1 MVKRLFKK
9 SIACLLAAIMIAAS
23 LPLTALADATTD
35 AVIHQTITS
44 KNDRVGIITKDA
56 DGGSR
61 VNGNAYNI
69 VNDGADENFTAAFWK
84 YDSSEVKNLTGT
96 TINSANFTFTIKAG
110 GMGNCQ
116 GFSIYYA
123 TKDSGIANLSAGV
136 NGGGAWNG
144 YNSIYTGS
152 NHIANITEYLGLTY
166 INSVSAEQ
174 LKAAKEGTEFT
185 VDVKDAYNYAIE
197 NGKSMVTLVLMQTA
211 AASGSKNS
219 NWSDTHIFNYTP
231 DIVCNYDENV
241 EVTPGLEG
249 ITREIA
255 AYETKMS
262 QVGTNGLVY
271 KNMKPAYDAYQK
283 AIKYRD
289 AFEFGGQTAPTI
301 DEVTAVAEDLC
312 TKTGEMVPWSDDVT
326 GKMASKQPA
335 FVNNNGVSKVEN
347 DSKYTYYSN
356 ILYTEN
362 CVGKNN
368 GKNGGD
374 SSGMAVSFQKAADCY
389 VQIYYPNTVL
399 LYDGTKPARMPIM
412 FMAKVDTRAA
422 WKDGR
427 TIWQVYASTPSAGDT
442 YKTTK
447 AGFEREFK
455 NMQVTSYKDDLNA
468 SWRGKDGTNNLDFN
482 NCRNNGTKNVS
493 GDPSLNTSFCSD
505 WLGYSLGG
513 YWNAYATSFEVD
525 GKLFEQLHP
534 SDGLVEVGNNW
545 TYYGGMGNPAALTM
559 ASDPTALCGQAS
571 STNKDGATAKNIF
584 VINYKGLVDLINT
597 AENLTTLKDVTKYK
611 EGGLAQL
618 MTLYDEATA
627 YAQKSEISQ
636 INFAN
641 ALEKGREITTIMGK
655 FETILDTATADT
667 GAAVYDELKTAIKE
681 SKKTYQ
687 AGNKD
692 NVNYTAEVWGPFET
706 AYNNAT
712 GYFHALYPNGT
723 LKMADAEQYIQP
735 LRLAKANLKN
745 GMIKTVVNTNT
756 LEIVIA
762 NADMITHNPGY
773 FTAESV
779 NAETLSA
786 LLTQVKTEIWGS
798 EANYGY
804 DTEKLELSTQNQAKV
819 DSYTQQLSTI
829 IAGAVFNFDY
839 VTSTGLSMNSA
850 IEKASKLNPNDWG
863 NYNVVE
869 SAVADCNSFKTTA
882 KDFNGQI
889 ADIISNT
896 ISNYEALVSKV
907 DVSIKGLSK
916 PFDQI
921 SNGAV
926 ANIGEP
932 YTTSFNSSQ
941 NKRGD
946 YFKFSWNYTTGTI
959 LFKTKRE
966 AFTYQI
972 PVSKW
977 GIYSNQTGDDFE
989 AMADCISIN
998 VPNTSTLPTGEI
1010 TATSCAWH
1018 GWPTGNGL
1026 KASQF
1031 KDYAPSNELNG
1042 KFVITVQDEA
1052 KVTQTT
1058 GKAVG
1063 IDKAGNYIKSMD
1075 YNFIDEITTLDGV
1088 EKISKGGIYAK
1099 NGWSYFNTKTVLTT
1113 KYDAANISEATLPS
1127 KWSEFV
1133 DCRDNYVGMVY
1144 FWKLADTAF
1153 ETYAGYG
1160 FDKGRSNFTVGVVNV
1175 VPLFEL
1181 IDQIKAADFQAT
1193 KSKYTKATWDA
1204 LDEAL
1209 GEANK
1214 NFDYGKMTYDKIIEV
1229 VDGRYTNLWNARKN
1243 LQLAA
1248 SNENLKQALAQ
1259 TKNAFEK
1266 DENMVKPEG
1275 WAIFKKAYL
1284 EAQSKILGD
1293 YSDANITTV
1302 AKTDQASVDKY
1313 ATALLDAFS
1322 KLIYQADFS
1331 PVDNA
1336 VRALVNDIADDGDY
1350 VYTAASVGALAESLK
1365 HLTYLPMSESVR
1377 KQHYIDEVDIV
1388 TGEGSIEKGIQR
1400 EADTIRN
1407 MKSQLVK
1414 ASFDD
1419 SAILAAKEDTK
1430 AKLSD
1435 PDAYDKTKVE
1445 AALNGLQT
1453 SEIVTLRSTN
1463 IKCGLYANQDECD
1476 AAIKNALQGL
1486 QLNQYS
1492 VTIVPNGDTSKA
1504 YIYNDQTYD
1513 YGKEITVSLPDNSE
1527 VDWYYEMTSPSGVT
1541 VAQKLYSTTDALT
1554 FIIRGNT
1561 KLTTKSASKSDQC
1574 KISYVNGL
1582 NSAIVATDYYALGST
1597 VTLDSKYVP
1606 VLPYYT
1612 FDSFVVNGQ
1621 EKHIGDTITVS
1632 SDTTITLVYTFQ
1644 EGSPTYTVY
1653 TIGLGAMNSGA
1664 DEKPASFRVDSL
1676 KYNDEISFKVGD
1688 SSNEC
1693 VDGYGGYDLNY
1704 QVSKYNGN
1712 QFVTETV
1719 QVPDAYG
1726 RVNFDPDQCYDAD
1739 VYAWLKVEV
1748 DDWANFEKSPI
1759 WTAATT
1765 LQSDNI
1771 NINIFKVNGTLNDS
1785 KVEDYKNAILN
1796 KDVFTQAGVTT
1807 SVIKYGTDFTFR
1819 VHENCAIIPISKV
1832 MYDQAI
1838 VDGIIQ
1844 SDKLSKD
1851 GVSIN
1856 TKPELVI
1863 AHGQKLSIISSYA
1876 IPTGCTMVE
1885 KGILAKVNKNSK
1897 DVGDGSDLK
1906 LANAGKN
1913 GVKRL
1918 KSNYQTEG
1926 DQFVISINTS
1936 KLDHANIQD
1945 VGLIWVAYVTY
1956 RNSDG
1961 ELITQYTPATTPTN
1975 SGTY

>member
-56 DGGSR
+56 DGGGR
-61 VNGNAYNI
+61 VNGNDYNI
-69 VNDGADENFTAAFWK
+69 VNDGSDANFTAAFWK

-110 GMGNCQ
+110 GMSNCQ

-123 TKDSGIANLSAGV
+123 TKDSGIATLSAGI
-136 NGGGAWNG
+136 NGGGSWTG

-166 INSVSAEQ
+166 INSVSADQ
-174 LKAAKEGTEFT
+174 LKAASQGTEFT

-197 NGKSMVTLVLMQTA
+197 NGKSMVTLVLMQSA

-231 DIVCNYDENV
+231 DIVCNYDEDV
-241 EVTPGLEG
+241 EVIPGLEG
-249 ITREIA
+249 INREIA

-289 AFEFGGQTAPTI
+289 AFEFGGQTAPTA
-301 DEVTAVAEDLC
+301 DEVTAVAEELC
-312 TKTGEMVPWSDDVT
+312 TKTGEMVPWTDDVT
-326 GKMASKQPA
+326 GKMASKQPV
-335 FVNNNGVSKVEN
+335 FVNNNGRSPVEN

-356 ILYTEN
+356 ILYTED

-368 GKNGGD
+368 GKNDGD
-374 SSGMAVSFQKAADCY
+374 RPGAAIRFDKAAD
-389 VQIYYPNTVL
+389 VWLEIYYPNTVL
-399 LYDGTKPARMPIM
+399 LYDGTTPARMPIM
-412 FMAKVDTRAA
+412 FMAKVDTYKA
-422 WKDGR
+422 WNDGR
-427 TIWQVYASTPSAGDT
+427 TIWQVYASTPSPGDT

-505 WLGYSLGG
+505 WLGYSFGS

-525 GKLFEQLHP
+525 GKLFEKYHP
-534 SDGLVEVGNNW
+534 SEGLVEVGNNW
-545 TYYGGMGNPAALTM
+545 TYYGGMGDPAALTM

-571 STNKDGATAKNIF
+571 STDKDGSPAKNIF

-627 YAQKSEISQ
+627 YAQKSKISE

-667 GAAVYDELKTAIKE
+667 GAAVYNELKTAIKE

-687 AGNKD
+687 AGNED
-692 NVNYTAEVWGPFET
+692 NLKYTAEVWGPFET

-723 LKMADAEQYIQP
+723 LNMADAEQYIQP
-735 LRLAKANLKN
+735 LRDAKANLKN
-745 GMIKTVVNTNT
+745 GMIKTVVNTDT

-779 NAETLSA
+779 NEETLSA
-786 LLTQVKTEIWGS
+786 LLTQIKTEIWGS

-804 DTEKLELSTQNQAKV
+804 DTEKIELSTENQQKV

-829 IAGAVFNFDY
+829 IAGAVFDFDY

-850 IEKASKLNPNDWG
+850 IENASKLNPNDWG

-869 SAVADCNSFKTTA
+869 SAVAECNTFKTTA
-882 KDFNGQI
+882 NDFNGQI

-896 ISNYEALVSKV
+896 ISSYEALVSKV
-907 DVSIKGLSK
+907 DVSIKRLSK

-941 NKRGD
+941 NARGNN
-946 YFKFSWNYTTGTI
+946 FKFSWNYTTGTI

-977 GIYSNQTGDDFE
+977 GIYSDQTGEDFE

-998 VPNTSTLPTGEI
+998 IPNTSTLPTGEI
-1010 TATSCAWH
+1010 TAKSAGGF

-1026 KASQF
+1026 SASQL

-1042 KFVITVQDEA
+1042 KFVISVQDEV

-1063 IDKAGNYIKSMD
+1063 IDKAGNYINSMD

-1088 EKISKGGIYAK
+1088 EKISRGGIYAK

-1113 KYDAANISEATLPS
+1113 KYDAANISETTLPS

-1144 FWKLADTAF
+1144 FWKVADTIF
-1153 ETYAGYG
+1153 TTYAGYG
-1160 FDKGRSNFTVGVVNV
+1160 FDRGRSNFTAGVVNV

-1181 IDQIKAADFQAT
+1181 IDQIKADDFQAT
-1193 KSKYTKATWDA
+1193 KSRYTKATWDA
-1204 LDEAL
+1204 LEEAL

-1214 NFDYGKMTYDKIIEV
+1214 NFDYSKMTYDQIIAV
-1229 VDGRYTNLWNARKN
+1229 VDGRYTNLWNAKKN

-1259 TKNAFEK
+1259 TKKAFEE
-1266 DENMVKPEG
+1266 DENKVKPEG
-1275 WAIFKKAYL
+1275 WANFKRAYL
-1284 EAQSKILGD
+1284 EAQSKIRGD

-1302 AKTDQASVDKY
+1302 AKTDQASVDQY
-1313 ATALLDAFS
+1313 ATALLDAF
-1322 KLIYQADFS
+1322 KALIYQIDFT

-1336 VRALVNDIADDGDY
+1336 VRALVDDIADDGDY
-1350 VYTAASVGALAESLK
+1350 VYTAASVNAVNEAIK
-1365 HLTYLPMSESVR
+1365 RLTYFPWSTTERRKHYTDESDVVSGVKTEAEVTIPGLKSLLVR
-1377 KQHYIDEVDIV
+1377 
-1388 TGEGSIEKGIQR
+1388 
-1400 EADTIRN
+1400 AD
-1407 MKSQLVK
+1407 
-1414 ASFDD
+1414 FDD
-1419 SAILAAKEDTK
+1419 QAILAAKEDAK

-1435 PDAYDKTKVE
+1435 PDAYNQTQVE
-1445 AALNGLQT
+1445 AAINALQT
-1453 SEIVTLRSTN
+1453 TQQVFLQNSN
-1463 IKCGLYANQDECD
+1463 INCKMFANQQECD
-1476 AAIKNALQGL
+1476 AAIKKALEGI

-1492 VTIVPNGDTSKA
+1492 VTIVPNGNTNASYVKG
-1504 YIYNDQTYD
+1504 TYD
-1513 YGKEITVSLPDNSE
+1513 YGTEITVSLPDNSE

-1541 VAQKLYSTTDALT
+1541 VAKKLYSTTDALT
-1554 FIIRGNT
+1554 FIVRGNT
-1561 KLTTKSASKSDQC
+1561 TLTTKSASTSDQC

-1582 NSAIVATDYYALGST
+1582 NSAIVATDYYASGST
-1597 VTLDSKYVP
+1597 VTLDSNIAP

-1621 EKHIGDTITVS
+1621 TKKSGDTITVS
-1632 SDTTITLVYTFQ
+1632 SDTTITLVYTFS
-1644 EGSPTYTVY
+1644 GSTTYKVY

-1664 DEKPASFRVDSL
+1664 EVGIPASFIVDSL
-1676 KYNDEISFKVGD
+1676 KYNDEVSFKVGD
-1688 SSNEC
+1688 SSNEF

-1719 QVPDAYG
+1719 QVPNGYG
-1726 RVNFDPDQCYDAD
+1726 RLYNDPDQCYDAD

-1748 DDWANFEKSPI
+1748 DDWANFENSPI

-1765 LQSDNI
+1765 LQSGNI
-1771 NINIFKVNGTLNDS
+1771 NINIFKVNGSGNES
-1785 KVEDYKNAILN
+1785 SVEDFKNAILN

-1807 SVIKYGTDFTFR
+1807 SVLKYGTDFTFR

-1844 SDKLSKD
+1844 SDELSKD

-1856 TKPELVI
+1856 TKSELVI
-1863 AHGQKLSIISSYA
+1863 APGEKLSIISSYA

-1885 KGILAKVNKNSK
+1885 KGILAKVNKNGT

-1906 LANAGKN
+1906 LANAGTN

-1926 DQFVISINTS
+1926 DQFVISINT
-1936 KLDHANIQD
+1936 KTLNHANIQD

-1956 RNSDG
+1956 RNADG

>member
-44 KNDRVGIITKDA
+44 KNDRVGIITKDPN
-56 DGGSR
+56 GGDR

-69 VNDGADENFTAAFWK
+69 VNDGSDANFTAAFWK

-110 GMGNCQ
+110 GMSNCQ

-123 TKDSGIANLSAGV
+123 TKDSGIATLSAGV
-136 NGGGAWNG
+136 NGGGSWTG
-144 YNSIYTGS
+144 YNSIYTNNGS

-166 INSVSAEQ
+166 INSVSADQ
-174 LKAAKEGTEFT
+174 LKAATEGTEFT
-185 VDVKDAYNYAIE
+185 VDVKDAYNYAIQ
-197 NGKSMVTLVLMQTA
+197 NGKSMVTLVLMQSN
-211 AASGSKNS
+211 AASGSSGN

-241 EVTPGLEG
+241 EVIPGLEG
-249 ITREIA
+249 INREIA

-289 AFEFGGQTAPTI
+289 AFEFGGQTAPTA
-301 DEVTAVAEDLC
+301 DEVTAVAEELC
-312 TKTGEMVPWSDDVT
+312 TKTGEMVPWTDDVT
-326 GKMASKQPA
+326 GKMASKQPV
-335 FVNNNGVSKVEN
+335 FVNNNGRSPVEN

-356 ILYTEN
+356 ILYTED
-362 CVGKNN
+362 CVGKNH
-368 GKNGGD
+368 GD
-374 SSGMAVSFQKAADCY
+374 TDGDRPGAAIRFDKAAD
-389 VQIYYPNTVL
+389 VWVEIYYPNTVL
-399 LYDGTKPARMPIM
+399 LYDGVTPARMPIM
-412 FMAKVDTRAA
+412 FMAKCETHAA
-422 WKDGR
+422 WKNGR
-427 TIWQVYASTPSAGDT
+427 TIWQVYASSPSPGDT

-455 NMQVTSYKDDLNA
+455 NMQVTSYKDDKYA
-468 SWRGKDGTNNLDFN
+468 SWRGDSNQNNLDFN
-482 NCRNNGTKNVS
+482 KCRNNGQYLVS
-493 GDPSLNTSFCSD
+493 GDPALNTEFRSD
-505 WLGYSLGG
+505 WLGTGQIIWQF
-513 YWNAYATSFEVD
+513 YWSAFASSFEVD
-525 GKLFEQLHP
+525 GKYFEQLHP
-534 SDGLVEVGNNW
+534 GEGLVEVGNNW

-571 STNKDGATAKNIF
+571 STDKDGSPAKNIF

-597 AENLTTLKDVTKYK
+597 AANLTTLKDVTKYK

-627 YAQKSEISQ
+627 YAQKSKISE

-667 GAAVYDELKTAIKE
+667 GAAVYNELKTAIKE

-692 NVNYTAEVWGPFET
+692 NLKYTAEVWGPFET

-723 LKMADAEQYIQP
+723 LNMADAEQYIQP
-735 LRLAKANLKN
+735 LRDAKANLKN
-745 GMIKTVVNTNT
+745 GMIKTVVNTDT

-762 NADMITHNPGY
+762 NAEMITHNPGY

-779 NAETLSA
+779 NEETLSA

-804 DTEKLELSTQNQAKV
+804 DTEKIELSPQNQEKV

-829 IAGAVFNFDY
+829 IAGAVFDFDY

-850 IEKASKLNPNDWG
+850 IGEASKLNPNDWG

-869 SAVADCNSFKTTA
+869 SAVAECNTFKTTA
-882 KDFNGQI
+882 NDFNGQI

-896 ISNYEALVSKV
+896 ISSYEALVSKV

-941 NKRGD
+941 NARGNN
-946 YFKFSWNYTTGTI
+946 FKFSWNYTTGTI

-977 GIYSNQTGDDFE
+977 GIYSDQTGEDFE

-998 VPNTSTLPTGEI
+998 IPNTSTLPTGEI
-1010 TATSCAWH
+1010 TAKSAGGF

-1026 KASQF
+1026 SASQL

-1042 KFVITVQDEA
+1042 KFVISVQDEV

-1063 IDKAGNYIKSMD
+1063 IDKAGNYINSMD

-1088 EKISKGGIYAK
+1088 EKISRGGIYAK

-1113 KYDAANISEATLPS
+1113 KYDAANISETTLPS
-1127 KWSEFV
+1127 RWSEFV

-1144 FWKLADTAF
+1144 FWKVADTIF
-1153 ETYAGYG
+1153 TTYAGYG
-1160 FDKGRSNFTVGVVNV
+1160 FDRGRSNFTAGVVNV

-1181 IDQIKAADFQAT
+1181 IDQIKADDFQAT
-1193 KSKYTKATWDA
+1193 KSRYTKATWDA
-1204 LDEAL
+1204 LEEAL

-1214 NFDYGKMTYDKIIEV
+1214 NFDYSKMTYDQIIAV
-1229 VDGRYTNLWNARKN
+1229 VDGRYTNLWNAKKN

-1259 TKNAFEK
+1259 TKKAFEE
-1266 DENMVKPEG
+1266 DENKVKPEG
-1275 WAIFKKAYL
+1275 WANFKRAYL
-1284 EAQSKILGD
+1284 EAQSKIRGD

-1302 AKTDQASVDKY
+1302 AKTDQASVDQY
-1313 ATALLDAFS
+1313 ATALLDAFRA
-1322 KLIYQADFS
+1322 LIYQIDFT

-1336 VRALVNDIADDGDY
+1336 VRALVDDIADDGDY
-1350 VYTAASVGALAESLK
+1350 VYTAASVNAVNEAIK
-1365 HLTYLPMSESVR
+1365 RLTYFPWSTTERRRHYTDETDVVSGVKTEAEVTIPGLKSLLVR
-1377 KQHYIDEVDIV
+1377 
-1388 TGEGSIEKGIQR
+1388 
-1400 EADTIRN
+1400 AD
-1407 MKSQLVK
+1407 
-1414 ASFDD
+1414 FDD
-1419 SAILAAKEDTK
+1419 QAILAAKEDAK

-1435 PDAYDKTKVE
+1435 SDAYNQTQVE
-1445 AALNGLQT
+1445 AAINALQT
-1453 SEIVTLRSTN
+1453 TQQVFLQNSN
-1463 IKCGLYANQDECD
+1463 INCKMFANQQECD
-1476 AAIKNALQGL
+1476 AAIKKALEGI

-1492 VTIVPNGDTSKA
+1492 VTIVPNGNTNASYLKG
-1504 YIYNDQTYD
+1504 TYD
-1513 YGKEITVSLPDNSE
+1513 YGTEITVSLPDNSE
-1527 VDWYYEMTSPSGVT
+1527 VDWYYEMESPSGVK
-1541 VAQKLYSTTDALT
+1541 VAKKLYSTTDALT
-1554 FIIRGNT
+1554 FIVRGNT
-1561 KLTTKSASKSDQC
+1561 TLTTKSASTSDQC

-1582 NSAIVATDYYALGST
+1582 NSAIVATDYVASGST
-1597 VTLDSKYVP
+1597 VTLDSNIAP

-1621 EKHIGDTITVS
+1621 TKKSGDTIAVS
-1632 SDTTITLVYTFQ
+1632 SDTTITLVYTFS
-1644 EGSPTYTVY
+1644 GSTTYKVY

-1664 DEKPASFRVDSL
+1664 EDDVPASFIVDSL
-1676 KYNDEISFKVGD
+1676 KYNDEVSFKVGD
-1688 SSNEC
+1688 SSNEF
-1693 VDGYGGYDLNY
+1693 VDGYGGDYLNY

-1719 QVPDAYG
+1719 QVPNAYG
-1726 RVNFDPDQCYDAD
+1726 RYYNNPDQCYDAD

-1748 DDWANFEKSPI
+1748 DDWANFENSPI

-1771 NINIFKVNGTLNDS
+1771 NINIFKVNGSNI
-1785 KVEDYKNAILN
+1785 EDYKNAILN

-1807 SVIKYGTDFTFR
+1807 SVLKYGTDFTFR
-1819 VHENCAIIPISKV
+1819 VHENCGIIPISKT

-1856 TKPELVI
+1856 TKSELVI
-1863 AHGQKLSIISSYA
+1863 APGEKLSIISSYA

-1885 KGILAKVNKNSK
+1885 KGILAKVNKNST

-1906 LANAGKN
+1906 LANAGTN

-1926 DQFVISINTS
+1926 DQFVISINT
-1936 KLDHANIQD
+1936 KTLNHANIQD

-1956 RNSDG
+1956 RNADG
-1961 ELITQYTPATTPTN
+1961 ELVTQYTPAITPTN

>member
-44 KNDRVGIITKDA
+44 KNNRVGIITKDP
-56 DGGSR
+56 DGGGR
-61 VNGNAYNI
+61 VNGNDYNI
-69 VNDGADENFTAAFWK
+69 VNDGSDANFTAAFWK

-110 GMGNCQ
+110 GMSNCQ

-123 TKDSGIANLSAGV
+123 TKDSGIANLSAGI
-136 NGGGAWNG
+136 NGGGSWTG

-166 INSVSAEQ
+166 INSVSADQ
-174 LKAAKEGTEFT
+174 LKAASQGTEFT
-185 VDVKDAYNYAIE
+185 VDVKDAYNYAIQ
-197 NGKSMVTLVLMQTA
+197 NGKSMVTLVLMQSN
-211 AASGSKNS
+211 AASGSSGN

-241 EVTPGLEG
+241 EVIPGLEG
-249 ITREIA
+249 INREIA

-289 AFEFGGQTAPTI
+289 AFEFGGQTAPTA
-301 DEVTAVAEDLC
+301 DEITAVAEELC

-326 GKMASKQPA
+326 GKMPSKQPV
-335 FVNNNGVSKVEN
+335 FVNNKGESKVEN

-368 GKNGGD
+368 GDKDGD
-374 SSGMAVSFQKAADCY
+374 RPGAAIRFDKAAD
-389 VQIYYPNTVL
+389 VWVEIYYPNTVL
-399 LYDGTKPARMPIM
+399 LYDGTTPARMPIM
-412 FMAKVDTRAA
+412 FMAKCDTYKA
-422 WKDGR
+422 WDDGR

-455 NMQVTSYKDDLNA
+455 NMQVTSYKDDKYA
-468 SWRGKDGTNNLDFN
+468 SWRGDSNQNNLDFN
-482 NCRNNGTKNVS
+482 KCRNNGQYLVS
-493 GDPSLNTSFCSD
+493 GDPALNTEFRSD
-505 WLGYSLGG
+505 WLGTGNLIYRF
-513 YWNAYATSFEVD
+513 YWSAFASSFEVD
-525 GKLFEQLHP
+525 GKLFEELHP
-534 SDGLVEVGNNW
+534 RDGLVEVGNNW
-545 TYYGGMGNPAALTM
+545 TYYGGMGDPAALTM

-571 STNKDGATAKNIF
+571 STDKDGSPAKNIF

-597 AENLTTLKDVTKYK
+597 AANLTTLKDVTKYK

-627 YAQKSEISQ
+627 YAQKSKISE

-667 GAAVYDELKTAIKE
+667 GAAVYNELKTAIKE

-692 NVNYTAEVWGPFET
+692 NLKYTAEVWGPFET

-723 LKMADAEQYIQP
+723 LNMADAEQYIQP
-735 LRLAKANLKN
+735 LRDAKANLKN
-745 GMIKTVVNTNT
+745 GMIKTVVNTDT

-779 NAETLSA
+779 NEETLSA
-786 LLTQVKTEIWGS
+786 LLTQIKTEIWGS

-804 DTEKLELSTQNQAKV
+804 DTEKIELSTQNQEKV
-819 DSYTQQLSTI
+819 DSYTQQLSAI
-829 IAGAVFNFDY
+829 IAGAVFDFDY

-869 SAVADCNSFKTTA
+869 SAVAECNTFKTTA

-896 ISNYEALVSKV
+896 ISSYEALVSKV

-941 NKRGD
+941 NARGNN
-946 YFKFSWNYTTGTI
+946 FKFSWNYTTGTI

-977 GIYSNQTGDDFE
+977 GIYSDQTGEDFE

-998 VPNTSTLPTGEI
+998 IPNTSTLPTGEI
-1010 TATSCAWH
+1010 TAKSAAGF

-1026 KASQF
+1026 SPSQL

-1042 KFVITVQDEA
+1042 KFVISVQDEV

-1063 IDKAGNYIKSMD
+1063 IDKAGNYINSMD

-1088 EKISKGGIYAK
+1088 EKISRGGIYAK

-1113 KYDAANISEATLPS
+1113 KYDAANISETTLPS

-1144 FWKLADTAF
+1144 FWKVADTIF
-1153 ETYAGYG
+1153 TTYAGYG
-1160 FDKGRSNFTVGVVNV
+1160 FDRGRSNFTAGVVNV

-1193 KSKYTKATWDA
+1193 KSRYTKATWDA
-1204 LDEAL
+1204 LEEAL

-1214 NFDYGKMTYDKIIEV
+1214 NFDYSKMTYDQIIAV
-1229 VDGRYTNLWNARKN
+1229 VDGRYTNLWNAKKN

-1259 TKNAFEK
+1259 TKKAFEE
-1266 DENMVKPEG
+1266 DENKVKPEG
-1275 WAIFKKAYL
+1275 WANFKKAYL
-1284 EAQSKILGD
+1284 EAQSKIRGD

-1302 AKTDQASVDKY
+1302 AKTDQASVDQY
-1313 ATALLDAFS
+1313 ATALLDAFN
-1322 KLIYQADFS
+1322 KLIYQIDFT

-1336 VRALVNDIADDGDY
+1336 VRALVDDIADDGDY
-1350 VYTAASVGALAESLK
+1350 VYTAASVNAVNEAIK
-1365 HLTYLPMSESVR
+1365 RLTYFPWPTTERRKHYTDESDVVSGVKTEAEVTIPGLKSLLVR
-1377 KQHYIDEVDIV
+1377 
-1388 TGEGSIEKGIQR
+1388 
-1400 EADTIRN
+1400 AD
-1407 MKSQLVK
+1407 
-1414 ASFDD
+1414 FDD
-1419 SAILAAKEDTK
+1419 QAILAAKEDAK

-1435 PDAYDKTKVE
+1435 PDAYNQTQVE
-1445 AALNGLQT
+1445 AAINALQT
-1453 SEIVTLRSTN
+1453 TQQVFLQNSN
-1463 IKCGLYANQDECD
+1463 INCKMFANQQECD
-1476 AAIKNALQGL
+1476 AAIKKALEGI
-1486 QLNQYS
+1486 QLNRYS
-1492 VTIVPNGDTSKA
+1492 VTIVPNGNTNASYVKG
-1504 YIYNDQTYD
+1504 TYD
-1513 YGKEITVSLPDNSE
+1513 YGTEITVSLPDNSE

-1541 VAQKLYSTTDALT
+1541 VANKLYSTTDALT
-1554 FIIRGNT
+1554 FIVRGNT
-1561 KLTTKSASKSDQC
+1561 TLTTKSASTSDQC

-1582 NSAIVATDYYALGST
+1582 NSAIVATDYVASGST
-1597 VTLDSKYVP
+1597 VTLDSNIAP

-1621 EKHIGDTITVS
+1621 TKKSGDTIAVS
-1632 SDTTITLVYTFQ
+1632 SDTTITLVYTFS
-1644 EGSPTYTVY
+1644 GSTTYKVY
-1653 TIGLGAMNSGA
+1653 TIGLGAKNSGA
-1664 DEKPASFRVDSL
+1664 EVGIPASFIVDSL
-1676 KYNDEISFKVGD
+1676 KYNDEVSFKVGD
-1688 SSNEC
+1688 SSNER
-1693 VDGYGGYDLNY
+1693 VDGYGGYELNY

-1719 QVPDAYG
+1719 TVPNGYG
-1726 RVNFDPDQCYDAD
+1726 RAYDYPDLCYDAD

-1748 DDWANFEKSPI
+1748 DDWANFENSPI

-1765 LQSDNI
+1765 LQPDNI
-1771 NINIFKVNGTLNDS
+1771 NINIFKVNGSRNES
-1785 KVEDYKNAILN
+1785 SVEDFKNAILN

-1807 SVIKYGTDFTFR
+1807 SVLKYGTDFTFR

-1844 SDKLSKD
+1844 SDELSKD

-1856 TKPELVI
+1856 TKSELVI
-1863 AHGQKLSIISSYA
+1863 APGEKLSIISSYA

-1885 KGILAKVNKNSK
+1885 KGILAKVNKNGT

-1906 LANAGKN
+1906 LANAGTN

-1926 DQFVISINTS
+1926 DQFVISINT
-1936 KLDHANIQD
+1936 KTLNHANIQD

-1956 RNSDG
+1956 RNADG

>member
-56 DGGSR
+56 DGGDR
-61 VNGNAYNI
+61 VNGNSYNI
-69 VNDGADENFTAAFWK
+69 VNDGTDASFTAAFWK

-110 GMGNCQ
+110 GMSNCQ

-136 NGGGAWNG
+136 NGGGSWTG

-166 INSVSAEQ
+166 INSVSADQ
-174 LKAAKEGTEFT
+174 LKAASEGTEFT

-197 NGKSMVTLVLMQTA
+197 NGKSMVTLVLMQSN
-211 AASGSKNS
+211 AASNSKNS

-241 EVTPGLEG
+241 EVIPGLEG
-249 ITREIA
+249 INREIA

-289 AFEFGGQTAPTI
+289 AFEFGGQTAPTA
-301 DEVTAVAEDLC
+301 DEVTAVAEELC

-326 GKMASKQPA
+326 GKMPSKQPV
-335 FVNNNGVSKVEN
+335 FVNNKGESKVEN

-368 GKNGGD
+368 GGTDGD
-374 SSGMAVSFQKAADCY
+374 RPGAAIRFDKAAD
-389 VQIYYPNTVL
+389 VWVEIYYPNTVL
-399 LYDGTKPARMPIM
+399 LYDGVTPARMPIM
-412 FMAKVDTRAA
+412 FMAKCETHAA

-455 NMQVTSYKDDLNA
+455 NMQVTSYKDDKYA
-468 SWRGKDGTNNLDFN
+468 SWRGDSNQNNLDFN
-482 NCRNNGTKNVS
+482 KCRNNGEYLVS
-493 GDPSLNTSFCSD
+493 GDPALNTEFRSD
-505 WLGYSLGG
+505 WLGTGNLIYQF
-513 YWNAYATSFEVD
+513 YWSAFASSFEVD

-534 SDGLVEVGNNW
+534 GEGLVEVGNNW
-545 TYYGGMGNPAALTM
+545 TYYGGTGNPAALTM

-571 STNKDGATAKNIF
+571 STDKDGSPAKNIF

-597 AENLTTLKDVTKYK
+597 AGNLTTLKDVTKYK

-627 YAQKSEISQ
+627 YAQKSKISE

-655 FETILDTATADT
+655 FETILNTATADT
-667 GAAVYDELKTAIKE
+667 GAAVYNELKTAIKE
-681 SKKTYQ
+681 SKKIYQ

-692 NVNYTAEVWGPFET
+692 NVNYTAEVWAPFET

-723 LKMADAEQYIQP
+723 LNMADAEQYIQP

-745 GMIKTVVNTNT
+745 GMIKTVVNTDT

-762 NADMITHNPGY
+762 NAEMITHNPGH

-829 IAGAVFNFDY
+829 IAGAVFDFDY

-850 IEKASKLNPNDWG
+850 IERASKLNPNDWG

-869 SAVADCNSFKTTA
+869 SAVAECNTFKTTA

-896 ISNYEALVSKV
+896 ISSYEALVSKV

-926 ANIGEP
+926 ANIGES

-998 VPNTSTLPTGEI
+998 IPNTSTLPTGEI
-1010 TATSCAWH
+1010 TAKRTAGW
-1018 GWPTGNGL
+1018 GWPTGNAL
-1026 KASQF
+1026 NASQL

-1088 EKISKGGIYAK
+1088 EKISRGGIYAK

-1127 KWSEFV
+1127 TWSEFR
-1133 DCRDNYVGMVY
+1133 DTRDNYVGMVY
-1144 FWKLADTAF
+1144 FWKLADTVF

-1160 FDKGRSNFTVGVVNV
+1160 FDRGRSNFTAAVVNV

-1181 IDQIKAADFQAT
+1181 IDQIKADDFQAT
-1193 KSKYTKATWDA
+1193 KSRYTKATWDA
-1204 LDEAL
+1204 LEEAL

-1214 NFDYGKMTYDKIIEV
+1214 NFDYGKMTYDQIISV
-1229 VDGRYTNLWNARKN
+1229 VDGRYTNLWNAKKN

-1259 TKNAFEK
+1259 TKKAFEN
-1266 DENMVKPEG
+1266 DENKVKPEG
-1275 WAIFKKAYL
+1275 WAIFKRAYL

-1302 AKTDQASVDKY
+1302 AKTDQASVDQY
-1313 ATALLDAFS
+1313 ATALLDAFN
-1322 KLIYQADFS
+1322 KLIYQIDFT

-1336 VRALVNDIADDGDY
+1336 VRALVDDIADDGDY
-1350 VYTAASVGALAESLK
+1350 VYTAASVNAVNEAIK
-1365 HLTYLPMSESVR
+1365 RLTYFPWSTTERRRHYTDEPDVVSGVETEAEVTIPGLKSLLVR
-1377 KQHYIDEVDIV
+1377 
-1388 TGEGSIEKGIQR
+1388 
-1400 EADTIRN
+1400 AD
-1407 MKSQLVK
+1407 
-1414 ASFDD
+1414 FDD
-1419 SAILAAKEDTK
+1419 QAILAAKEDAK

-1435 PDAYDKTKVE
+1435 SDAYNQTQVE
-1445 AALNGLQT
+1445 AAINALQT
-1453 SEIVTLRSTN
+1453 TQQVFLQNSN
-1463 IKCGLYANQDECD
+1463 INCKMFANQQECD
-1476 AAIKNALQGL
+1476 AAIKKALEGI
-1486 QLNQYS
+1486 QLNRYS
-1492 VTIVPNGDTSKA
+1492 VTIVPNGNTNASYLKG
-1504 YIYNDQTYD
+1504 TYD
-1513 YGKEITVSLPDNSE
+1513 YGTEITVSLADNSE

-1541 VAQKLYSTTDALT
+1541 VAKKLYSTTDALT
-1554 FIIRGNT
+1554 FIVRGNT
-1561 KLTTKSASKSDQC
+1561 TLTTKSASTSDQC

-1582 NSAIVATDYYALGST
+1582 NSAIVATDYVASGTT
-1597 VTLDSKYVP
+1597 VTLDSNIAP

-1621 EKHIGDTITVS
+1621 TKKSGDTITVS
-1632 SDTTITLVYTFQ
+1632 SDTTITLVYTFS
-1644 EGSPTYTVY
+1644 GSTTYKVY
-1653 TIGLGAMNSGA
+1653 TIGLGAKNSGA
-1664 DEKPASFRVDSL
+1664 EDDVPASFIVDSL
-1676 KYNDEISFKVGD
+1676 KYNDEVSFKVGD

-1693 VDGYGGYDLNY
+1693 ADGYGGFDLNY

-1719 QVPDAYG
+1719 QVPNAYG
-1726 RVNFDPDQCYDAD
+1726 RAYNDPDFCYDAD

-1748 DDWANFEKSPI
+1748 DDWANFENSPI

-1771 NINIFKVNGTLNDS
+1771 NINIFKVNGSRNES
-1785 KVEDYKNAILN
+1785 SVEDFKNAILN

-1807 SVIKYGTDFTFR
+1807 SVLKYGTDFTFR

-1856 TKPELVI
+1856 TKSELVI
-1863 AHGQKLSIISSYA
+1863 APGEKLSIISSYA

-1885 KGILAKVNKNSK
+1885 KGILAKVNKNGT

-1906 LANAGKN
+1906 LANAGTN

-1926 DQFVISINTS
+1926 DQFVISINT
-1936 KLDHANIQD
+1936 KTLNHANIQD

-1956 RNSDG
+1956 RNADG
-1961 ELITQYTPATTPTN
+1961 ELVTQYTPAITPTN

>member
-1 MVKRLFKK
+1 
-9 SIACLLAAIMIAAS
+9 
-23 LPLTALADATTD
+23 
-35 AVIHQTITS
+35 
-44 KNDRVGIITKDA
+44 
-56 DGGSR
+56 
-61 VNGNAYNI
+61 
-69 VNDGADENFTAAFWK
+69 
-84 YDSSEVKNLTGT
+84 
-96 TINSANFTFTIKAG
+96 
-110 GMGNCQ
+110 
-116 GFSIYYA
+116 
-123 TKDSGIANLSAGV
+123 
-136 NGGGAWNG
+136 
-144 YNSIYTGS
+144 
-152 NHIANITEYLGLTY
+152 
-166 INSVSAEQ
+166 
-174 LKAAKEGTEFT
+174 
-185 VDVKDAYNYAIE
+185 
-197 NGKSMVTLVLMQTA
+197 
-211 AASGSKNS
+211 
-219 NWSDTHIFNYTP
+219 
-231 DIVCNYDENV
+231 
-241 EVTPGLEG
+241 
-249 ITREIA
+249 
-255 AYETKMS
+255 
-262 QVGTNGLVY
+262 
-271 KNMKPAYDAYQK
+271 
-283 AIKYRD
+283 
-289 AFEFGGQTAPTI
+289 
-301 DEVTAVAEDLC
+301 
-312 TKTGEMVPWSDDVT
+312 
-326 GKMASKQPA
+326 
-335 FVNNNGVSKVEN
+335 
-347 DSKYTYYSN
+347 
-356 ILYTEN
+356 
-362 CVGKNN
+362 
-368 GKNGGD
+368 
-374 SSGMAVSFQKAADCY
+374 
-389 VQIYYPNTVL
+389 
-399 LYDGTKPARMPIM
+399 
-412 FMAKVDTRAA
+412 
-422 WKDGR
+422 
-427 TIWQVYASTPSAGDT
+427 
-442 YKTTK
+442 
-447 AGFEREFK
+447 
-455 NMQVTSYKDDLNA
+455 
-468 SWRGKDGTNNLDFN
+468 
-482 NCRNNGTKNVS
+482 
-493 GDPSLNTSFCSD
+493 
-505 WLGYSLGG
+505 
-513 YWNAYATSFEVD
+513 
-525 GKLFEQLHP
+525 
-534 SDGLVEVGNNW
+534 
-545 TYYGGMGNPAALTM
+545 MGNPAALTM
-559 ASDPTALCGQAS
+559 ADTPTALCGQAS
-571 STNKDGATAKNIF
+571 STDKDGSPAKNIF

-597 AENLTTLKDVTKYK
+597 AANLTTLKDVTKYK

-627 YAQKSEISQ
+627 YAQKSKISE

-667 GAAVYDELKTAIKE
+667 GAAVYNELKTAIKE

-692 NVNYTAEVWGPFET
+692 NLKYTAEVWGPFET

-735 LRLAKANLKN
+735 LRDAKADLKN
-745 GMIKTVVNTNT
+745 GMIKTVVNTDT

-762 NADMITHNPGY
+762 NAEMITHNPGY

-779 NAETLSA
+779 NEETLSA

-804 DTEKLELSTQNQAKV
+804 DTEKLELSTQNQEKV

-829 IAGAVFNFDY
+829 IAGAVFDFDY

-869 SAVADCNSFKTTA
+869 SAVAECNTFKTTA

-896 ISNYEALVSKV
+896 ISSYEALVSKV

-941 NKRGD
+941 NARGNN
-946 YFKFSWNYTTGTI
+946 FKFSWNYTTGTI

-977 GIYSNQTGDDFE
+977 GIYSDQTGEDFE

-998 VPNTSTLPTGEI
+998 IPNTSTLPTGEI
-1010 TATSCAWH
+1010 TATSAAGF
-1018 GWPTGNGL
+1018 GWPTGNAL
-1026 KASQF
+1026 SASQL

-1042 KFVITVQDEA
+1042 KFVISVQDEV

-1063 IDKAGNYIKSMD
+1063 IDKAGNYINSMD

-1088 EKISKGGIYAK
+1088 EKISRGGIYAK

-1144 FWKLADTAF
+1144 FWKVADTIF
-1153 ETYAGYG
+1153 TTYAGYG
-1160 FDKGRSNFTVGVVNV
+1160 FDRGRSNFTAGVVNV

-1181 IDQIKAADFQAT
+1181 IDQIKADDFQAT
-1193 KSKYTKATWDA
+1193 KSRYTKATWDA

-1214 NFDYGKMTYDKIIEV
+1214 NFDYSKMTYDQIIAV
-1229 VDGRYTNLWNARKN
+1229 VDGRYTNLWNAKKN

-1259 TKNAFEK
+1259 TKEAFEK
-1266 DENMVKPEG
+1266 DENKVKPEG
-1275 WAIFKKAYL
+1275 WAVFKRAYL

-1293 YSDANITTV
+1293 YSHANITTV
-1302 AKTDQASVDKY
+1302 AKTDQASVDQY
-1313 ATALLDAFS
+1313 ATALLDAFN
-1322 KLIYQADFS
+1322 KLIYQIDFT

-1336 VRALVNDIADDGDY
+1336 VRALVDDIADDGDY
-1350 VYTAASVGALAESLK
+1350 VYTAASVNAVNEAIK
-1365 HLTYLPMSESVR
+1365 RLTYFPWSTTERRKHYTDEPDVVSGVKTEAEVTIPGLKSLLVR
-1377 KQHYIDEVDIV
+1377 
-1388 TGEGSIEKGIQR
+1388 
-1400 EADTIRN
+1400 AD
-1407 MKSQLVK
+1407 
-1414 ASFDD
+1414 FDD
-1419 SAILAAKEDTK
+1419 QAILAAKEDAK

-1435 PDAYDKTKVE
+1435 PDAYNQTQVE
-1445 AALNGLQT
+1445 AAINALQT
-1453 SEIVTLRSTN
+1453 TQQVFLQNSN
-1463 IKCGLYANQDECD
+1463 INCKMFANQQECD
-1476 AAIKNALQGL
+1476 AAIKKALEGI
-1486 QLNQYS
+1486 QLNRYS
-1492 VTIVPNGDTSKA
+1492 VTIVPNGNTNASYVKG
-1504 YIYNDQTYD
+1504 TYD
-1513 YGKEITVSLPDNSE
+1513 YGTEITVSLPDNSE

-1541 VAQKLYSTTDALT
+1541 VAKKLYSTTDALT
-1554 FIIRGNT
+1554 FIVRGNT
-1561 KLTTKSASKSDQC
+1561 TLTTKSASTSDQC

-1582 NSAIVATDYYALGST
+1582 NSAIVATDYYASGST
-1597 VTLDSKYVP
+1597 VTLDSNIAP
-1606 VLPYYT
+1606 VLSYYT

-1621 EKHIGDTITVS
+1621 TKKSGDTITVS
-1632 SDTTITLVYTFQ
+1632 SDTTITLVYTFS
-1644 EGSPTYTVY
+1644 GSTTYKVY
-1653 TIGLGAMNSGA
+1653 TIGLGAKNSGA
-1664 DEKPASFRVDSL
+1664 EDDVPASFIVDSL
-1676 KYNDEISFKVGD
+1676 KYNDEVSFKVGD
-1688 SSNEC
+1688 SSNER

-1719 QVPDAYG
+1719 TVPNAYG
-1726 RVNFDPDQCYDAD
+1726 RAYDYPDLCYDAD

-1748 DDWANFEKSPI
+1748 DDWANFENSPI

-1765 LQSDNI
+1765 LQSGNI
-1771 NINIFKVNGTLNDS
+1771 NINIFKVNG
-1785 KVEDYKNAILN
+1785 KGVEDFKNAILN

-1807 SVIKYGTDFTFR
+1807 SVLKYGTDFTFR

-1856 TKPELVI
+1856 TKSELVI
-1863 AHGQKLSIISSYA
+1863 APGEKLSIISNYA

-1885 KGILAKVNKNSK
+1885 KGILAKVNKNGT

-1906 LANAGKN
+1906 LANAGTN

-1926 DQFVISINTS
+1926 DQFVISINT
-1936 KLDHANIQD
+1936 KTLNHANIQD

-1956 RNSDG
+1956 RNADG
-1961 ELITQYTPATTPTN
+1961 ELITQYTPAITPTN

>member
-44 KNDRVGIITKDA
+44 KNNRVGIITKDP
-56 DGGSR
+56 DGGGR
-61 VNGNAYNI
+61 VNGNDYNI
-69 VNDGADENFTAAFWK
+69 VNDGTNDNFTAAFWK

-96 TINSANFTFTIKAG
+96 TINSANFTFTITAG

-123 TKDSGIANLSAGV
+123 TKDSGIATLSAGI
-136 NGGGAWNG
+136 NGGGSWTG

-166 INSVSAEQ
+166 INSVSADQ
-174 LKAAKEGTEFT
+174 LKAASEGTEFT

-211 AASGSKNS
+211 AASNS
-219 NWSDTHIFNYTP
+219 MDPDRWSDTHIFNYTP

-241 EVTPGLEG
+241 EVIPGLEG
-249 ITREIA
+249 INREIA

-262 QVGTNGLVY
+262 QVGKNGLVY

-289 AFEFGGQTAPTI
+289 AFEFGGQTAPTA
-301 DEVTAVAEDLC
+301 DEVTAVAEELC

-326 GKMASKQPA
+326 GKMPSKQPV
-335 FVNNNGVSKVEN
+335 FVNNKSDSKVEN

-356 ILYTEN
+356 ILYTEK

-368 GKNGGD
+368 GDKDGD
-374 SSGMAVSFQKAADCY
+374 RPGAAIRFDKAAD
-389 VQIYYPNTVL
+389 VWVEIYYPNTVL
-399 LYDGTKPARMPIM
+399 LYDGVTPARMPIM
-412 FMAKVDTRAA
+412 FMAKCDTYKA
-422 WKDGR
+422 WDDGR
-427 TIWQVYASTPSAGDT
+427 TIWQVYASSPSPGDT

-455 NMQVTSYKDDLNA
+455 NMQVTSYKDDKYA
-468 SWRGKDGTNNLDFN
+468 SWRGDSNQNNLDFN
-482 NCRNNGTKNVS
+482 KCRNNGQYLVS
-493 GDPSLNTSFCSD
+493 GDPALNTEFRSD
-505 WLGYSLGG
+505 WLGTGNLIYRF
-513 YWNAYATSFEVD
+513 YWSAFASSFEVD
-525 GKLFEQLHP
+525 GKLFEELHP
-534 SDGLVEVGNNW
+534 RDGLVEVGNNW
-545 TYYGGMGNPAALTM
+545 TYYGGMGDPAALTM

-571 STNKDGATAKNIF
+571 STDKDGSPAKNIF

-627 YAQKSEISQ
+627 YAQKSKISE

-667 GAAVYDELKTAIKE
+667 GAAVYNELKTAIKE

-692 NVNYTAEVWGPFET
+692 NLKYTAEVWGPFET

-723 LKMADAEQYIQP
+723 LNMADAEQYIQP
-735 LRLAKANLKN
+735 LRDAKANLKN
-745 GMIKTVVNTNT
+745 GMIKTVVNTDT

-779 NAETLSA
+779 NEETLSP
-786 LLTQVKTEIWGS
+786 LLTQIKTEIWGS
-798 EANYGY
+798 EATYGY
-804 DTEKLELSTQNQAKV
+804 DTEKIELSPQNQEKV

-829 IAGAVFNFDY
+829 IAGAVFDFDY

-869 SAVADCNSFKTTA
+869 SAVAECNTFKTTA

-896 ISNYEALVSKV
+896 ISSYEALVSKM

-941 NKRGD
+941 NARGNN
-946 YFKFSWNYTTGTI
+946 FKFSWNYTTGTI

-977 GIYSNQTGDDFE
+977 GIYSDQTGEDFE

-998 VPNTSTLPTGEI
+998 IPNTSTLPTGEI
-1010 TATSCAWH
+1010 TAKSAAGF

-1026 KASQF
+1026 SPSQL

-1042 KFVITVQDEA
+1042 KFVISVQDEV

-1063 IDKAGNYIKSMD
+1063 IDKAGNYINSMD

-1088 EKISKGGIYAK
+1088 EKISRGGIYAK

-1144 FWKLADTAF
+1144 FWKVADTIF
-1153 ETYAGYG
+1153 TTYAGYG
-1160 FDKGRSNFTVGVVNV
+1160 FDRGRSNFTAGVVNV

-1193 KSKYTKATWDA
+1193 KSRYTKATWDA
-1204 LDEAL
+1204 LEEAL

-1214 NFDYGKMTYDKIIEV
+1214 NFDYSKMTYDQIIAV
-1229 VDGRYTNLWNARKN
+1229 VDGRYTNLWNAKKN
-1243 LQLAA
+1243 LQPAA

-1259 TKNAFEK
+1259 TKKAFEE
-1266 DENMVKPEG
+1266 DENKVKPEG
-1275 WAIFKKAYL
+1275 WANFKKAYL

-1293 YSDANITTV
+1293 YSDANITKV
-1302 AKTDQASVDKY
+1302 AKTDQASVDQY
-1313 ATALLDAFS
+1313 ATALLDAFN
-1322 KLIYQADFS
+1322 KLIYQIDFT

-1336 VRALVNDIADDGDY
+1336 VRALVDDIADDGDY
-1350 VYTAASVGALAESLK
+1350 VYTAASVNAVNEAIK
-1365 HLTYLPMSESVR
+1365 RLTYFPWPTTERRKHYTDESDVVSGVKTEAEVTIPGLKSLLVR
-1377 KQHYIDEVDIV
+1377 
-1388 TGEGSIEKGIQR
+1388 
-1400 EADTIRN
+1400 AD
-1407 MKSQLVK
+1407 
-1414 ASFDD
+1414 FDD
-1419 SAILAAKEDTK
+1419 QAILAAKEDAK

-1435 PDAYDKTKVE
+1435 PDAYNQTQVE
-1445 AALNGLQT
+1445 AAINALQT
-1453 SEIVTLRSTN
+1453 TQQVFLQNSN
-1463 IKCGLYANQDECD
+1463 INCKMFANQQECD
-1476 AAIKNALQGL
+1476 AAIKKALEGI

-1492 VTIVPNGDTSKA
+1492 VTIVPNGNKNASYLKG
-1504 YIYNDQTYD
+1504 TYD
-1513 YGKEITVSLPDNSE
+1513 YGTEITVSLPDNSE
-1527 VDWYYEMTSPSGVT
+1527 VDWYYEMTSPSGVK
-1541 VAQKLYSTTDALT
+1541 VANKLYSTTDALT
-1554 FIIRGNT
+1554 FIVRGNT
-1561 KLTTKSASKSDQC
+1561 TLTTKSASKSDQC

-1582 NSAIVATDYYALGST
+1582 NSAIVATDYYASGST
-1597 VTLDSKYVP
+1597 VTLDSNIAP

-1612 FDSFVVNGQ
+1612 FESFVVNGQ
-1621 EKHIGDTITVS
+1621 TKKSGDTITVS
-1632 SDTTITLVYTFQ
+1632 SDTTITLVYTFS
-1644 EGSPTYTVY
+1644 GSTTYKVY
-1653 TIGLGAMNSGA
+1653 TIGLGGMNSGA
-1664 DEKPASFRVDSL
+1664 EDDVPASFIVDSL
-1676 KYNDEISFKVGD
+1676 KYNDEVSFKVGD
-1688 SSNEC
+1688 SSNER
-1693 VDGYGGYDLNY
+1693 VDGYGGYELNY

-1719 QVPDAYG
+1719 TVPNGYG
-1726 RVNFDPDQCYDAD
+1726 RAYDYPNFCYDAD

-1748 DDWANFEKSPI
+1748 DDWANFENSPI

-1765 LQSDNI
+1765 LQPGNI
-1771 NINIFKVNGTLNDS
+1771 NINIFKVNGS
-1785 KVEDYKNAILN
+1785 SVEDFKNAILN

-1807 SVIKYGTDFTFR
+1807 SVLKYGTDFTFR

-1844 SDKLSKD
+1844 SDELSKD

-1856 TKPELVI
+1856 TKSELVI
-1863 AHGQKLSIISSYA
+1863 APGEKLSIISSYA

-1885 KGILAKVNKNSK
+1885 KGILAKVNKNST

-1913 GVKRL
+1913 GVNRL

-1926 DQFVISINTS
+1926 NQFVISINT
-1936 KLDHANIQD
+1936 KTLNHANIQD

-1956 RNSDG
+1956 RNADG

>member
-44 KNDRVGIITKDA
+44 KNDRVGIITKEA
-56 DGGSR
+56 DGGGR
-61 VNGNAYNI
+61 VNGNDYNI
-69 VNDGADENFTAAFWK
+69 VNDGSDANFTAAFWK

-110 GMGNCQ
+110 GMSNCQ

-123 TKDSGIANLSAGV
+123 TKDSGIANLSAGI
-136 NGGGAWNG
+136 NGGGSWTG
-144 YNSIYTGS
+144 YNSIYTSS

-166 INSVSAEQ
+166 INSVSADQ
-174 LKAAKEGTEFT
+174 LKAASQGTEFT
-185 VDVKDAYNYAIE
+185 VDVKDAYNYAIQ
-197 NGKSMVTLVLMQTA
+197 NGKSMVTLVLMQSN
-211 AASGSKNS
+211 AASGSSGN

-241 EVTPGLEG
+241 EVIPGLEG
-249 ITREIA
+249 INREIA

-289 AFEFGGQTAPTI
+289 AFEFGGQTAPTA
-301 DEVTAVAEDLC
+301 DEVTAVAEELC
-312 TKTGEMVPWSDDVT
+312 TKTGEMVPWTDDVT
-326 GKMASKQPA
+326 GKMASKQPV
-335 FVNNNGVSKVEN
+335 FVNNNGRSPVEN

-356 ILYTEN
+356 ILYTED
-362 CVGKNN
+362 CVGKNH
-368 GKNGGD
+368 GD
-374 SSGMAVSFQKAADCY
+374 KDGDRPGAAIRFDKAAD
-389 VQIYYPNTVL
+389 VWVEIYYPNTVL
-399 LYDGTKPARMPIM
+399 LYDGVTPARMPIM
-412 FMAKVDTRAA
+412 FMAKCDTYNA

-455 NMQVTSYKDDLNA
+455 NMQVTSYKNDKYA
-468 SWRGKDGTNNLDFN
+468 SWRGDSNQNNLDFN
-482 NCRNNGTKNVS
+482 KCRNNGQYLVS
-493 GDPSLNTSFCSD
+493 GDPALNTEFRSD
-505 WLGYSLGG
+505 WLGTGNLIYRF
-513 YWNAYATSFEVD
+513 YWSAFASSFEVD

-534 SDGLVEVGNNW
+534 GEGLVEVGNNW

-571 STNKDGATAKNIF
+571 STDKDGSPAKNIF

-597 AENLTTLKDVTKYK
+597 AGNLTTLKDVTKYK

-627 YAQKSEISQ
+627 YAQKSKISE

-667 GAAVYDELKTAIKE
+667 GAAVYNELKTAIKE

-692 NVNYTAEVWGPFET
+692 NLKYTAEVWGPFET

-723 LKMADAEQYIQP
+723 LNMAYAEQYIQP
-735 LRLAKANLKN
+735 LRDAKANLKN
-745 GMIKTVVNTNT
+745 GMIKTVVNTDT

-762 NADMITHNPGY
+762 NAEMITHNPGY

-779 NAETLSA
+779 NEETLSA

-804 DTEKLELSTQNQAKV
+804 DTEKIELSTQNQEKV

-829 IAGAVFNFDY
+829 IAGAVFDFDY

-869 SAVADCNSFKTTA
+869 SAVAECNTFKTTA

-896 ISNYEALVSKV
+896 ISSYEALVSKM

-941 NKRGD
+941 NARGNN
-946 YFKFSWNYTTGTI
+946 FKFSWNYTTGTI

-977 GIYSNQTGDDFE
+977 GIYSDQTGTDFE

-998 VPNTSTLPTGEI
+998 IPNTSTLPTGEI
-1010 TATSCAWH
+1010 TAKSAAGF

-1026 KASQF
+1026 SASQL

-1042 KFVITVQDEA
+1042 KFVISVQDEV

-1063 IDKAGNYIKSMD
+1063 IDKAGNLINSMD

-1088 EKISKGGIYAK
+1088 EKISRGGIYAK

-1113 KYDAANISEATLPS
+1113 KYDAANISETTLPS

-1144 FWKLADTAF
+1144 FWKVADTVF
-1153 ETYAGYG
+1153 TTYAGYG
-1160 FDKGRSNFTVGVVNV
+1160 FDKGRSNFTAGVVNV

-1193 KSKYTKATWDA
+1193 KSRYTKATWDA

-1214 NFDYGKMTYDKIIEV
+1214 NFDYSKMTYDQIIAV
-1229 VDGRYTNLWNARKN
+1229 VDGRYTNLWNAKKN

-1259 TKNAFEK
+1259 TKKAFEE
-1266 DENMVKPEG
+1266 DENKVKPEG
-1275 WAIFKKAYL
+1275 WAVFKKAYL

-1302 AKTDQASVDKY
+1302 AKTDQASVDQY
-1313 ATALLDAFS
+1313 ATALLDAFN
-1322 KLIYQADFS
+1322 KLIYQIDFT

-1336 VRALVNDIADDGDY
+1336 VRALVDDIADDGDY
-1350 VYTAASVGALAESLK
+1350 VYTAASVNAVNEAIK
-1365 HLTYLPMSESVR
+1365 RLTYFPWSTTERRKHYTDEPDVVSGVKTEAEVTIPGLKSLLVR
-1377 KQHYIDEVDIV
+1377 
-1388 TGEGSIEKGIQR
+1388 
-1400 EADTIRN
+1400 AD
-1407 MKSQLVK
+1407 
-1414 ASFDD
+1414 FDD
-1419 SAILAAKEDTK
+1419 QAILAAKEDAK

-1435 PDAYDKTKVE
+1435 PDAYNQTQVE
-1445 AALNGLQT
+1445 AAINALQT
-1453 SEIVTLRSTN
+1453 TQQVFLQNSN
-1463 IKCGLYANQDECD
+1463 INCKMFANQQECD
-1476 AAIKNALQGL
+1476 AAIKKALEGI

-1492 VTIVPNGDTSKA
+1492 VTIVPNGNTNASYLKG
-1504 YIYNDQTYD
+1504 TYD
-1513 YGKEITVSLPDNSE
+1513 YGTEITVSLPDNSE

-1541 VAQKLYSTTDALT
+1541 VAKKLYSTTDALT
-1554 FIIRGNT
+1554 FIVRGNT
-1561 KLTTKSASKSDQC
+1561 TLTTKSASTSDQC

-1582 NSAIVATDYYALGST
+1582 NSAIVASDYVASGST
-1597 VTLDSKYVP
+1597 VTLDSNIAP

-1621 EKHIGDTITVS
+1621 TKKSGDTIAVS
-1632 SDTTITLVYTFQ
+1632 SDTTITLVYTFS
-1644 EGSPTYTVY
+1644 GSTTYKVY

-1664 DEKPASFRVDSL
+1664 EVGIPASFIVDSL
-1676 KYNDEISFKVGD
+1676 KYNDEVSFKVGD
-1688 SSNEC
+1688 SSNER

-1719 QVPDAYG
+1719 QVPNAYG
-1726 RVNFDPDQCYDAD
+1726 RAYDYPDLCYDAD

-1748 DDWANFEKSPI
+1748 DDWANFENSPI

-1765 LQSDNI
+1765 LQSGNI
-1771 NINIFKVNGTLNDS
+1771 NINIFKVNGS
-1785 KVEDYKNAILN
+1785 SVEDFKNAILN

-1807 SVIKYGTDFTFR
+1807 SVLKYGTDFTFR

-1856 TKPELVI
+1856 TKSELVI
-1863 AHGQKLSIISSYA
+1863 APGEKLSIISSYA

-1885 KGILAKVNKNSK
+1885 KGILAKVNKNGT

-1906 LANAGKN
+1906 LANAGTN

-1926 DQFVISINTS
+1926 DQFVISINT
-1936 KLDHANIQD
+1936 KTLNHANIQD

-1956 RNSDG
+1956 RNADG

>member
-44 KNDRVGIITKDA
+44 TNDRVGIITYDQ

-69 VNDGADENFTAAFWK
+69 VNDGADTNFTAAFWK

-110 GMGNCQ
+110 GMDNCQ

-123 TKDSGIANLSAGV
+123 TKDSGIASLSAGV
-136 NGGGAWNG
+136 NGGSSWTGF
-144 YNSIYTGS
+144 NSIYTGS
-152 NHIANITEYLGLTY
+152 NHIANITDYLGLTY
-166 INSVSAEQ
+166 INSVSADQ
-174 LKAAKEGTEFT
+174 LKAATEGTEFT

-197 NGKSMVTLVLMQTA
+197 NGKSMVTLVLMQSN
-211 AASGSKNS
+211 AASNSKNP
-219 NWSDTHIFNYTP
+219 NYWSDTHIFNYTP

-271 KNMKPAYDAYQK
+271 KNMKPAYEAYQK

-289 AFEFGGQTAPTI
+289 AFEFGGQTAPTV

-326 GKMASKQPA
+326 GKIASKQPV
-335 FVNNNGVSKVEN
+335 FVNNNGESKVEN

-399 LYDGTKPARMPIM
+399 LYDGTTPARMPIM
-412 FMAKVDTRAA
+412 FMAKVDTWKA
-422 WKDGR
+422 WNDGR
-427 TIWQVYASTPSAGDT
+427 TIWQVYASTPSSGDT

-513 YWNAYATSFEVD
+513 WWNAYATSYEVD
-525 GKLFEQLHP
+525 GKLFEYLHP
-534 SDGLVEVGNNW
+534 SDGLVEVANNW
-545 TYYGGMGNPAALTM
+545 TYYGGVGNPAALTM
-559 ASDPTALCGQAS
+559 ADTPTSLCGQAS
-571 STNKDGATAKNIF
+571 SATKDGATEKHVF

-597 AENLTTLKDVTKYK
+597 TDNLTALKDVTKYK

-618 MTLYDEATA
+618 MTLYDEATTF
-627 YAQKSEISQ
+627 AQKSEISK

-641 ALEKGREITTIMGK
+641 ATEKGNEITTMMGK
-655 FETILDTATADT
+655 FDTILDTVTADT
-667 GAAVYDELKTAIKE
+667 GAAVYAELKTAIKE
-681 SKKTYQ
+681 SKKTIQ
-687 AGNKD
+687 AGNTD
-692 NVNYTAEVWGPFET
+692 YANYTAEVWDPFKT
-706 AYNNAT
+706 AYDNAT

-723 LKMADAEQYIQP
+723 LKMADAEQYIEP
-735 LRLAKANLKN
+735 LRLAKADLKN
-745 GMIKTVVNTNT
+745 GMIKKVVNTDT

-779 NAETLSA
+779 NVETLSA
-786 LLTQVKTEIWGS
+786 LLTEAKTTIWGS
-798 EANYGY
+798 EDNYGY
-804 DTEKLELSTQNQAKV
+804 DTEKLELSTQHQATV
-819 DSYTQQLSTI
+819 DSYTQQLTTI

-850 IEKASKLNPNDWG
+850 IDKASKLNPNDWG

-869 SAVADCNSFKTTA
+869 SAVADCNTFKTTA

-896 ISNYEALVSKV
+896 ISSYEALVSKV

-959 LFKTKRE
+959 LFKTERE
-966 AFTYQI
+966 AFTYQL

-977 GIYSNQTGDDFE
+977 GIYSNQTGTDFE

-998 VPNTSTLPTGEI
+998 VSNTSTVPTGEI
-1010 TATSCAWH
+1010 TATSTGGH

-1031 KDYAPSNELNG
+1031 TDYAPKNELNG
-1042 KFVITVQDEA
+1042 KFVVSVQDEA

-1063 IDKAGNYIKSMD
+1063 IDSAGNLIKSMD
-1075 YNFIDEITTLDGV
+1075 YNFINEITTLDGV
-1088 EKISKGGIYAK
+1088 EKISRGGIYAK
-1099 NGWSYFNTKTVLTT
+1099 NGWSYFNTKTVFTT

-1127 KWSEFV
+1127 KWSEFK
-1133 DCRDNYVGMVY
+1133 DTRDNYVGMVY

-1153 ETYAGYG
+1153 KTYAGYG
-1160 FDKGRSNFTVGVVNV
+1160 FDKGRSNFTAAVVNV

-1181 IDQIKAADFQAT
+1181 IDQIKAPAYQDT

-1214 NFDYGKMTYDKIIEV
+1214 NFDYGNMTYDKIIEV

-1259 TKNAFEK
+1259 TKNAFEN
-1266 DENMVKPEG
+1266 DENKVKPEG
-1275 WAIFKKAYL
+1275 WATFKKAYL
-1284 EAQSKILGD
+1284 DAQSKFLGD
-1293 YSDANITTV
+1293 YSDENITTV
-1302 AKTDQASVDKY
+1302 AKTDQASVDQW
-1313 ATALLDAFS
+1313 ATALLDAYN
-1322 KLIYQADFS
+1322 KLIYQIDFT
-1331 PVDNA
+1331 PVDKA
-1336 VRALVNDIADDGDY
+1336 VTALVDDIADDGDY
-1350 VYTAASVGALAESLK
+1350 IYTAASVNAVNEAIK
-1365 HLTYLPMSESVR
+1365 KLTYFPWSNTERRKHYTDETDVVSGVKTEAEVTIPGLKSLLVR
-1377 KQHYIDEVDIV
+1377 
-1388 TGEGSIEKGIQR
+1388 
-1400 EADTIRN
+1400 AD
-1407 MKSQLVK
+1407 
-1414 ASFDD
+1414 FDD
-1419 SAILAAKEDTK
+1419 QAIVAAKEDAK

-1435 PDAYDKTKVE
+1435 PDAYNQTNVE
-1445 AALNGLQT
+1445 AAINALQT
-1453 SEIVTLRSTN
+1453 TQQVFLQNSN
-1463 IKCGLYANQDECD
+1463 INCKMFANQEECD
-1476 AAIKNALQGL
+1476 AAIKKALEGIK
-1486 QLNQYS
+1486 LNQYT
-1492 VTIVPNGDTSKA
+1492 VTIVPNGNKNASYLKG
-1504 YIYNDQTYD
+1504 TYD
-1513 YGKEITVSLPDNSE
+1513 YGTEITVSLADNSE
-1527 VDWYYEMTSPSGVT
+1527 VDWYYEMESPSGVT
-1541 VAQKLYSTTDALT
+1541 VAKKLYSTTDALT
-1554 FIIRGNT
+1554 FIVRGT
-1561 KLTTKSASKSDQC
+1561 TTLTTKSASASASQQR
-1574 KISYVNGL
+1574 KISYVNGV
-1582 NSAIVATDYYALGST
+1582 NSAIVATDYVASGST
-1597 VTLDSKYVP
+1597 VTLDSTIAP

-1621 EKHIGDTITVS
+1621 TKKAGDTITVS
-1632 SDTTITLVYTFQ
+1632 SDTTITLVYTFS
-1644 EGSPTYTVY
+1644 GSTTYKVY

-1664 DEKPASFRVDSL
+1664 DKLPASFIVDSL
-1676 KYNDEISFKVGD
+1676 KYNDEVSFKVGD

-1693 VDGYGGYDLNY
+1693 ADGYGGYDLNY

-1719 QVPDAYG
+1719 QVPSAYG
-1726 RVNFDPDQCYDAD
+1726 RVNFDPSQCYDAD

-1748 DDWANFEKSPI
+1748 DDWANFESSPI

-1765 LQSDNI
+1765 YQSGNI
-1771 NINIFKVNGTLNDS
+1771 NIDIFKVNGSD
-1785 KVEDYKNAILN
+1785 VEDFKNAILN

-1807 SVIKYGTDFTFR
+1807 SVLKYGTDFTFR

-1838 VDGIIQ
+1838 ADGIIQ

-1856 TKPELVI
+1856 TKSELVI
-1863 AHGQKLSIISSYA
+1863 APGEKLSIISSYA
-1876 IPTGCTMVE
+1876 IPEGCTMVE
-1885 KGILAKVNKNSK
+1885 KGVLAKVNKNSN

-1906 LANAGKN
+1906 LANAGSN

-1936 KLDHANIQD
+1936 KLNHANIQD

-1956 RNSDG
+1956 RNADG

>member
-69 VNDGADENFTAAFWK
+69 VNDGADDNFTAAFWK
-84 YDSSEVKNLTGT
+84 YDSSEIKNLTDT

-110 GMGNCQ
+110 GMSNCQ

-152 NHIANITEYLGLTY
+152 NHIANITSYLGLTY
-166 INSVSAEQ
+166 INSVSADQ
-174 LKAAKEGTEFT
+174 LKAATEGTEFT

-197 NGKSMVTLVLMQTA
+197 NGKSMVTIVLMQTA

-289 AFEFGGQTAPTI
+289 AFEFGGKTAPTI

-326 GKMASKQPA
+326 GKMASKQPV
-335 FVNNNGVSKVEN
+335 FVNNNGESKVEN

-399 LYDGTKPARMPIM
+399 LYDGTTPARMPIM

-545 TYYGGMGNPAALTM
+545 TYYGGMGDPAALTM
-559 ASDPTALCGQAS
+559 ADTPTALCGQAS
-571 STNKDGATAKNIF
+571 SATKDGATAKNIF

-597 AENLTTLKDVTKYK
+597 ADNLTTLKDVTKYK

-627 YAQKSEISQ
+627 YAQKSKISE

-641 ALEKGREITTIMGK
+641 ALEKGGEITTIMGK

-681 SKKTYQ
+681 SKKTYE

-692 NVNYTAEVWGPFET
+692 NVNYTADVWGPFET

-745 GMIKTVVNTNT
+745 GMIKTVVNTDT

-869 SAVADCNSFKTTA
+869 SAVADCNTFKTTA

-889 ADIISNT
+889 ADIIANT
-896 ISNYEALVSKV
+896 ISNYEALVSKL

-921 SNGAV
+921 SNGAI

-946 YFKFSWNYTTGTI
+946 YFKFSWNYTTGTV

-989 AMADCISIN
+989 AMADCININ

-1010 TATSCAWH
+1010 TATSCGGL
-1018 GWPTGNGL
+1018 GWPTGNAL
-1026 KASQF
+1026 KASQL
-1031 KDYAPSNELNG
+1031 KDYAPSLMLNG
-1042 KFVITVQDEA
+1042 KIVVEVKDEA

-1088 EKISKGGIYAK
+1088 DKISKGGIYAK
-1099 NGWSYFNTKTVLTT
+1099 NGWSYFNTKTVITT
-1113 KYDAANISEATLPS
+1113 KYDAANISETTLPS
-1127 KWSEFV
+1127 KWSEQL
-1133 DCRDNYVGMVY
+1133 DTRDNYVGMVY
-1144 FWKLADTAF
+1144 FWKLADTVF
-1153 ETYAGYG
+1153 TTYAGYG
-1160 FDKGRSNFTVGVVNV
+1160 FDKGRSNFTAGVVNV

-1181 IDQIKAADFQAT
+1181 IDQIKADNFQAT

-1214 NFDYGKMTYDKIIEV
+1214 NFDYSKMTYDKIIEV
-1229 VDGRYTNLWNARKN
+1229 VDGRYTKLWNARKN

-1259 TKNAFEK
+1259 TKNAFEN
-1266 DENMVKPEG
+1266 DENKVKPEG
-1275 WAIFKKAYL
+1275 WATFQKAYL

-1302 AKTDQASVDKY
+1302 AKTDQASVDQY
-1313 ATALLDAFS
+1313 ATALLDAFN
-1322 KLIYQADFS
+1322 KLIYQIDFT
-1331 PVDNA
+1331 PVDKA
-1336 VRALVNDIADDGDY
+1336 VKALVDDIADDGDY
-1350 VYTAASVGALAESLK
+1350 IYTAASVDAVNEAIK
-1365 HLTYLPMSESVR
+1365 KLTYFPWSNAERRKHYTDEPDVVSGVKTEAEVTIPGLKSLLVR
-1377 KQHYIDEVDIV
+1377 
-1388 TGEGSIEKGIQR
+1388 
-1400 EADTIRN
+1400 AD
-1407 MKSQLVK
+1407 
-1414 ASFDD
+1414 FDD
-1419 SAILAAKEDTK
+1419 QAILAAKEDAK

-1435 PDAYDKTKVE
+1435 SDAYNQSQVE
-1445 AALNGLQT
+1445 AAINALQT
-1453 SEIVTLRSTN
+1453 TQQVFLQNTN
-1463 IKCGLYANQDECD
+1463 INCKMFANQEECD
-1476 AAIKNALQGL
+1476 AKIKEALEGI

-1492 VTIVPNGDTSKA
+1492 VTIVPNGDTDKA
-1504 YIYNDQTYD
+1504 YIYNNRTYA
-1513 YGKEITVSLPDNSE
+1513 YGDPITVSLPDNSE
-1527 VDWYYEMTSPSGVT
+1527 VDWYYEMESPSGVK
-1541 VAQKLYSTTDALT
+1541 VAKKLYSTTDALT
-1554 FIIRGNT
+1554 FIVRGKT
-1561 KLTTKSASKSDQC
+1561 TLTTKSASTSDQC

-1582 NSAIVATDYYALGST
+1582 NSAIVATDYVASGTT
-1597 VTLDSKYVP
+1597 VTLDSTIAP

-1621 EKHIGDTITVS
+1621 TKKAGDTITVS
-1632 SDTTITLVYTFQ
+1632 SDTTITLVYTFS
-1644 EGSPTYTVY
+1644 GSTTYTVY

-1664 DEKPASFRVDSL
+1664 DQVPASFTVDSL
-1676 KYNDEISFKVGD
+1676 KYNDEVSFKVGD

-1693 VDGYGGYDLNY
+1693 ADGYGGYDLNY

-1719 QVPDAYG
+1719 KVPDAYG
-1726 RVNFDPDQCYDAD
+1726 RVNFDPSQCYDAD

-1759 WTAATT
+1759 WTSATT
-1765 LQSDNI
+1765 LQSGNI
-1771 NINIFKVNGTLNDS
+1771 NINIFKVNGSN
-1785 KVEDYKNAILN
+1785 VEDYKNAILN

-1844 SDKLSKD
+1844 SDKLTKD

-1856 TKPELVI
+1856 TKSELVI
-1863 AHGQKLSIISSYA
+1863 APGEKLSIISSYA

-1885 KGILAKVNKNSK
+1885 KGILAKVNKNGT

-1906 LANAGKN
+1906 LANAGTN

-1936 KLDHANIQD
+1936 KLNHANIQD

-1956 RNSDG
+1956 RNADG

>member
-44 KNDRVGIITKDA
+44 KNDRVGIITKDP
-56 DGGSR
+56 DGGGR

-69 VNDGADENFTAAFWK
+69 VNDGADANFTAAFWK

-110 GMGNCQ
+110 GMSNCQ

-123 TKDSGIANLSAGV
+123 TKDSGIANLSAGI
-136 NGGGAWNG
+136 NGGGSWTG

-152 NHIANITEYLGLTY
+152 NHIANITEYLGLNY
-166 INSVSAEQ
+166 INSVSADQ
-174 LKAAKEGTEFT
+174 LKAASQGTEFT

-197 NGKSMVTLVLMQTA
+197 NGKSMVTLVLMQSN
-211 AASGSKNS
+211 AASGSSGN

-241 EVTPGLEG
+241 EVIPGLEG
-249 ITREIA
+249 INREIA

-289 AFEFGGQTAPTI
+289 AFEFGGQTAPTA
-301 DEVTAVAEDLC
+301 DEVTAVAEELC
-312 TKTGEMVPWSDDVT
+312 TKTGEMVPWTDDVT
-326 GKMASKQPA
+326 GKMASKQPV
-335 FVNNNGVSKVEN
+335 FVNNNGRSPVEN

-356 ILYTEN
+356 ILYTED

-368 GKNGGD
+368 GKNDGD
-374 SSGMAVSFQKAADCY
+374 RPGAAIRFDKAAD
-389 VQIYYPNTVL
+389 VWVEIYYPNTVL
-399 LYDGTKPARMPIM
+399 LYDGTTPARMPIM
-412 FMAKVDTRAA
+412 FMAKVDTYKA
-422 WKDGR
+422 WNDGR

-482 NCRNNGTKNVS
+482 NCRNKGTKNVS

-505 WLGYSLGG
+505 WLGYSFGS
-513 YWNAYATSFEVD
+513 YWNAYASSFEVD
-525 GKLFEQLHP
+525 GKLFEELHP
-534 SDGLVEVGNNW
+534 RDGLVEVGNNW
-545 TYYGGMGNPAALTM
+545 TYYGGMGDPAALTM

-571 STNKDGATAKNIF
+571 STDKDGSPAKNIF

-597 AENLTTLKDVTKYK
+597 AGNLTTLKDVTKYK

-627 YAQKSEISQ
+627 YAQKSKISE

-667 GAAVYDELKTAIKE
+667 GAAVYNELKTAIKE

-687 AGNKD
+687 AGNED
-692 NVNYTAEVWGPFET
+692 NLKYTAEVWGPFET

-723 LKMADAEQYIQP
+723 LNMADAEQYIQP
-735 LRLAKANLKN
+735 LRDAKANLKN
-745 GMIKTVVNTNT
+745 GMIKTVVNTDT

-779 NAETLSA
+779 NEETLSA
-786 LLTQVKTEIWGS
+786 LLTQIKTEIWGS

-804 DTEKLELSTQNQAKV
+804 DTEKIELSTENQQKV

-829 IAGAVFNFDY
+829 IAGAVFDFDY

-869 SAVADCNSFKTTA
+869 SAVAECNTFKTTA

-896 ISNYEALVSKV
+896 ISSYEALVSKV

-926 ANIGEP
+926 ANIGES

-941 NKRGD
+941 NARGD
-946 YFKFSWNYTTGTI
+946 NFKFSWNYTTGTI

-977 GIYSNQTGDDFE
+977 GIYSDQTGEDFE

-998 VPNTSTLPTGEI
+998 IPNTSTLPTGEI
-1010 TATSCAWH
+1010 TAKSAAGF
-1018 GWPTGNGL
+1018 GWPTGNAL
-1026 KASQF
+1026 SASQL

-1042 KFVITVQDEA
+1042 KFVISVQDEV

-1063 IDKAGNYIKSMD
+1063 IDKAGNYINSMD

-1088 EKISKGGIYAK
+1088 EKISRGGIYAK

-1113 KYDAANISEATLPS
+1113 KYDAANISETTLPS

-1144 FWKLADTAF
+1144 FWKVADTIF
-1153 ETYAGYG
+1153 TTYAGYG
-1160 FDKGRSNFTVGVVNV
+1160 FDKGRSNFTAGVVNV

-1181 IDQIKAADFQAT
+1181 IDQIKADDFQAT
-1193 KSKYTKATWDA
+1193 KSRYTKATWDA
-1204 LDEAL
+1204 LEEAL

-1214 NFDYGKMTYDKIIEV
+1214 NFDYSKMTYDQIIAV
-1229 VDGRYTNLWNARKN
+1229 VDGRYTNLWNAKKN

-1259 TKNAFEK
+1259 TKKAFEE
-1266 DENMVKPEG
+1266 DENKVKPEG
-1275 WAIFKKAYL
+1275 WANFKRAYL
-1284 EAQSKILGD
+1284 EAQSKIRGD

-1302 AKTDQASVDKY
+1302 AKTDQASVDQY
-1313 ATALLDAFS
+1313 ATALLDAFN
-1322 KLIYQADFS
+1322 KLIYQIDFT

-1336 VRALVNDIADDGDY
+1336 VRALVDDIADDGDY
-1350 VYTAASVGALAESLK
+1350 VYTAASVNAVNEAIK
-1365 HLTYLPMSESVR
+1365 RLTYFPWSTTERKRHYTDETDVVSGVKTEAEVTIPGLKSLLVR
-1377 KQHYIDEVDIV
+1377 
-1388 TGEGSIEKGIQR
+1388 
-1400 EADTIRN
+1400 AD
-1407 MKSQLVK
+1407 
-1414 ASFDD
+1414 FDD
-1419 SAILAAKEDTK
+1419 QAILAAKEDAK

-1435 PDAYDKTKVE
+1435 PDAYNQTQVE
-1445 AALNGLQT
+1445 AAINALQT
-1453 SEIVTLRSTN
+1453 TQQVFLQNSN
-1463 IKCGLYANQDECD
+1463 INCKMFANQQECD
-1476 AAIKNALQGL
+1476 AAIKKALEGI

-1492 VTIVPNGDTSKA
+1492 VTIVPNGNTNASYLKG
-1504 YIYNDQTYD
+1504 TYD
-1513 YGKEITVSLPDNSE
+1513 YGTEITVSLPDNSE

-1541 VAQKLYSTTDALT
+1541 VANKLYSTTDALT
-1554 FIIRGNT
+1554 FIVRGNT
-1561 KLTTKSASKSDQC
+1561 TLTTKSASTSDQC

-1582 NSAIVATDYYALGST
+1582 NSAIVATDYVASGST
-1597 VTLDSKYVP
+1597 VTLDSNIAP

-1621 EKHIGDTITVS
+1621 TKKSGDTINVS
-1632 SDTTITLVYTFQ
+1632 SDTTITLVYTFS
-1644 EGSPTYTVY
+1644 GSTTYKVY

-1664 DEKPASFRVDSL
+1664 EDDVPASFIVDSL
-1676 KYNDEISFKVGD
+1676 KYNDEVSFKVGD

-1693 VDGYGGYDLNY
+1693 ADGYGGYDLNY

-1719 QVPDAYG
+1719 QVPNAYG
-1726 RVNFDPDQCYDAD
+1726 RAYDDPDLCYDAD

-1748 DDWANFEKSPI
+1748 DDWANFENSQI

-1765 LQSDNI
+1765 LQSGNI
-1771 NINIFKVNGTLNDS
+1771 NINIFKVNGSGNES
-1785 KVEDYKNAILN
+1785 SVEDFKNAILN

-1807 SVIKYGTDFTFR
+1807 SVLKYGTDFTFR
-1819 VHENCAIIPISKV
+1819 VHENCAIIPISKT

-1856 TKPELVI
+1856 TKSELVI
-1863 AHGQKLSIISSYA
+1863 APGEKLSIISSYA

-1885 KGILAKVNKNSK
+1885 KGILAKVNKNGT

-1926 DQFVISINTS
+1926 DQFVISINT
-1936 KLDHANIQD
+1936 KTLNHANIQD

-1956 RNSDG
+1956 RNADG
-1961 ELITQYTPATTPTN
+1961 ELITQYTPAITPTN

>member
-1 MVKRLFKK
+1 MIKRLFKK

-44 KNDRVGIITKDA
+44 KNDRVGIITKEA
-56 DGGSR
+56 DGGDR

-69 VNDGADENFTAAFWK
+69 VNDGADANFTAAFWK

-110 GMGNCQ
+110 GMSNCQ

-123 TKDSGIANLSAGV
+123 TKDSGIANLYAGI
-136 NGGGAWNG
+136 NGGGSWTG

-152 NHIANITEYLGLTY
+152 NHIANITGYLGLTY
-166 INSVSAEQ
+166 INSVSADQ
-174 LKAAKEGTEFT
+174 LKAASEGTEFT

-197 NGKSMVTLVLMQTA
+197 NGKSMVTLVLMQSA
-211 AASGSKNS
+211 AASGSKDS

-241 EVTPGLEG
+241 EVIPGLEG
-249 ITREIA
+249 IDREIA

-289 AFEFGGQTAPTI
+289 AFEFGGQTAPTA
-301 DEVTAVAEDLC
+301 DEVTAVAEELC

-326 GKMASKQPA
+326 GKMPSKQPV
-335 FVNNNGVSKVEN
+335 FVNNKGESKVEN

-368 GKNGGD
+368 GKNDGERPG
-374 SSGMAVSFQKAADCY
+374 AAIRFNKAAD
-389 VQIYYPNTVL
+389 VWVEIYYPNTVL
-399 LYDGTKPARMPIM
+399 LYDGTTPARMPIM
-412 FMAKVDTRAA
+412 FMAKVDTYKA

-468 SWRGKDGTNNLDFN
+468 SWRGKDGTNNLNFN

-505 WLGYSLGG
+505 WLGYSFGG
-513 YWNAYATSFEVD
+513 YWNTYATSFEVD

-534 SDGLVEVGNNW
+534 SEGLVEVGNNW
-545 TYYGGMGNPAALTM
+545 TYYGGMGDPAALTM
-559 ASDPTALCGQAS
+559 ADTPTALCGQAS
-571 STNKDGATAKNIF
+571 STDKDGSPAKNIF

-627 YAQKSEISQ
+627 YAQKSKISE

-681 SKKTYQ
+681 SKKIYQ

-706 AYNNAT
+706 AYNNAI

-723 LKMADAEQYIQP
+723 LKMADAQQYIQP

-745 GMIKTVVNTNT
+745 GMIKTVVNTDT

-819 DSYTQQLSTI
+819 DSYTQQLFSI

-869 SAVADCNSFKTTA
+869 SAVADCNTFKTTA

-921 SNGAV
+921 SNGAI

-989 AMADCISIN
+989 AMADCININ

-1010 TATSCAWH
+1010 TATSAAGF
-1018 GWPTGNGL
+1018 GWPTGNAL
-1026 KASQF
+1026 KASQL
-1031 KDYAPSNELNG
+1031 KDYAPSLKLNG
-1042 KFVITVQDEA
+1042 KIVVEVKDEA

-1088 EKISKGGIYAK
+1088 EKISRGGIYAK
-1099 NGWSYFNTKTVLTT
+1099 GGWSYFNTKTVLTT

-1127 KWSEFV
+1127 KWSEQL
-1133 DCRDNYVGMVY
+1133 DTCDNYVGMVY
-1144 FWKLADTAF
+1144 FWKLADTVF
-1153 ETYAGYG
+1153 TTYAGYG
-1160 FDKGRSNFTVGVVNV
+1160 FDKGRSNFTAAVVNV

-1181 IDQIKAADFQAT
+1181 IDQIKADDFQAT

-1214 NFDYGKMTYDKIIEV
+1214 NFDYGKMTYDQIISV
-1229 VDGRYTNLWNARKN
+1229 VDGRYTKLWNARKN
-1243 LQLAA
+1243 LQPAA

-1259 TKNAFEK
+1259 TKNAFEN
-1266 DENMVKPEG
+1266 DENKVKPEG
-1275 WAIFKKAYL
+1275 WATFQKAYL

-1302 AKTDQASVDKY
+1302 AKTDQASVDQY

-1322 KLIYQADFS
+1322 KLIYQIDFT
-1331 PVDNA
+1331 PVDKA
-1336 VRALVNDIADDGDY
+1336 VKALVDDIADDGDY
-1350 VYTAASVGALAESLK
+1350 IYTAASVNAVNEAIK
-1365 HLTYLPMSESVR
+1365 KLTYFPWSNAERRKHYTDEPDVVSGVKTEAEVTIPGLKSLLVR
-1377 KQHYIDEVDIV
+1377 
-1388 TGEGSIEKGIQR
+1388 
-1400 EADTIRN
+1400 AD
-1407 MKSQLVK
+1407 
-1414 ASFDD
+1414 FDD
-1419 SAILAAKEDTK
+1419 QAILAAKEDAK

-1435 PDAYDKTKVE
+1435 PDAYNQTQVE
-1445 AALNGLQT
+1445 AAINALQT
-1453 SEIVTLRSTN
+1453 TQQVFLQNSN
-1463 IKCGLYANQDECD
+1463 INCKMFANQDECD
-1476 AAIKNALQGL
+1476 AAIKKALEGI
-1486 QLNQYS
+1486 QLNRYS
-1492 VTIVPNGDTSKA
+1492 VTIVPNGNTNASYVKG
-1504 YIYNDQTYD
+1504 TYD
-1513 YGKEITVSLPDNSE
+1513 YGTEITVSLADNSE
-1527 VDWYYEMTSPSGVT
+1527 VDWYYEMESPSGVT
-1541 VAQKLYSTTDALT
+1541 VAKKLYSTTDALT
-1554 FIIRGNT
+1554 FIVRGTT
-1561 KLTTKSASKSDQC
+1561 KLTTKSATTSSQQR
-1574 KISYVNGL
+1574 KISYVNGI
-1582 NSAIVATDYYALGST
+1582 NSAIVATDYVASGTT
-1597 VTLDSKYVP
+1597 VTLDSNIAP

-1621 EKHIGDTITVS
+1621 TKKSGDTITVS
-1632 SDTTITLVYTFQ
+1632 SDTTITLVYTFS
-1644 EGSPTYTVY
+1644 GSTTYKVY
-1653 TIGLGAMNSGA
+1653 TIGLGAKNSGA
-1664 DEKPASFRVDSL
+1664 EDDVPASFIVDSL
-1676 KYNDEISFKVGD
+1676 KYNDEVSFKVGD

-1693 VDGYGGYDLNY
+1693 ADGYGGYDLNY

-1719 QVPDAYG
+1719 QVPNAYG
-1726 RVNFDPDQCYDAD
+1726 RAYDDPDLCYDAD

-1748 DDWANFEKSPI
+1748 DDWANFENSQI

-1765 LQSDNI
+1765 LQSGNI
-1771 NINIFKVNGTLNDS
+1771 NINIFKVNGSGNES
-1785 KVEDYKNAILN
+1785 SVEDFKNAILN

-1807 SVIKYGTDFTFR
+1807 SVLKYGTDFTFR
-1819 VHENCAIIPISKV
+1819 VHENCAIIPISKT

-1856 TKPELVI
+1856 TKSELVI
-1863 AHGQKLSIISSYA
+1863 APGEKLSIISSYA

-1885 KGILAKVNKNSK
+1885 KGILAKVNKNGT

-1926 DQFVISINTS
+1926 DQFVISINT
-1936 KLDHANIQD
+1936 KTLNHANIQD

-1956 RNSDG
+1956 RNADG

>member
-1 MVKRLFKK
+1 
-9 SIACLLAAIMIAAS
+9 
-23 LPLTALADATTD
+23 
-35 AVIHQTITS
+35 
-44 KNDRVGIITKDA
+44 
-56 DGGSR
+56 
-61 VNGNAYNI
+61 
-69 VNDGADENFTAAFWK
+69 
-84 YDSSEVKNLTGT
+84 
-96 TINSANFTFTIKAG
+96 
-110 GMGNCQ
+110 
-116 GFSIYYA
+116 
-123 TKDSGIANLSAGV
+123 
-136 NGGGAWNG
+136 
-144 YNSIYTGS
+144 
-152 NHIANITEYLGLTY
+152 
-166 INSVSAEQ
+166 
-174 LKAAKEGTEFT
+174 
-185 VDVKDAYNYAIE
+185 
-197 NGKSMVTLVLMQTA
+197 
-211 AASGSKNS
+211 
-219 NWSDTHIFNYTP
+219 
-231 DIVCNYDENV
+231 
-241 EVTPGLEG
+241 
-249 ITREIA
+249 
-255 AYETKMS
+255 
-262 QVGTNGLVY
+262 
-271 KNMKPAYDAYQK
+271 
-283 AIKYRD
+283 
-289 AFEFGGQTAPTI
+289 
-301 DEVTAVAEDLC
+301 
-312 TKTGEMVPWSDDVT
+312 
-326 GKMASKQPA
+326 
-335 FVNNNGVSKVEN
+335 
-347 DSKYTYYSN
+347 
-356 ILYTEN
+356 
-362 CVGKNN
+362 
-368 GKNGGD
+368 
-374 SSGMAVSFQKAADCY
+374 
-389 VQIYYPNTVL
+389 
-399 LYDGTKPARMPIM
+399 
-412 FMAKVDTRAA
+412 
-422 WKDGR
+422 
-427 TIWQVYASTPSAGDT
+427 
-442 YKTTK
+442 
-447 AGFEREFK
+447 
-455 NMQVTSYKDDLNA
+455 
-468 SWRGKDGTNNLDFN
+468 
-482 NCRNNGTKNVS
+482 
-493 GDPSLNTSFCSD
+493 
-505 WLGYSLGG
+505 
-513 YWNAYATSFEVD
+513 
-525 GKLFEQLHP
+525 
-534 SDGLVEVGNNW
+534 
-545 TYYGGMGNPAALTM
+545 M

-571 STNKDGATAKNIF
+571 STDKDGSPAKNIF

-597 AENLTTLKDVTKYK
+597 AANLTTLKDVTKYK

-627 YAQKSEISQ
+627 YAQKSKISE

-667 GAAVYDELKTAIKE
+667 GAAVYNELKTAIKE

-692 NVNYTAEVWGPFET
+692 NLKYTAEVWGPFET

-735 LRLAKANLKN
+735 LRDAKADLKN
-745 GMIKTVVNTNT
+745 GMIKTVVNTDT

-762 NADMITHNPGY
+762 NAEMITHNPGY

-779 NAETLSA
+779 NEETLSA

-804 DTEKLELSTQNQAKV
+804 DTEKLELSTQNQEKV

-829 IAGAVFNFDY
+829 IAGAVFDFDY

-869 SAVADCNSFKTTA
+869 SAVAECNTFKTTA

-896 ISNYEALVSKV
+896 ISSYEALVSKV

-941 NKRGD
+941 NARGNN
-946 YFKFSWNYTTGTI
+946 FKFSWNYTTGTI

-977 GIYSNQTGDDFE
+977 GIYSDQTGEDFE

-998 VPNTSTLPTGEI
+998 IPNTSTLPTGEI
-1010 TATSCAWH
+1010 TATSAAGF
-1018 GWPTGNGL
+1018 GWPTGNAL
-1026 KASQF
+1026 SASQL

-1042 KFVITVQDEA
+1042 KFVISVQDEV

-1063 IDKAGNYIKSMD
+1063 IDKAGNYINSMD

-1088 EKISKGGIYAK
+1088 EKISRGGIYAK

-1113 KYDAANISEATLPS
+1113 KYDAANISETTLPS
-1127 KWSEFV
+1127 TWSEFR
-1133 DCRDNYVGMVY
+1133 DTRDNYVGMVY
-1144 FWKLADTAF
+1144 FWKVADTVF
-1153 ETYAGYG
+1153 RTYAGYG
-1160 FDKGRSNFTVGVVNV
+1160 FDKGRSNFTAGVVNV

-1193 KSKYTKATWDA
+1193 KSRYTKATWDA
-1204 LDEAL
+1204 LEEAL

-1214 NFDYGKMTYDKIIEV
+1214 NFDYSKMTYDQIIAV
-1229 VDGRYTNLWNARKN
+1229 VDGRYTNLWNAKKN

-1259 TKNAFEK
+1259 TKKAFEE
-1266 DENMVKPEG
+1266 DENKVKPEG
-1275 WAIFKKAYL
+1275 WAVFKRAYL

-1302 AKTDQASVDKY
+1302 AKTDQASVDQY
-1313 ATALLDAFS
+1313 ATALLDAFN
-1322 KLIYQADFS
+1322 KLIYQIDFT

-1336 VRALVNDIADDGDY
+1336 VRALVDDIADDGDY
-1350 VYTAASVGALAESLK
+1350 VYTAASVNAVNEAIK
-1365 HLTYLPMSESVR
+1365 RLTYFPWSTTERRKHYTDEPDVVSGVKTEAEVTIPGLKSLLVR
-1377 KQHYIDEVDIV
+1377 
-1388 TGEGSIEKGIQR
+1388 
-1400 EADTIRN
+1400 AD
-1407 MKSQLVK
+1407 
-1414 ASFDD
+1414 FDD
-1419 SAILAAKEDTK
+1419 QAILAAKEDAK

-1435 PDAYDKTKVE
+1435 PDAYNQTQVE
-1445 AALNGLQT
+1445 AAINALQT
-1453 SEIVTLRSTN
+1453 TQQVFLQNSN
-1463 IKCGLYANQDECD
+1463 INCKMFANQQECD
-1476 AAIKNALQGL
+1476 AAIKKALEGI
-1486 QLNQYS
+1486 QLNRYS
-1492 VTIVPNGDTSKA
+1492 VTIVPNGNTNASYVKG
-1504 YIYNDQTYD
+1504 TYD
-1513 YGKEITVSLPDNSE
+1513 YGTEITVSLPDNSE

-1541 VAQKLYSTTDALT
+1541 VAKKLYSTTDALT
-1554 FIIRGNT
+1554 FIVRGNT
-1561 KLTTKSASKSDQC
+1561 TLTTKSASTSDQC

-1582 NSAIVATDYYALGST
+1582 NSAIVATDYYASGST
-1597 VTLDSKYVP
+1597 VTLDSNIAP
-1606 VLPYYT
+1606 VLSYYT

-1621 EKHIGDTITVS
+1621 TKKSGDTITVS
-1632 SDTTITLVYTFQ
+1632 SDTTITLVYTFS
-1644 EGSPTYTVY
+1644 GSTTYKVY

-1664 DEKPASFRVDSL
+1664 EVGIPASFIVDSL
-1676 KYNDEISFKVGD
+1676 KYNDEVSFKVGD
-1688 SSNEC
+1688 SSNER

-1719 QVPDAYG
+1719 TVPNAYG
-1726 RVNFDPDQCYDAD
+1726 RAYDYPDLCYDAD

-1748 DDWANFEKSPI
+1748 DDWANFENSPI

-1765 LQSDNI
+1765 LQSGNI
-1771 NINIFKVNGTLNDS
+1771 NINIFKVNG
-1785 KVEDYKNAILN
+1785 KGVEDFKNAILN

-1807 SVIKYGTDFTFR
+1807 SVLKYGTDFTFR

-1856 TKPELVI
+1856 TKSELVI
-1863 AHGQKLSIISSYA
+1863 APGEKLSIISSYA

-1885 KGILAKVNKNSK
+1885 KGILAKVNKNGT

-1906 LANAGKN
+1906 LANAGTN

-1926 DQFVISINTS
+1926 DQFVISINT
-1936 KLDHANIQD
+1936 KTLNHANIQD

-1956 RNSDG
+1956 RNADG
-1961 ELITQYTPATTPTN
+1961 ELITQYTPAITPTN

>member
-110 GMGNCQ
+110 GMSNCQ

-123 TKDSGIANLSAGV
+123 TKDSGIANLSAGI
-136 NGGGAWNG
+136 NGGGSWTG

-152 NHIANITEYLGLTY
+152 NHIANITEYLGLNY
-166 INSVSAEQ
+166 INSVSADQ
-174 LKAAKEGTEFT
+174 LKAASQGTEFT

-197 NGKSMVTLVLMQTA
+197 NGKSMVTLVLMQSN
-211 AASGSKNS
+211 AASGSSGN

-241 EVTPGLEG
+241 EVIPGLEG
-249 ITREIA
+249 INREIA

-289 AFEFGGQTAPTI
+289 AFEFGGQTAPTA
-301 DEVTAVAEDLC
+301 DEVTAVAEELC
-312 TKTGEMVPWSDDVT
+312 TKTGEMVPWTDDVT
-326 GKMASKQPA
+326 GKMASKQPV
-335 FVNNNGVSKVEN
+335 FVNNNGRSPVEN

-356 ILYTEN
+356 ILYTED

-368 GKNGGD
+368 GKNDGD
-374 SSGMAVSFQKAADCY
+374 RPGAAIRFDKAAD
-389 VQIYYPNTVL
+389 VWVEIYYPNTVL
-399 LYDGTKPARMPIM
+399 LYDGTTPARMPIM
-412 FMAKVDTRAA
+412 FMAKVDTYKA
-422 WKDGR
+422 WNDGR

-482 NCRNNGTKNVS
+482 NCRNKGTKNVS

-505 WLGYSLGG
+505 WLGYSFGS
-513 YWNAYATSFEVD
+513 YWNAYASSFEVD
-525 GKLFEQLHP
+525 GKLFEELHP
-534 SDGLVEVGNNW
+534 RDGLVEVGNNW
-545 TYYGGMGNPAALTM
+545 TYYGGMGDPAALTM

-571 STNKDGATAKNIF
+571 STDKDGSPAKNIF

-597 AENLTTLKDVTKYK
+597 AGNLTTLKDVTKYK

-627 YAQKSEISQ
+627 YAQKSKISE

-667 GAAVYDELKTAIKE
+667 GAAVYNELKTAIKE

-687 AGNKD
+687 AGNED
-692 NVNYTAEVWGPFET
+692 NLKYTAEVWGPFET

-723 LKMADAEQYIQP
+723 LNMADAEQYIQP
-735 LRLAKANLKN
+735 LRDAKANLKN
-745 GMIKTVVNTNT
+745 GMIKTVVNTDT

-762 NADMITHNPGY
+762 NADMIAHNPGY

-779 NAETLSA
+779 NEETLSA
-786 LLTQVKTEIWGS
+786 LLTQIKTEIWGS

-804 DTEKLELSTQNQAKV
+804 DTEKLELSTENQQKV

-829 IAGAVFNFDY
+829 IAGAVFDFDY

-869 SAVADCNSFKTTA
+869 SAVAECNTFKTTA

-896 ISNYEALVSKV
+896 ISSYEALVSKV

-926 ANIGEP
+926 ANIGES

-941 NKRGD
+941 NARGD
-946 YFKFSWNYTTGTI
+946 NFKFSWNYTTGTI

-977 GIYSNQTGDDFE
+977 GIYSDQTGEDFE

-998 VPNTSTLPTGEI
+998 IPNTSTLPTGEI
-1010 TATSCAWH
+1010 TAKSAAGF
-1018 GWPTGNGL
+1018 GWPTGNAL
-1026 KASQF
+1026 SASQL

-1042 KFVITVQDEA
+1042 KFVISVQDEV

-1063 IDKAGNYIKSMD
+1063 IDKAGNYINSMD

-1113 KYDAANISEATLPS
+1113 KYDAANISETTLPS

-1144 FWKLADTAF
+1144 FWKVADTIF
-1153 ETYAGYG
+1153 TTYAGYG
-1160 FDKGRSNFTVGVVNV
+1160 FDRGRSNFTAGVVNV

-1181 IDQIKAADFQAT
+1181 IDQIKADDFQAT
-1193 KSKYTKATWDA
+1193 KSRYTKATWDA
-1204 LDEAL
+1204 LEEAL

-1214 NFDYGKMTYDKIIEV
+1214 NFDYSKMTYDQIIAV
-1229 VDGRYTNLWNARKN
+1229 VDGRYTNLWNAKKN

-1259 TKNAFEK
+1259 TKKAFEE
-1266 DENMVKPEG
+1266 DENKVKPEG
-1275 WAIFKKAYL
+1275 WANFKRAYL
-1284 EAQSKILGD
+1284 EAQSKIRGD

-1302 AKTDQASVDKY
+1302 AKTDQASVDQY
-1313 ATALLDAFS
+1313 ATALLDAF
-1322 KLIYQADFS
+1322 KALIYQIDFT

-1336 VRALVNDIADDGDY
+1336 VRALVDDIADDGDY
-1350 VYTAASVGALAESLK
+1350 VYTAASVNAVNEAIK
-1365 HLTYLPMSESVR
+1365 RLTYFPWSTTERRKHYTDESDVVSGVKTEAEVTIPGLKSLLVR
-1377 KQHYIDEVDIV
+1377 
-1388 TGEGSIEKGIQR
+1388 
-1400 EADTIRN
+1400 AD
-1407 MKSQLVK
+1407 
-1414 ASFDD
+1414 FDD
-1419 SAILAAKEDTK
+1419 QAILAAKEDAK

-1435 PDAYDKTKVE
+1435 SDAYNQTQVE
-1445 AALNGLQT
+1445 AAINALQT
-1453 SEIVTLRSTN
+1453 TQQVFLQNSN
-1463 IKCGLYANQDECD
+1463 INCKMFANQQECD
-1476 AAIKNALQGL
+1476 AAIKKALEGI

-1492 VTIVPNGDTSKA
+1492 VTIVPNGNTNASYLKG
-1504 YIYNDQTYD
+1504 TYD
-1513 YGKEITVSLPDNSE
+1513 YGTEITVSLPDNSE

-1541 VAQKLYSTTDALT
+1541 VAKKLYSTTDALT
-1554 FIIRGNT
+1554 FIVRGNT
-1561 KLTTKSASKSDQC
+1561 TLTTKSASTSDQC

-1582 NSAIVATDYYALGST
+1582 NSAIVATDYVASGST
-1597 VTLDSKYVP
+1597 VTLDSNIAP

-1621 EKHIGDTITVS
+1621 TKKSGDTINVS
-1632 SDTTITLVYTFQ
+1632 SDTTITLVYTFS
-1644 EGSPTYTVY
+1644 GSTTYKVY
-1653 TIGLGAMNSGA
+1653 TIGLGAKNSGA
-1664 DEKPASFRVDSL
+1664 EDGIPASFIVDSL
-1676 KYNDEISFKVGD
+1676 KYNDEVSFKVGD
-1688 SSNEC
+1688 SSNEF

-1719 QVPDAYG
+1719 QVPNGYG
-1726 RVNFDPDQCYDAD
+1726 RLYNDPDQCYDAD

-1748 DDWANFEKSPI
+1748 DDWANFENSPI

-1765 LQSDNI
+1765 LQSGNI
-1771 NINIFKVNGTLNDS
+1771 NINIFKVNGSNI
-1785 KVEDYKNAILN
+1785 EDYKNAILN

-1807 SVIKYGTDFTFR
+1807 SVLKYGTDFTFR

-1844 SDKLSKD
+1844 SDELSKD

-1856 TKPELVI
+1856 TKSELVI
-1863 AHGQKLSIISSYA
+1863 APGEKLSIISSYA

-1885 KGILAKVNKNSK
+1885 KGILAKVNKNGT

-1906 LANAGKN
+1906 LANAGTN

-1926 DQFVISINTS
+1926 DQFVISINT
-1936 KLDHANIQD
+1936 KTLNHANIQD

-1956 RNSDG
+1956 RNADG
-1961 ELITQYTPATTPTN
+1961 ELVTQYTPAITPTN

>member
-56 DGGSR
+56 DGGGR
-61 VNGNAYNI
+61 VNGNDYNI
-69 VNDGADENFTAAFWK
+69 VNDGSDANFTAAFWK

-110 GMGNCQ
+110 GMSNCQ

-123 TKDSGIANLSAGV
+123 TKDSGIANLSAGI
-136 NGGGAWNG
+136 NGGGSWTG

-152 NHIANITEYLGLTY
+152 DHIAKITEYLGLTY
-166 INSVSAEQ
+166 INSVSADQ
-174 LKAAKEGTEFT
+174 LKAASQGTEFT
-185 VDVKDAYNYAIE
+185 VDVKDAYNYAIQ
-197 NGKSMVTLVLMQTA
+197 NGKSMVTLVLMQSN
-211 AASGSKNS
+211 AASGSSGN

-241 EVTPGLEG
+241 EVIPGLEG
-249 ITREIA
+249 INREIA

-289 AFEFGGQTAPTI
+289 AFEFGGQTAPTA
-301 DEVTAVAEDLC
+301 DEVTAVAEELC

-326 GKMASKQPA
+326 GKMPSKQPV
-335 FVNNNGVSKVEN
+335 FVNNKGESKVEN

-362 CVGKNN
+362 CIGKSH
-368 GKNGGD
+368 GD
-374 SSGMAVSFQKAADCY
+374 TDGERPGAAIRFDRAAD
-389 VQIYYPNTVL
+389 VWVEIYYPNTVL
-399 LYDGTKPARMPIM
+399 LYDGVTPARMPIM
-412 FMAKVDTRAA
+412 FMAKCETHAA
-422 WKDGR
+422 WKNGR

-455 NMQVTSYKDDLNA
+455 NMQVTSYKDDKYA
-468 SWRGKDGTNNLDFN
+468 SWRGDSNQNNLDFN
-482 NCRNNGTKNVS
+482 KCRNNGKYLVS
-493 GDPSLNTSFCSD
+493 GDPALNTEFRSD
-505 WLGYSLGG
+505 WLGTGQIIYQF
-513 YWNAYATSFEVD
+513 YWSAFASSFEVD

-534 SDGLVEVGNNW
+534 GEGLVEVGNNW

-571 STNKDGATAKNIF
+571 STDKDGSPAKNIF

-597 AENLTTLKDVTKYK
+597 AGNLTTLKDVTKYK

-627 YAQKSEISQ
+627 YAQKSKISE

-667 GAAVYDELKTAIKE
+667 GAAVYNELKTAIKE

-692 NVNYTAEVWGPFET
+692 NLKYTAEVWGPFET

-723 LKMADAEQYIQP
+723 LNMADAEQYIQP
-735 LRLAKANLKN
+735 LRDAKANLKN
-745 GMIKTVVNTNT
+745 GMIKTVVNTDT

-762 NADMITHNPGY
+762 NAEMITHNPGY

-779 NAETLSA
+779 NEETLSA

-804 DTEKLELSTQNQAKV
+804 DTEKIELSTQNQEKV

-829 IAGAVFNFDY
+829 IAGAVFDFDY

-869 SAVADCNSFKTTA
+869 SAVAECNTFKTTA

-896 ISNYEALVSKV
+896 ISSYEALVSKM

-941 NKRGD
+941 NARGNN
-946 YFKFSWNYTTGTI
+946 FKFSWNYTTGTI

-977 GIYSNQTGDDFE
+977 GIYSDQTGTDFE

-998 VPNTSTLPTGEI
+998 IPNTSTLPTGEI
-1010 TATSCAWH
+1010 TAKSAAGF

-1026 KASQF
+1026 SASQL

-1042 KFVITVQDEA
+1042 KFVISVQDEV

-1063 IDKAGNYIKSMD
+1063 IDKAGNLINSMD

-1088 EKISKGGIYAK
+1088 EKISRGGIYAK

-1113 KYDAANISEATLPS
+1113 KYDAANISETTLPS

-1144 FWKLADTAF
+1144 FWKVADTVF
-1153 ETYAGYG
+1153 TTYAGYG
-1160 FDKGRSNFTVGVVNV
+1160 FDKGRSNFTAGVVNV

-1193 KSKYTKATWDA
+1193 KSRYTKATWDA

-1214 NFDYGKMTYDKIIEV
+1214 NFDYSKMTYDQIIAV
-1229 VDGRYTNLWNARKN
+1229 VDGRYTNLWNAKKN

-1259 TKNAFEK
+1259 TKKAFEE
-1266 DENMVKPEG
+1266 DENKVKPEG
-1275 WAIFKKAYL
+1275 WAVFKKAYL

-1302 AKTDQASVDKY
+1302 AKTDQASVDQY
-1313 ATALLDAFS
+1313 ATALLDAF
-1322 KLIYQADFS
+1322 KALIYQIDFT

-1336 VRALVNDIADDGDY
+1336 VRALVDDIADDGDY
-1350 VYTAASVGALAESLK
+1350 VYTAASVNAVNEAIK
-1365 HLTYLPMSESVR
+1365 RLTYFPWSTTERRKHYTDETDVVSGVKTEAEVTIPGLKSLLVR
-1377 KQHYIDEVDIV
+1377 
-1388 TGEGSIEKGIQR
+1388 
-1400 EADTIRN
+1400 AD
-1407 MKSQLVK
+1407 
-1414 ASFDD
+1414 FDD
-1419 SAILAAKEDTK
+1419 QAILAAKEDAK

-1435 PDAYDKTKVE
+1435 PDAYNQTQVE
-1445 AALNGLQT
+1445 AAINALQT
-1453 SEIVTLRSTN
+1453 TQQVFLQNSN
-1463 IKCGLYANQDECD
+1463 INCKMFANQQECD
-1476 AAIKNALQGL
+1476 AAIKKALEGI

-1492 VTIVPNGDTSKA
+1492 VTIVPNGNTNASYLKG
-1504 YIYNDQTYD
+1504 TYD
-1513 YGKEITVSLPDNSE
+1513 YGTEITVSLADNSE

-1541 VAQKLYSTTDALT
+1541 VAKKLYSTTDALT
-1554 FIIRGNT
+1554 FIVRGNT
-1561 KLTTKSASKSDQC
+1561 TLTTKSASTSDQC

-1582 NSAIVATDYYALGST
+1582 NSAIVATDYVASGST
-1597 VTLDSKYVP
+1597 VTLDSNIAP

-1621 EKHIGDTITVS
+1621 TKKSGDTIAVS
-1632 SDTTITLVYTFQ
+1632 SDTTITLVYTFS
-1644 EGSPTYTVY
+1644 GSTTYKVY

-1664 DEKPASFRVDSL
+1664 EVGIPASFIVDSL
-1676 KYNDEISFKVGD
+1676 KYNDEVSFKVGD
-1688 SSNEC
+1688 SSNER

-1719 QVPDAYG
+1719 TVPNAYG
-1726 RVNFDPDQCYDAD
+1726 RAYDYPDLCYDAD

-1748 DDWANFEKSPI
+1748 DDWANFENSPI

-1765 LQSDNI
+1765 LQSGNI
-1771 NINIFKVNGTLNDS
+1771 NINIFKVNGS
-1785 KVEDYKNAILN
+1785 SVEDFKNAILN

-1807 SVIKYGTDFTFR
+1807 SVLKYGTDFTFR

-1856 TKPELVI
+1856 TKSELVI
-1863 AHGQKLSIISSYA
+1863 APGEKLSIISSYA

-1885 KGILAKVNKNSK
+1885 KGILAKVNKNGT

-1906 LANAGKN
+1906 LANAGTN

-1926 DQFVISINTS
+1926 DQFVISINT
-1936 KLDHANIQD
+1936 KTLNHANIQD

-1956 RNSDG
+1956 RNADG

>member
-1 MVKRLFKK
+1 
-9 SIACLLAAIMIAAS
+9 
-23 LPLTALADATTD
+23 
-35 AVIHQTITS
+35 
-44 KNDRVGIITKDA
+44 
-56 DGGSR
+56 
-61 VNGNAYNI
+61 
-69 VNDGADENFTAAFWK
+69 
-84 YDSSEVKNLTGT
+84 
-96 TINSANFTFTIKAG
+96 
-110 GMGNCQ
+110 
-116 GFSIYYA
+116 
-123 TKDSGIANLSAGV
+123 
-136 NGGGAWNG
+136 
-144 YNSIYTGS
+144 
-152 NHIANITEYLGLTY
+152 
-166 INSVSAEQ
+166 
-174 LKAAKEGTEFT
+174 
-185 VDVKDAYNYAIE
+185 
-197 NGKSMVTLVLMQTA
+197 
-211 AASGSKNS
+211 
-219 NWSDTHIFNYTP
+219 
-231 DIVCNYDENV
+231 
-241 EVTPGLEG
+241 
-249 ITREIA
+249 
-255 AYETKMS
+255 
-262 QVGTNGLVY
+262 
-271 KNMKPAYDAYQK
+271 
-283 AIKYRD
+283 
-289 AFEFGGQTAPTI
+289 
-301 DEVTAVAEDLC
+301 
-312 TKTGEMVPWSDDVT
+312 
-326 GKMASKQPA
+326 
-335 FVNNNGVSKVEN
+335 
-347 DSKYTYYSN
+347 
-356 ILYTEN
+356 
-362 CVGKNN
+362 
-368 GKNGGD
+368 
-374 SSGMAVSFQKAADCY
+374 
-389 VQIYYPNTVL
+389 
-399 LYDGTKPARMPIM
+399 
-412 FMAKVDTRAA
+412 
-422 WKDGR
+422 
-427 TIWQVYASTPSAGDT
+427 
-442 YKTTK
+442 
-447 AGFEREFK
+447 
-455 NMQVTSYKDDLNA
+455 
-468 SWRGKDGTNNLDFN
+468 
-482 NCRNNGTKNVS
+482 
-493 GDPSLNTSFCSD
+493 
-505 WLGYSLGG
+505 
-513 YWNAYATSFEVD
+513 
-525 GKLFEQLHP
+525 
-534 SDGLVEVGNNW
+534 
-545 TYYGGMGNPAALTM
+545 MGNPAALTM
-559 ASDPTALCGQAS
+559 AGDPTALCGQAS
-571 STNKDGATAKNIF
+571 STDKDGSPAKNIF

-597 AENLTTLKDVTKYK
+597 AANLTTLKDVTKYK

-627 YAQKSEISQ
+627 YAQKSKISE

-667 GAAVYDELKTAIKE
+667 GAAVYNELKTAIKE

-692 NVNYTAEVWGPFET
+692 NLKYTAEVWGPFET

-723 LKMADAEQYIQP
+723 LNMADAEQYIQP

-745 GMIKTVVNTNT
+745 GMIKTVVNTDT

-762 NADMITHNPGY
+762 NAEMITHNPGY

-779 NAETLSA
+779 NEETLSA
-786 LLTQVKTEIWGS
+786 LLTQIKTEIWGS

-804 DTEKLELSTQNQAKV
+804 DTEKIELSTQNQEKV

-829 IAGAVFNFDY
+829 IAGAVFDFDY

-869 SAVADCNSFKTTA
+869 SAVAECNTFKTTA

-896 ISNYEALVSKV
+896 ISSYEALVSKV

-941 NKRGD
+941 NARGNN
-946 YFKFSWNYTTGTI
+946 FKFSWNYTTGTI

-977 GIYSNQTGDDFE
+977 GIYSDQTGEDFE

-998 VPNTSTLPTGEI
+998 IPNTSTLPTGEI
-1010 TATSCAWH
+1010 TATSAAGF
-1018 GWPTGNGL
+1018 GWPTGNAL
-1026 KASQF
+1026 SASQL

-1042 KFVITVQDEA
+1042 KFVISVQDEV

-1063 IDKAGNYIKSMD
+1063 IDKAGNYINSMD

-1088 EKISKGGIYAK
+1088 EKISRGGIYAK

-1113 KYDAANISEATLPS
+1113 KYDAANISETTLPS
-1127 KWSEFV
+1127 TWSEFR
-1133 DCRDNYVGMVY
+1133 DTRDNYVGMVY
-1144 FWKLADTAF
+1144 FWKVADTVF
-1153 ETYAGYG
+1153 RTYAGYG
-1160 FDKGRSNFTVGVVNV
+1160 FDKGRSNFTAGVVNV

-1181 IDQIKAADFQAT
+1181 IDQIKADDFQAT
-1193 KSKYTKATWDA
+1193 KSRYTKATWDA

-1214 NFDYGKMTYDKIIEV
+1214 NFDYSKMTYDQIIAV
-1229 VDGRYTNLWNARKN
+1229 VDSRYTNLWNAKKN

-1259 TKNAFEK
+1259 TKKAFEE
-1266 DENMVKPEG
+1266 DENKVKPEG
-1275 WAIFKKAYL
+1275 WAVFKRAYL

-1302 AKTDQASVDKY
+1302 AKTDQASVDQY
-1313 ATALLDAFS
+1313 ATALLDAFN
-1322 KLIYQADFS
+1322 KLIYQIDFT

-1336 VRALVNDIADDGDY
+1336 VRALVDDIADDGDY
-1350 VYTAASVGALAESLK
+1350 VYTAASVNAVNEAIK
-1365 HLTYLPMSESVR
+1365 RLTYFPWSTTERRKHYTDEPDVVSGVKTEAEVTIPGLKSLLVR
-1377 KQHYIDEVDIV
+1377 
-1388 TGEGSIEKGIQR
+1388 
-1400 EADTIRN
+1400 AD
-1407 MKSQLVK
+1407 
-1414 ASFDD
+1414 FDD
-1419 SAILAAKEDTK
+1419 QAILAAKEDAK

-1435 PDAYDKTKVE
+1435 PDAYNQTQVE
-1445 AALNGLQT
+1445 AAINALQT
-1453 SEIVTLRSTN
+1453 TQQVFLQNSN
-1463 IKCGLYANQDECD
+1463 INCKMFANQQECD
-1476 AAIKNALQGL
+1476 AAIKKALEGI
-1486 QLNQYS
+1486 QLNRYS
-1492 VTIVPNGDTSKA
+1492 VTIVPNGNTNASYVKG
-1504 YIYNDQTYD
+1504 TYD
-1513 YGKEITVSLPDNSE
+1513 YGTEITVSLPDNSE

-1541 VAQKLYSTTDALT
+1541 VAKKLYSTTDALT
-1554 FIIRGNT
+1554 FIVRGNT
-1561 KLTTKSASKSDQC
+1561 TLTTKSASTSDQC

-1582 NSAIVATDYYALGST
+1582 NSAIVATDYYASGST
-1597 VTLDSKYVP
+1597 VTLDSNIAP
-1606 VLPYYT
+1606 VLSYYT

-1621 EKHIGDTITVS
+1621 TKKSGDTITVS
-1632 SDTTITLVYTFQ
+1632 SDTTITLVYTFS
-1644 EGSPTYTVY
+1644 GSTTYKVY
-1653 TIGLGAMNSGA
+1653 TIGLGAKNSGA
-1664 DEKPASFRVDSL
+1664 EDDVPASFIVDSL
-1676 KYNDEISFKVGD
+1676 KYNDEVSFKVGD
-1688 SSNEC
+1688 SSNER

-1719 QVPDAYG
+1719 TVPNAYG
-1726 RVNFDPDQCYDAD
+1726 RAYDYPDLCYDAD

-1748 DDWANFEKSPI
+1748 DDWANFENSPI

-1765 LQSDNI
+1765 LQSGNI
-1771 NINIFKVNGTLNDS
+1771 NINIFKVNG
-1785 KVEDYKNAILN
+1785 KGVEDFKNAILN

-1807 SVIKYGTDFTFR
+1807 SVLKYGTDFTFR

-1856 TKPELVI
+1856 TKSELVI
-1863 AHGQKLSIISSYA
+1863 APGEKLSIISNYA

-1885 KGILAKVNKNSK
+1885 KGILAKVNKNGT

-1906 LANAGKN
+1906 LANAGTN

-1926 DQFVISINTS
+1926 DQFVISINT
-1936 KLDHANIQD
+1936 KTLNHANIQD

-1956 RNSDG
+1956 RNADG
-1961 ELITQYTPATTPTN
+1961 ELITQYTPAITPTN

>member
-56 DGGSR
+56 DGGGR

-69 VNDGADENFTAAFWK
+69 VNDGADANFTAAFWK

-123 TKDSGIANLSAGV
+123 TKDSGIANLSAGI
-136 NGGGAWNG
+136 NGGGSWTG

-152 NHIANITEYLGLTY
+152 NHIANITEYLGLNY
-166 INSVSAEQ
+166 INSVSADQ
-174 LKAAKEGTEFT
+174 LKAASEGTEFT

-197 NGKSMVTLVLMQTA
+197 NGKSMVTLVLMQSN
-211 AASGSKNS
+211 AASGSSGN

-241 EVTPGLEG
+241 EVIPGLEG
-249 ITREIA
+249 INREIA

-289 AFEFGGQTAPTI
+289 AFEFGGQTAPTA
-301 DEVTAVAEDLC
+301 DEVTAVAEELC

-326 GKMASKQPA
+326 GKMPSKQPV
-335 FVNNNGVSKVEN
+335 FVNNKGESKVEN

-368 GKNGGD
+368 GQNDGERPGAAIRFD
-374 SSGMAVSFQKAADCY
+374 KAAD
-389 VQIYYPNTVL
+389 VWVEIYYPNTVL
-399 LYDGTKPARMPIM
+399 LYDGVTPARMPIM
-412 FMAKVDTRAA
+412 FMAKCETHAA

-455 NMQVTSYKDDLNA
+455 NMQVTSYKDDKYA
-468 SWRGKDGTNNLDFN
+468 SWRGDSNQNNLDFN
-482 NCRNNGTKNVS
+482 KCRNNGEYLVS
-493 GDPSLNTSFCSD
+493 GDPALNTEFRSD
-505 WLGYSLGG
+505 WLGTGNLIYQF
-513 YWNAYATSFEVD
+513 YWSAFASSFEVD

-534 SDGLVEVGNNW
+534 GEGLVEVGNNW
-545 TYYGGMGNPAALTM
+545 TYYGGMGDPAALTM

-571 STNKDGATAKNIF
+571 STDKDGSPAKNIF

-597 AENLTTLKDVTKYK
+597 AANLTTLKDVTKYK

-627 YAQKSEISQ
+627 YAQKSKISE

-655 FETILDTATADT
+655 FETILNTATADT
-667 GAAVYDELKTAIKE
+667 GAAVYNELKTAIKE

-687 AGNKD
+687 AGNED
-692 NVNYTAEVWGPFET
+692 NLKYTAEVWAPFET

-723 LKMADAEQYIQP
+723 LNMADAEQYIQP

-745 GMIKTVVNTNT
+745 GMIKTVVNTDT

-762 NADMITHNPGY
+762 NAEMITHNPGY

-779 NAETLSA
+779 NEETLSA
-786 LLTQVKTEIWGS
+786 LLTQIKTEIWGS

-804 DTEKLELSTQNQAKV
+804 DTEKIELSTQNQEKV

-829 IAGAVFNFDY
+829 IAGAVFDFDY

-869 SAVADCNSFKTTA
+869 SAVAECNTFKTTA

-896 ISNYEALVSKV
+896 ISSYEALVSKV

-926 ANIGEP
+926 ANIGES

-977 GIYSNQTGDDFE
+977 GIYSNQTGEDFE

-998 VPNTSTLPTGEI
+998 IPNTSTLPTGEI
-1010 TATSCAWH
+1010 TAKRTAGW
-1018 GWPTGNGL
+1018 GWPTGNAL
-1026 KASQF
+1026 NASQL

-1042 KFVITVQDEA
+1042 KFVISVQDEA

-1063 IDKAGNYIKSMD
+1063 IDKAGNYINSMD

-1088 EKISKGGIYAK
+1088 EKISRGGIYAK

-1127 KWSEFV
+1127 TWSEFR
-1133 DCRDNYVGMVY
+1133 DTRDNYVGMVY
-1144 FWKLADTAF
+1144 FWKLADTVF

-1160 FDKGRSNFTVGVVNV
+1160 FDKGRSNFTAGVVNV

-1181 IDQIKAADFQAT
+1181 IDQIKADDFQAT
-1193 KSKYTKATWDA
+1193 KSRYTKATWDA

-1214 NFDYGKMTYDKIIEV
+1214 NFDYGKMTYDQIISV
-1229 VDGRYTNLWNARKN
+1229 VDGRYTNLWNAKKN
-1243 LQLAA
+1243 LQPAA

-1259 TKNAFEK
+1259 TKKAFEN
-1266 DENMVKPEG
+1266 DENKVKPEG
-1275 WAIFKKAYL
+1275 WAIFKRAYL

-1302 AKTDQASVDKY
+1302 AKTDQASVDQY
-1313 ATALLDAFS
+1313 ATALLDAF
-1322 KLIYQADFS
+1322 KALIYQIDFT

-1336 VRALVNDIADDGDY
+1336 VRALVDDIADDGDY
-1350 VYTAASVGALAESLK
+1350 VYTAASVNAVNEAIK
-1365 HLTYLPMSESVR
+1365 KLTYFPWPTTERRKHYTDESNVVSGVKTEAEVTIPGLKSLLVR
-1377 KQHYIDEVDIV
+1377 
-1388 TGEGSIEKGIQR
+1388 
-1400 EADTIRN
+1400 AD
-1407 MKSQLVK
+1407 
-1414 ASFDD
+1414 FDD
-1419 SAILAAKEDTK
+1419 QAILAAKEDAK

-1435 PDAYDKTKVE
+1435 SDAYNQTQVE
-1445 AALNGLQT
+1445 AAINALQT
-1453 SEIVTLRSTN
+1453 TQQVFLQNSN
-1463 IKCGLYANQDECD
+1463 INCKMFANQQECD
-1476 AAIKNALQGL
+1476 AAIKKALEGI

-1492 VTIVPNGDTSKA
+1492 VTIVPNGNTNASYLKG
-1504 YIYNDQTYD
+1504 TYD
-1513 YGKEITVSLPDNSE
+1513 YGTEITVSLPDNSE

-1541 VAQKLYSTTDALT
+1541 VAKKLYSTTDALT
-1554 FIIRGNT
+1554 FIVRGNT
-1561 KLTTKSASKSDQC
+1561 TLTTKSASTSDQC

-1582 NSAIVATDYYALGST
+1582 NSAIVATDYVASGST
-1597 VTLDSKYVP
+1597 VTLDSNIAP

-1621 EKHIGDTITVS
+1621 TKKSGDTITVS
-1632 SDTTITLVYTFQ
+1632 SDTTITLVYTFS
-1644 EGSPTYTVY
+1644 GSTTYKVY

-1664 DEKPASFRVDSL
+1664 EVDVPASFIVDSL
-1676 KYNDEISFKVGD
+1676 KYNDEVSFKVGD

-1719 QVPDAYG
+1719 QVPNAYG
-1726 RVNFDPDQCYDAD
+1726 RAYDDPDLCYDAD

-1748 DDWANFEKSPI
+1748 DDWANFENSQI

-1765 LQSDNI
+1765 LQSGNI
-1771 NINIFKVNGTLNDS
+1771 NINIFKVNGSGNES
-1785 KVEDYKNAILN
+1785 SVEDFKNAILN

-1856 TKPELVI
+1856 TKSELVI
-1863 AHGQKLSIISSYA
+1863 APGEKLSIISSYA

-1885 KGILAKVNKNSK
+1885 KGILAKVNKNGT

-1906 LANAGKN
+1906 LANAGTN

-1926 DQFVISINTS
+1926 DQFVISINT
-1936 KLDHANIQD
+1936 KTLNHANIQD

-1956 RNSDG
+1956 RNADG

>member
-44 KNDRVGIITKDA
+44 KNDRVGIITKDP
-56 DGGSR
+56 DGGGR
-61 VNGNAYNI
+61 VNGNDYNI
-69 VNDGADENFTAAFWK
+69 VNDGSDANFTAAFWK

-110 GMGNCQ
+110 GMSNCQ

-123 TKDSGIANLSAGV
+123 TKDSGIATLSAGV
-136 NGGGAWNG
+136 NGGGSWTG

-166 INSVSAEQ
+166 INSVSADQ
-174 LKAAKEGTEFT
+174 LKAASEGTEFT

-197 NGKSMVTLVLMQTA
+197 NGKSMVTLVLMQSA

-241 EVTPGLEG
+241 EVIPGLEG
-249 ITREIA
+249 INREIA

-289 AFEFGGQTAPTI
+289 AFEFGGQTAPTA
-301 DEVTAVAEDLC
+301 DEVTAVAEELC
-312 TKTGEMVPWSDDVT
+312 AKTGEMVPWTDDVT
-326 GKMASKQPA
+326 GKMASKQPV
-335 FVNNNGVSKVEN
+335 FVNNNGRSPVEN

-356 ILYTEN
+356 ILYTED

-368 GKNGGD
+368 GDTDGD
-374 SSGMAVSFQKAADCY
+374 RPGAAIRFDKAAD
-389 VQIYYPNTVL
+389 VWVEIYYPNTVL
-399 LYDGTKPARMPIM
+399 LYDGVTPARMPIM
-412 FMAKVDTRAA
+412 FMAKCETRAA

-455 NMQVTSYKDDLNA
+455 NMQVTSYKNDKYA
-468 SWRGKDGTNNLDFN
+468 SWRGDSNQNNLDFN
-482 NCRNNGTKNVS
+482 KCRNNGQYLVS
-493 GDPSLNTSFCSD
+493 GDPALNTEFRSD
-505 WLGYSLGG
+505 WLGTGNYVYRF
-513 YWNAYATSFEVD
+513 YWSAFASSFEVD
-525 GKLFEQLHP
+525 GKLFEELHP
-534 SDGLVEVGNNW
+534 GEGLVEVGNNW
-545 TYYGGMGNPAALTM
+545 TYYGGTGNPAALTM

-571 STNKDGATAKNIF
+571 STDKDGSPAKNIF
-584 VINYKGLVDLINT
+584 VINYKGLVDLIKT
-597 AENLTTLKDVTKYK
+597 AGNLTTLKDVTKYK

-627 YAQKSEISQ
+627 YAQKSKISE

-667 GAAVYDELKTAIKE
+667 GAAVYNELKTAIKE

-692 NVNYTAEVWGPFET
+692 NLKYTAEVWGPFET

-723 LKMADAEQYIQP
+723 LNMADAEQYIQP
-735 LRLAKANLKN
+735 LRDAKANLKN
-745 GMIKTVVNTNT
+745 GMIKTVVNTDT

-779 NAETLSA
+779 NEETLSA

-804 DTEKLELSTQNQAKV
+804 DTEKIELSTENQQKV

-829 IAGAVFNFDY
+829 IAGAVFDFDY

-850 IEKASKLNPNDWG
+850 IENASKLNPNDWG

-869 SAVADCNSFKTTA
+869 SAVAECNTFKTTA
-882 KDFNGQI
+882 NDFNGQI

-896 ISNYEALVSKV
+896 ISSYEALVSKV

-941 NKRGD
+941 NARGNN
-946 YFKFSWNYTTGTI
+946 FKFSWNYTTGTI

-977 GIYSNQTGDDFE
+977 GIYSDQTGEDFE

-998 VPNTSTLPTGEI
+998 IPNTSTLPTGEI
-1010 TATSCAWH
+1010 TAKSAGGF

-1026 KASQF
+1026 SASQL

-1042 KFVITVQDEA
+1042 KFVISVQDEV

-1063 IDKAGNYIKSMD
+1063 IDKAGNYINSMD

-1088 EKISKGGIYAK
+1088 EKISRGGIYAK

-1113 KYDAANISEATLPS
+1113 KYDAANISETTLPS

-1144 FWKLADTAF
+1144 FWKVADTIF
-1153 ETYAGYG
+1153 TTYAGYG
-1160 FDKGRSNFTVGVVNV
+1160 FDRGRSNFTAGVVNV

-1181 IDQIKAADFQAT
+1181 IDQIKADDFQAT
-1193 KSKYTKATWDA
+1193 KSRYTKATWDA
-1204 LDEAL
+1204 LEEAL

-1214 NFDYGKMTYDKIIEV
+1214 NFDYSKMTYDQIIAV
-1229 VDGRYTNLWNARKN
+1229 VDGRYTNLWNAKKN

-1259 TKNAFEK
+1259 TKKAFEE
-1266 DENMVKPEG
+1266 DENKVKPEG
-1275 WAIFKKAYL
+1275 WANFKRAYL
-1284 EAQSKILGD
+1284 EAQSKIRGD

-1302 AKTDQASVDKY
+1302 AKTDQASVDQY
-1313 ATALLDAFS
+1313 ATALLDAF
-1322 KLIYQADFS
+1322 KALIYQIDFT

-1336 VRALVNDIADDGDY
+1336 VRALVDDIADDGDY
-1350 VYTAASVGALAESLK
+1350 VYTAASVNAVNEAIK
-1365 HLTYLPMSESVR
+1365 RLTYFPWSTTERRKHYTDESDVVSGVKTEAEVTIPGLKSLLVR
-1377 KQHYIDEVDIV
+1377 
-1388 TGEGSIEKGIQR
+1388 
-1400 EADTIRN
+1400 AD
-1407 MKSQLVK
+1407 
-1414 ASFDD
+1414 FDD
-1419 SAILAAKEDTK
+1419 QAILAAKDK
-1430 AKLSD
+1430 AKAALSD
-1435 PDAYDKTKVE
+1435 PDAYNQTQVE
-1445 AALNGLQT
+1445 AAINALQT
-1453 SEIVTLRSTN
+1453 TQQVFLQNSN
-1463 IKCGLYANQDECD
+1463 INCKMFANQDECD
-1476 AAIKNALQGL
+1476 AAIKKALEGL

-1492 VTIVPNGDTSKA
+1492 VTIVPNGNTNASYVKG
-1504 YIYNDQTYD
+1504 TYD
-1513 YGKEITVSLPDNSE
+1513 YGTEITVSLPDNSE
-1527 VDWYYEMTSPSGVT
+1527 VDWYYEMTSPSGVK
-1541 VAQKLYSTTDALT
+1541 VAKKLYSTTDALT
-1554 FIIRGNT
+1554 FIVRGNT
-1561 KLTTKSASKSDQC
+1561 TLTTKSASKSDQC

-1582 NSAIVATDYYALGST
+1582 NSAIVATDYYASGST
-1597 VTLDSKYVP
+1597 VTLDSNIAP

-1612 FDSFVVNGQ
+1612 FESFVVNGQ
-1621 EKHIGDTITVS
+1621 TKKSGDTITVS
-1632 SDTTITLVYTFQ
+1632 SDTTITLVYTFS
-1644 EGSPTYTVY
+1644 GSTTYKVY

-1664 DEKPASFRVDSL
+1664 EVGIPASFIVDSL
-1676 KYNDEISFKVGD
+1676 KYNDEVSFKVGD
-1688 SSNEC
+1688 SSNER
-1693 VDGYGGYDLNY
+1693 VDGYGGYDLYY

-1719 QVPDAYG
+1719 QVPNAYG
-1726 RVNFDPDQCYDAD
+1726 RAYDDPDLCYDAD

-1748 DDWANFEKSPI
+1748 DDWDKFEKSPI

-1765 LQSDNI
+1765 LQSGNI
-1771 NINIFKVNGTLNDS
+1771 NINIFKVNGSGNES
-1785 KVEDYKNAILN
+1785 SVEDFKNAILN
-1796 KDVFTQAGVTT
+1796 KDVFTQAGVKT

-1844 SDKLSKD
+1844 TEKLSKD
-1851 GVSIN
+1851 GVSVT

-1863 AHGQKLSIISSYA
+1863 APGEKLSIISSYA

-1885 KGILAKVNKNSK
+1885 KGILVKVNKNGT
-1897 DVGDGSDLK
+1897 DVGDGYDLK

-1913 GVKRL
+1913 GVNRL

-1926 DQFVISINTS
+1926 NQFVISINT
-1936 KLDHANIQD
+1936 KTLNHANIQD

-1956 RNSDG
+1956 RNADG
-1961 ELITQYTPATTPTN
+1961 ELVTQYTLPTTPTN

>member
-44 KNDRVGIITKDA
+44 KNNRVGIITKDP
-56 DGGSR
+56 DGGGR
-61 VNGNAYNI
+61 VNGNDYNI
-69 VNDGADENFTAAFWK
+69 VNDGSDANFTAAFWK

-110 GMGNCQ
+110 GMSNCQ

-123 TKDSGIANLSAGV
+123 TKDSGIANLSAGI
-136 NGGGAWNG
+136 NGGGSWTG

-166 INSVSAEQ
+166 INSVSADQ
-174 LKAAKEGTEFT
+174 LKAASQGTEFT
-185 VDVKDAYNYAIE
+185 VDVKDAYNYAIQ
-197 NGKSMVTLVLMQTA
+197 NGKSMVTLVLMQSN
-211 AASGSKNS
+211 AASGSSGN

-241 EVTPGLEG
+241 EVIPGLEG
-249 ITREIA
+249 INREIA

-289 AFEFGGQTAPTI
+289 AFEFGGQTAPTA
-301 DEVTAVAEDLC
+301 DEITAVAEELC

-326 GKMASKQPA
+326 GKMPSKQPV
-335 FVNNNGVSKVEN
+335 FVNNKGESKVEN

-368 GKNGGD
+368 GDKDGD
-374 SSGMAVSFQKAADCY
+374 RPGAAIRFDKAAD
-389 VQIYYPNTVL
+389 VWVEIYYPNTVL
-399 LYDGTKPARMPIM
+399 LYDGTTPARMPIM
-412 FMAKVDTRAA
+412 FMAKCDTYKA
-422 WKDGR
+422 WDDGR

-455 NMQVTSYKDDLNA
+455 NMQVTSYKDDKYA
-468 SWRGKDGTNNLDFN
+468 SWRGDSNQNNLDFN
-482 NCRNNGTKNVS
+482 KCRNNGQYLVS
-493 GDPSLNTSFCSD
+493 GDPALNTEFRSD
-505 WLGYSLGG
+505 WLGTGNLIYRF
-513 YWNAYATSFEVD
+513 YWSAFASSFEVD
-525 GKLFEQLHP
+525 GKLFEELHP
-534 SDGLVEVGNNW
+534 RDGLVEVGNNW
-545 TYYGGMGNPAALTM
+545 TYYGGMGDPAALTM

-571 STNKDGATAKNIF
+571 STDKDGSPAKNIF

-597 AENLTTLKDVTKYK
+597 AANLTTLKDVTKYK

-627 YAQKSEISQ
+627 YAQKSKISE

-667 GAAVYDELKTAIKE
+667 GAAVYNELKTAIKE

-692 NVNYTAEVWGPFET
+692 NLKYTAEVWGPFET

-723 LKMADAEQYIQP
+723 LNMADAEQYIQP
-735 LRLAKANLKN
+735 LRDAKANLKN
-745 GMIKTVVNTNT
+745 GMIKTVVNTDT

-779 NAETLSA
+779 NEETLSA
-786 LLTQVKTEIWGS
+786 LLTQIKTEIWGS

-804 DTEKLELSTQNQAKV
+804 DTEKIELSTQNQEKV
-819 DSYTQQLSTI
+819 DSYTQQLSAI
-829 IAGAVFNFDY
+829 IAGAVFDFDY

-869 SAVADCNSFKTTA
+869 SAVAECNTFKTTA

-896 ISNYEALVSKV
+896 ISSYEALVSKV

-941 NKRGD
+941 NARGNN
-946 YFKFSWNYTTGTI
+946 FKFSWNYTTGTI

-977 GIYSNQTGDDFE
+977 GIYSDQTGEDFE

-998 VPNTSTLPTGEI
+998 IPNTSTLPTGEI
-1010 TATSCAWH
+1010 TAKSAAGF

-1026 KASQF
+1026 SPSQL

-1042 KFVITVQDEA
+1042 KFVISVQDEV

-1063 IDKAGNYIKSMD
+1063 IDKAGNYINSMD

-1088 EKISKGGIYAK
+1088 EKISRGGIYAK

-1113 KYDAANISEATLPS
+1113 KYDAANISETTLPS

-1144 FWKLADTAF
+1144 FWKVADTVF
-1153 ETYAGYG
+1153 TTYAGYG
-1160 FDKGRSNFTVGVVNV
+1160 FDRGRSNFTAGVVNV

-1193 KSKYTKATWDA
+1193 KSRYTKATWDA
-1204 LDEAL
+1204 LEEAL

-1214 NFDYGKMTYDKIIEV
+1214 NFDYSKMTYDQIIAV
-1229 VDGRYTNLWNARKN
+1229 VDGRYTNLWNAKKN

-1259 TKNAFEK
+1259 TKKAFEE
-1266 DENMVKPEG
+1266 DENKVKPEG
-1275 WAIFKKAYL
+1275 WANFKKAYL
-1284 EAQSKILGD
+1284 EAQSKIRGD

-1302 AKTDQASVDKY
+1302 AKTDQASVDQY
-1313 ATALLDAFS
+1313 ATALLDAFN
-1322 KLIYQADFS
+1322 KLIYQIDFT

-1336 VRALVNDIADDGDY
+1336 VRALVDDIADDGDY
-1350 VYTAASVGALAESLK
+1350 VYTAASVNAVNEAIK
-1365 HLTYLPMSESVR
+1365 RLTYFPWPTTERRKHYTDESDVVSGVKTEAEVTIPGLKSLLVR
-1377 KQHYIDEVDIV
+1377 
-1388 TGEGSIEKGIQR
+1388 
-1400 EADTIRN
+1400 AD
-1407 MKSQLVK
+1407 
-1414 ASFDD
+1414 FDD
-1419 SAILAAKEDTK
+1419 QAILAAKEDAK

-1435 PDAYDKTKVE
+1435 PDAYNQTQVE
-1445 AALNGLQT
+1445 AAINALQT
-1453 SEIVTLRSTN
+1453 TQQVFLQNSN
-1463 IKCGLYANQDECD
+1463 INCKMFANQQECD
-1476 AAIKNALQGL
+1476 AAIKKALEGI
-1486 QLNQYS
+1486 QLNRYS
-1492 VTIVPNGDTSKA
+1492 VTIVPNGNTNASYVKG
-1504 YIYNDQTYD
+1504 TYD
-1513 YGKEITVSLPDNSE
+1513 YGTEITVSLPDNSE

-1541 VAQKLYSTTDALT
+1541 VANKLYSTTDALT
-1554 FIIRGNT
+1554 FIVRGNT
-1561 KLTTKSASKSDQC
+1561 TLTTKSASTSDQC

-1582 NSAIVATDYYALGST
+1582 NSAIVATDYVASGST
-1597 VTLDSKYVP
+1597 VTLDSNIAP

-1621 EKHIGDTITVS
+1621 TKKSGDTIAVS
-1632 SDTTITLVYTFQ
+1632 SDTTITLVYTFS
-1644 EGSPTYTVY
+1644 GSTTYKVY
-1653 TIGLGAMNSGA
+1653 TIGLGAKNSGA
-1664 DEKPASFRVDSL
+1664 EVGIPASFIVDSL
-1676 KYNDEISFKVGD
+1676 KYNDEVSFKVGD
-1688 SSNEC
+1688 SSNER
-1693 VDGYGGYDLNY
+1693 VDGYGGYELNY

-1719 QVPDAYG
+1719 TVPNGYG
-1726 RVNFDPDQCYDAD
+1726 RAYDYPDLCYDAD

-1748 DDWANFEKSPI
+1748 DDWANFENSPI

-1765 LQSDNI
+1765 LQPDNI
-1771 NINIFKVNGTLNDS
+1771 NINIFKVNGSRNES
-1785 KVEDYKNAILN
+1785 SVEDFKNAILN

-1807 SVIKYGTDFTFR
+1807 SVLKYGTDFTFR

-1844 SDKLSKD
+1844 SDELSKD

-1856 TKPELVI
+1856 TKSELVI
-1863 AHGQKLSIISSYA
+1863 APGEKLSIISSYA

-1885 KGILAKVNKNSK
+1885 KGILAKVNKNGT

-1906 LANAGKN
+1906 LANAGTN

-1926 DQFVISINTS
+1926 DQFVISINT
-1936 KLDHANIQD
+1936 KTLNHANIQD

-1956 RNSDG
+1956 RNADG

>member
-1 MVKRLFKK
+1 MVKRLFKR

-56 DGGSR
+56 DGGGR
-61 VNGNAYNI
+61 VNGNDYNI
-69 VNDGADENFTAAFWK
+69 VNDGSDANFTAAFWK

-110 GMGNCQ
+110 GMSNCQ

-123 TKDSGIANLSAGV
+123 TKDSGIANLSAGI
-136 NGGGAWNG
+136 NGGGSWTG
-144 YNSIYTGS
+144 YNSIYTGTGS

-166 INSVSAEQ
+166 INSVSADQ
-174 LKAAKEGTEFT
+174 LKAASQGTEFT
-185 VDVKDAYNYAIE
+185 VDVKDAYNYAIQ
-197 NGKSMVTLVLMQTA
+197 NGKSMVTLVLMQSN
-211 AASGSKNS
+211 AASGSSGN

-241 EVTPGLEG
+241 EVIPGLEG
-249 ITREIA
+249 INREIA

-289 AFEFGGQTAPTI
+289 AFEFGGQTAPTA
-301 DEVTAVAEDLC
+301 DEVTAVAEELC

-326 GKMASKQPA
+326 GKMASKQPV
-335 FVNNNGVSKVEN
+335 FVNNNGRSPVEN

-356 ILYTEN
+356 ILYTED
-362 CVGKNN
+362 CVGKNH
-368 GKNGGD
+368 GD
-374 SSGMAVSFQKAADCY
+374 KDGDRPGAAIRFDKAAD
-389 VQIYYPNTVL
+389 VWVEIYYPNTVL
-399 LYDGTKPARMPIM
+399 LYDGTTPARMPIM
-412 FMAKVDTRAA
+412 FMAKCDTHAA
-422 WKDGR
+422 WKNGR
-427 TIWQVYASTPSAGDT
+427 TIWQVYASSPSPGDT

-455 NMQVTSYKDDLNA
+455 NMQVTSYKDDKYA
-468 SWRGKDGTNNLDFN
+468 SWRGDSNQNNLDFN
-482 NCRNNGTKNVS
+482 KCRNNGQYLVS
-493 GDPSLNTSFCSD
+493 GDPALNTEFRSD
-505 WLGYSLGG
+505 WLGTGQIIWQF
-513 YWNAYATSFEVD
+513 YWSAFASSFEVD

-534 SDGLVEVGNNW
+534 GEGLVEVGNNW

-571 STNKDGATAKNIF
+571 STDKDGSPAKNIF

-597 AENLTTLKDVTKYK
+597 AGNLTTLKDVTNYK

-627 YAQKSEISQ
+627 YAQKSKISE

-667 GAAVYDELKTAIKE
+667 GAAVYNELKTAIKE

-692 NVNYTAEVWGPFET
+692 NLKYTAEVWGPFET

-723 LKMADAEQYIQP
+723 LNMADAEQYIQP
-735 LRLAKANLKN
+735 LRDAKANLKN
-745 GMIKTVVNTNT
+745 GMIKTVVNTDT

-779 NAETLSA
+779 NEETLSA

-804 DTEKLELSTQNQAKV
+804 DTEKIELSTENQQKV

-829 IAGAVFNFDY
+829 IAGAVFDFDY

-869 SAVADCNSFKTTA
+869 SAVAECNTFKTTA
-882 KDFNGQI
+882 NDFNGQI

-896 ISNYEALVSKV
+896 ISSYEALVSKV

-941 NKRGD
+941 NARGNN
-946 YFKFSWNYTTGTI
+946 FKFSWNYTTGTI

-977 GIYSNQTGDDFE
+977 GIYSDQTGEDFE

-998 VPNTSTLPTGEI
+998 IPNTSTLPTGEI
-1010 TATSCAWH
+1010 TAKSAGGF

-1026 KASQF
+1026 SASQL

-1042 KFVITVQDEA
+1042 KFVISVQDEV

-1063 IDKAGNYIKSMD
+1063 IDKAGNYINSMD

-1088 EKISKGGIYAK
+1088 EKISRGGIYAK

-1113 KYDAANISEATLPS
+1113 KYDAANISETTLPS

-1144 FWKLADTAF
+1144 FWKVADTVF
-1153 ETYAGYG
+1153 TTYAGYG
-1160 FDKGRSNFTVGVVNV
+1160 FDRGRSNFTAGVVNV

-1193 KSKYTKATWDA
+1193 KSRYTKATWDA
-1204 LDEAL
+1204 LEEAL

-1214 NFDYGKMTYDKIIEV
+1214 NFDYSKMTYDQIIAV
-1229 VDGRYTNLWNARKN
+1229 VDGRYTNLWNAKKN

-1259 TKNAFEK
+1259 TKKAFEE
-1266 DENMVKPEG
+1266 DENKVKPEG
-1275 WAIFKKAYL
+1275 WANFKRAYL
-1284 EAQSKILGD
+1284 EAQSKIRGD

-1302 AKTDQASVDKY
+1302 AKTDQASVDQY
-1313 ATALLDAFS
+1313 ATALLDAF
-1322 KLIYQADFS
+1322 KALIYQIDFT

-1336 VRALVNDIADDGDY
+1336 VRALVDDIADDGDY
-1350 VYTAASVGALAESLK
+1350 VYTAASVNAVNEAIK
-1365 HLTYLPMSESVR
+1365 RLTYFPWSTTERRKHYTDESDVVSGVKTEAEVTIPGLKSLLVR
-1377 KQHYIDEVDIV
+1377 
-1388 TGEGSIEKGIQR
+1388 
-1400 EADTIRN
+1400 AD
-1407 MKSQLVK
+1407 
-1414 ASFDD
+1414 FDD
-1419 SAILAAKEDTK
+1419 QAILAAKEDAK

-1435 PDAYDKTKVE
+1435 PDAYNQTQVE
-1445 AALNGLQT
+1445 AAINALQT
-1453 SEIVTLRSTN
+1453 TQQVFLQNSN
-1463 IKCGLYANQDECD
+1463 INCKMFANQQECD
-1476 AAIKNALQGL
+1476 AAIKKALEGI

-1492 VTIVPNGDTSKA
+1492 VTIVPNGNTNASYVKG
-1504 YIYNDQTYD
+1504 TYD
-1513 YGKEITVSLPDNSE
+1513 YGTEITVSLPDNSE

-1541 VAQKLYSTTDALT
+1541 VAKKLYSTTDALT
-1554 FIIRGNT
+1554 FIVRGNT
-1561 KLTTKSASKSDQC
+1561 TLTTKSASTSDQC

-1582 NSAIVATDYYALGST
+1582 NSAIVATDYVASGTT
-1597 VTLDSKYVP
+1597 VTLDSNIAP

-1621 EKHIGDTITVS
+1621 TKKSGDTINVS
-1632 SDTTITLVYTFQ
+1632 SDTTITLVYTFS
-1644 EGSPTYTVY
+1644 GSTTYKVY

-1664 DEKPASFRVDSL
+1664 EVGIPASFIVDSL
-1676 KYNDEISFKVGD
+1676 KYNDEVSFKVGD
-1688 SSNEC
+1688 SSNER

-1719 QVPDAYG
+1719 TVPNAYG
-1726 RVNFDPDQCYDAD
+1726 RAYDYPDLCYDAD

-1748 DDWANFEKSPI
+1748 DDWANFENSPI

-1765 LQSDNI
+1765 LQPGNI
-1771 NINIFKVNGTLNDS
+1771 NINIFKVNGS
-1785 KVEDYKNAILN
+1785 SVEDFKNAILN

-1807 SVIKYGTDFTFR
+1807 SVLKYGTDFTFR
-1819 VHENCAIIPISKV
+1819 VHENCAIIPISKA

-1856 TKPELVI
+1856 TKSELVI
-1863 AHGQKLSIISSYA
+1863 APGEKLSIISSYA

-1885 KGILAKVNKNSK
+1885 KGILAKVNKNGA

-1906 LANAGKN
+1906 LANAGTN

-1926 DQFVISINTS
+1926 DQFVISINT
-1936 KLDHANIQD
+1936 KTLNHANIQD

-1956 RNSDG
+1956 RNADG

>member
-44 KNDRVGIITKDA
+44 KNNRVGIITKDP
-56 DGGSR
+56 DGGGR
-61 VNGNAYNI
+61 VNGNDYNI
-69 VNDGADENFTAAFWK
+69 VNDGTNDNFTAAFWK
-84 YDSSEVKNLTGT
+84 YDSSEIKNLTGT

-110 GMGNCQ
+110 GMSNCQ

-123 TKDSGIANLSAGV
+123 TKDSGIATLSAGI
-136 NGGGAWNG
+136 NGGGSWTG

-166 INSVSAEQ
+166 INSVSADQ
-174 LKAAKEGTEFT
+174 LKAASQGTEFT

-197 NGKSMVTLVLMQTA
+197 NGKSMVTLVLMQSN
-211 AASGSKNS
+211 AASGSSGN

-241 EVTPGLEG
+241 EVIPGLEG
-249 ITREIA
+249 INREIA

-262 QVGTNGLVY
+262 QVGKNGLVY

-289 AFEFGGQTAPTI
+289 AFEFGGQTAPTA
-301 DEVTAVAEDLC
+301 DEVTAVAEELC

-326 GKMASKQPA
+326 GKMPSKQPV
-335 FVNNNGVSKVEN
+335 FVNNKGESKVEN

-362 CVGKNN
+362 CVGKNH
-368 GKNGGD
+368 GD
-374 SSGMAVSFQKAADCY
+374 TDGDRPGAAIRFDKAAD
-389 VQIYYPNTVL
+389 VWVEIYYPNTVL
-399 LYDGTKPARMPIM
+399 LYDGTTPARMPIM
-412 FMAKVDTRAA
+412 FMAKCDTYKA
-422 WKDGR
+422 WDDGR

-455 NMQVTSYKDDLNA
+455 NMQVTSYKNDKYA
-468 SWRGKDGTNNLDFN
+468 SWRGDSNQNNLDFN
-482 NCRNNGTKNVS
+482 KCRNNGQYLVS
-493 GDPSLNTSFCSD
+493 GDPALNTEFRSD
-505 WLGYSLGG
+505 WLGTGNLIYRF
-513 YWNAYATSFEVD
+513 YWSAFASSFEVD
-525 GKLFEQLHP
+525 GKLFEELHP
-534 SDGLVEVGNNW
+534 RDGLVEVGNNW
-545 TYYGGMGNPAALTM
+545 TYYGGMGDPAALTM

-571 STNKDGATAKNIF
+571 STDKDGSPAKNIF

-597 AENLTTLKDVTKYK
+597 AANLTTLKDVTNYK

-627 YAQKSEISQ
+627 YAQKSKISE

-667 GAAVYDELKTAIKE
+667 GAAVYNELKTAIKE

-687 AGNKD
+687 AGNED
-692 NVNYTAEVWGPFET
+692 NLKYTAEVWGPFET

-723 LKMADAEQYIQP
+723 LNMADAEQYIQP
-735 LRLAKANLKN
+735 LRDAKANLKN
-745 GMIKTVVNTNT
+745 GMIKTVVNTDT

-762 NADMITHNPGY
+762 NAEMITHNPGY

-779 NAETLSA
+779 NEETLSA

-804 DTEKLELSTQNQAKV
+804 DTEKIELSTQNQEKV

-829 IAGAVFNFDY
+829 IAGAVFDFDY

-869 SAVADCNSFKTTA
+869 SAVAECNTFKTTA
-882 KDFNGQI
+882 NDFNGQI

-896 ISNYEALVSKV
+896 ISSYEALVSKV

-941 NKRGD
+941 NARGNN
-946 YFKFSWNYTTGTI
+946 FKFSWNYTTGTI

-977 GIYSNQTGDDFE
+977 GIYSDQTGEDFE

-998 VPNTSTLPTGEI
+998 IPNTSTLPTGEI
-1010 TATSCAWH
+1010 TAKSAAGF
-1018 GWPTGNGL
+1018 GWPTGNAL
-1026 KASQF
+1026 SASQL

-1042 KFVITVQDEA
+1042 KFVISVQDEV

-1063 IDKAGNYIKSMD
+1063 IDKAGNLINSMD

-1088 EKISKGGIYAK
+1088 EKISRGGIYAK

-1113 KYDAANISEATLPS
+1113 KYDAANISETTLPS
-1127 KWSEFV
+1127 TWSEFR
-1133 DCRDNYVGMVY
+1133 DTRDNYVGMVY
-1144 FWKLADTAF
+1144 FWKLADTVF
-1153 ETYAGYG
+1153 TTYAGYG
-1160 FDKGRSNFTVGVVNV
+1160 FDRGRSNFTAAVVNV

-1193 KSKYTKATWDA
+1193 KSRYTKATWDA
-1204 LDEAL
+1204 LEEAL

-1214 NFDYGKMTYDKIIEV
+1214 NFDYSKMTYDQIIAV
-1229 VDGRYTNLWNARKN
+1229 VDGRYTNLWNAKKN

-1259 TKNAFEK
+1259 TKKAFEE
-1266 DENMVKPEG
+1266 DENKVKPEG
-1275 WAIFKKAYL
+1275 WAVFKRAYL
-1284 EAQSKILGD
+1284 EAQSKIRGD

-1302 AKTDQASVDKY
+1302 AKTDQASVDQY
-1313 ATALLDAFS
+1313 ATALLDAFN
-1322 KLIYQADFS
+1322 KLIYQIDFT

-1336 VRALVNDIADDGDY
+1336 VRALVDDIADDGDY
-1350 VYTAASVGALAESLK
+1350 VYTAASVNAVNEAIK
-1365 HLTYLPMSESVR
+1365 RLTYFPWSTTERRKHYTDESDVVSGVKTEAEVTIPGLKSLLVR
-1377 KQHYIDEVDIV
+1377 
-1388 TGEGSIEKGIQR
+1388 
-1400 EADTIRN
+1400 AD
-1407 MKSQLVK
+1407 
-1414 ASFDD
+1414 FDD
-1419 SAILAAKEDTK
+1419 QAILAAKEDAK

-1435 PDAYDKTKVE
+1435 PDAYNQTQVE
-1445 AALNGLQT
+1445 AAINALQT
-1453 SEIVTLRSTN
+1453 TQQVFLQNSN
-1463 IKCGLYANQDECD
+1463 INCKMFANQQECD
-1476 AAIKNALQGL
+1476 AAIKKALEGI

-1492 VTIVPNGDTSKA
+1492 VTIVPNGNTNASYVKG
-1504 YIYNDQTYD
+1504 TYD
-1513 YGKEITVSLPDNSE
+1513 YGTEITVSLPDNSE

-1541 VAQKLYSTTDALT
+1541 VAKKLYSTTDALT
-1554 FIIRGNT
+1554 FIVRGNT
-1561 KLTTKSASKSDQC
+1561 TLTTKSASTSDQC

-1582 NSAIVATDYYALGST
+1582 NSAIVATDYYASGST
-1597 VTLDSKYVP
+1597 VTLDSNIAP

-1621 EKHIGDTITVS
+1621 TKKSGDTINVS
-1632 SDTTITLVYTFQ
+1632 SDTTITLVYTFS
-1644 EGSPTYTVY
+1644 GSTTYKVY

-1664 DEKPASFRVDSL
+1664 EVGIPASFIVDSL
-1676 KYNDEISFKVGD
+1676 KYNDEVSFKVGD
-1688 SSNEC
+1688 SSNEF

-1719 QVPDAYG
+1719 QVPNGYG
-1726 RVNFDPDQCYDAD
+1726 RLYNDPDQCYDAD

-1748 DDWANFEKSPI
+1748 DDWANFENSPI

-1765 LQSDNI
+1765 LQSGNI
-1771 NINIFKVNGTLNDS
+1771 NINIFKVNGSGNES
-1785 KVEDYKNAILN
+1785 SVEDFKNAILN

-1807 SVIKYGTDFTFR
+1807 SVLKYGTDFTFR

-1844 SDKLSKD
+1844 SDELSKD

-1856 TKPELVI
+1856 TKSELVI
-1863 AHGQKLSIISSYA
+1863 APGEKLSIISSYA

-1885 KGILAKVNKNSK
+1885 KGILAKVNKNGT

-1906 LANAGKN
+1906 LANAGTN
-1913 GVKRL
+1913 GVNRL

-1926 DQFVISINTS
+1926 NQFVISINTKTLNHS
-1936 KLDHANIQD
+1936 NIQD

-1956 RNSDG
+1956 RNADG

>member
-56 DGGSR
+56 NGGSR

-123 TKDSGIANLSAGV
+123 TKDSGIASLSAGV
-136 NGGGAWNG
+136 NGGGSWTG

-152 NHIANITEYLGLTY
+152 NHIKNITDYLGLTY
-166 INSVSAEQ
+166 INSVSADQ
-174 LKAAKEGTEFT
+174 LKAATEGTEFT
-185 VDVKDAYNYAIE
+185 VDVKDAYNYAIQ
-197 NGKSMVTLVLMQTA
+197 NDKSMVTLVLMQSA

-262 QVGTNGLVY
+262 QIGTNDLVY

-289 AFEFGGQTAPTI
+289 AFEFGGKTAPSP

-312 TKTGEMVPWSDDVT
+312 TKTGAMVPWSDDVT
-326 GKMASKQPA
+326 GNMSSKQPV
-335 FVNNNGVSKVEN
+335 FVNNNGESKVEN
-347 DSKYTYYSN
+347 DTKYTYYSN
-356 ILYTEN
+356 ILYTEK
-362 CVGKNN
+362 CVGKNHD
-368 GKNGGD
+368 KSGGD
-374 SSGMAVSFQKAADCY
+374 STGMAVSFPKAADCY

-399 LYDGTKPARMPIM
+399 LYDGVTPARMPIM
-412 FMAKVDTRAA
+412 FMAKVDTYKA
-422 WKDGR
+422 WNNGR
-427 TIWQVYASTPSAGDT
+427 TIWQVYASTASAGDT

-482 NCRNNGTKNVS
+482 NCRNNGTHNVS
-493 GDPSLNTSFCSD
+493 GEPSLNTSFCSD

-513 YWNAYATSFEVD
+513 YWNAYATSYEVD

-534 SDGLVEVGNNW
+534 SEGLVEVGNNW
-545 TYYGGMGNPAALTM
+545 TYYGGTGNPAALTM
-559 ASDPTALCGQAS
+559 ASNPTALCGQAS
-571 STNKDGATAKNIF
+571 SNGSDGGTPKNIF
-584 VINYKGLVDLINT
+584 VINYKGLVDLIKT
-597 AENLTTLKDVTKYK
+597 AENLTTLKDVSKYK

-627 YAQKSEISQ
+627 YAQKSEISK
-636 INFAN
+636 IKFDN
-641 ALEKGREITTIMGK
+641 ATEAGEKITTMMGN
-655 FETILDTATADT
+655 FDGILSTAKADT
-667 GAAVYDELKTAIKE
+667 GAAVYAELKTAIKE
-681 SKKTYQ
+681 SKKTFE

-692 NVNYTAEVWGPFET
+692 NVNYKAEVWGPFET

-723 LKMADAEQYIQP
+723 LKMADAEQYIEP
-735 LRLAKANLKN
+735 LRLAKAGLKD

-762 NADMITHNPGY
+762 NADMIIHNPGY

-779 NAETLSA
+779 DEEA
-786 LLTQVKTEIWGS
+786 LAALITDAKTTIWGS

-819 DSYTQQLSTI
+819 DSYTQQLSQI
-829 IAGAVFNFDY
+829 IAGAVFNFDF

-850 IEKASKLNPNDWG
+850 IEKTTKLNPNDWG

-869 SAVADCNSFKTTA
+869 SAVAECNTFKTTA
-882 KDFNGQI
+882 KDFNGQV

-896 ISNYEALVSKV
+896 ISNYDALVSKV

-932 YTTSFNSSQ
+932 YTTSFHSSQ
-941 NKRGD
+941 KDRED
-946 YFKFSWNYTTGTI
+946 YYKFSWNYTTGTI

-966 AFTYQI
+966 AFTYQL

-998 VPNTSTLPTGEI
+998 IPNTSTLPTGEI
-1010 TATSCAWH
+1010 THTTTAWH
-1018 GWPTGNGL
+1018 DWPTGNGL
-1026 KASQF
+1026 KGTQF
-1031 KDYAPSNELNG
+1031 TDYAPVLKING
-1042 KFVITVQDEA
+1042 KIVVTVQDEA

-1063 IDKAGNYIKSMD
+1063 IDSAGNEQKSMD
-1075 YNFIDEITTLDGV
+1075 YNFINEITTLDGV
-1088 EKISKGGIYAK
+1088 EKISRGGIYAK
-1099 NGWSYFNTKTVLTT
+1099 NGWSYFNTKTVVSA
-1113 KYDAANISEATLPS
+1113 KVDAANIGAETLPS
-1127 KWSEFV
+1127 SWSEFI

-1144 FWKLADTAF
+1144 FYKHADTAF
-1153 ETYAGYG
+1153 KTHAGYG

-1214 NFDYGKMTYDKIIEV
+1214 NFDYGKMTYDQIIEV
-1229 VDGRYTNLWNARKN
+1229 VDGRYKKLWDARKN

-1248 SNENLKQALAQ
+1248 SNENLKQALAK
-1259 TKNAFEK
+1259 TKNAFEN
-1266 DENMVKPEG
+1266 DENKVKPEG

-1284 EAQSKILGD
+1284 DAQSKILGD

-1302 AKTDQASVDKY
+1302 AKTDQASVDQY
-1313 ATALLDAFS
+1313 ATALLDAF
-1322 KLIYQADFS
+1322 KALIYQIDFT

-1336 VRALVNDIADDGDY
+1336 VKALVDDIADDGDY
-1350 VYTAASVGALAESLK
+1350 IYTAASVDAVNDAIK
-1365 HLTYLPMSESVR
+1365 KLTYFPWSTTERKKHYTDES
-1377 KQHYIDEVDIV
+1377 DIV
-1388 TGEGSIEKGIQR
+1388 SGVKT
-1400 EADTIRN
+1400 EAEVTIPGL
-1407 MKSQLVK
+1407 KSLLVK

-1419 SAILAAKEDTK
+1419 TAILAAKDK
-1430 AKLSD
+1430 AKADLSD
-1435 PDAYDKTKVE
+1435 PDAYNQTQVE
-1445 AALNGLQT
+1445 AAINALQT
-1453 SEIVTLRSTN
+1453 TKQVFLQNSN
-1463 IKCGLYANQDECD
+1463 INCKMFANQEECD
-1476 AAIKNALQGL
+1476 AAIKKALEGI

-1492 VTIVPNGDTSKA
+1492 VTIVPNGDTNKA
-1504 YIYNDQTYD
+1504 YTYNNKTYA
-1513 YGKEITVSLPDNSE
+1513 YGESVTVSLPDNSE
-1527 VDWYYEMTSPSGVT
+1527 VDWYYEMESPSGVT
-1541 VAQKLYSTTDALT
+1541 VAKKLYSTTDALT
-1554 FIIRGNT
+1554 FIVRGNT
-1561 KLTTKSASKSDQC
+1561 TLTTKSASASQQC
-1574 KISYVNGL
+1574 KVSYVNGL
-1582 NSAIVATDYYALGST
+1582 NSAIVATDYFASGAT
-1597 VTLDSKYVP
+1597 VTLDSTIAP
-1606 VLPYYT
+1606 VLPYYR

-1621 EKHIGDTITVS
+1621 TKKAGDTITVS
-1632 SDTTITLVYTFQ
+1632 SDTTITLVYTFDNNP
-1644 EGSPTYTVY
+1644 SYTVH
-1653 TIGLGAMNSGA
+1653 TVGLAIMNAGVA
-1664 DEKPASFRVDSL
+1664 NVVTTDSL
-1676 KYNDEISFKVGD
+1676 HYNDELIFKVGD
-1688 SSNEC
+1688 LNKEC
-1693 VDGYGGYDLNY
+1693 VDGYGGDNLNY
-1704 QVSKYNGN
+1704 QVSRYNGK
-1712 QFVTETV
+1712 QFTTETV
-1719 QVPDAYG
+1719 TPEDFKECG
-1726 RVNFDPDQCYDAD
+1726 HLSFDPQYAEPPI
-1739 VYAWLKVEV
+1739 YAWLKVDINDIPDLNNSAIWKAVNEV
-1748 DDWANFEKSPI
+1748 DKEGSNSKIFTHYYNEKH
-1759 WTAATT
+1759 
-1765 LQSDNI
+1765 
-1771 NINIFKVNGTLNDS
+1771 
-1785 KVEDYKNAILN
+1785 EHMYRLN
-1796 KDVFTQAGVTT
+1796 KEPFEQDGVKPT
-1807 SVIKYGTDFTFR
+1807 VVKYGPDYSFR
-1819 VHENCAIIPISKV
+1819 VHENCIIIPLNEERYNLAV
-1832 MYDQAI
+1832 A
-1838 VDGIIQ
+1838 DGII
-1844 SDKLSKD
+1844 DTGDLSKD
-1851 GVSIN
+1851 GVGVT
-1856 TKPELVI
+1856 TKSELVI
-1863 AHGQKLSIISSYA
+1863 APGQKLSIISSYA
-1876 IPTGCTMVE
+1876 IPKGCTMVE
-1885 KGILAKVNKNSK
+1885 KGVLAKVNKNGP
-1897 DVGDGSDLK
+1897 DVGDGTDLK
-1906 LANAGKN
+1906 LENAGKN
-1913 GVKRL
+1913 GVNRL

-1936 KLDHANIQD
+1936 KLNNANIKN

-1956 RNSDG
+1956 RNANN
-1961 ELITQYTPATTPTN
+1961 ELVTQYSPITTPTN
-1975 SGTY
+1975 TGTY

>member
-44 KNDRVGIITKDA
+44 KNNRVGIITKDP
-56 DGGSR
+56 DGGGR
-61 VNGNAYNI
+61 VNGNDYNI
-69 VNDGADENFTAAFWK
+69 VNDGSDANFTAAFWK

-110 GMGNCQ
+110 GMSNCQ

-123 TKDSGIANLSAGV
+123 TKDSGIANLSAGI
-136 NGGGAWNG
+136 NGGGSWTG

-166 INSVSAEQ
+166 INSVSADQ
-174 LKAAKEGTEFT
+174 LKAASQGTEFT
-185 VDVKDAYNYAIE
+185 VDVKDAYNYAIQ
-197 NGKSMVTLVLMQTA
+197 NGKSMVTLVLMQSN
-211 AASGSKNS
+211 AASGSSGN

-241 EVTPGLEG
+241 EVIPGLEG
-249 ITREIA
+249 INREIA

-262 QVGTNGLVY
+262 QVGKNGLVY

-289 AFEFGGQTAPTI
+289 AFEFGGQTAPTA
-301 DEVTAVAEDLC
+301 DEITAVAEELC

-326 GKMASKQPA
+326 GKMPSKQPV
-335 FVNNNGVSKVEN
+335 FVNNKGESKVEN

-368 GKNGGD
+368 GDKDGD
-374 SSGMAVSFQKAADCY
+374 RPGAAIRFDKAAD
-389 VQIYYPNTVL
+389 VWVEIYYPNTVL
-399 LYDGTKPARMPIM
+399 LYDGVTPARMPIM
-412 FMAKVDTRAA
+412 FMAKCDTYKA
-422 WKDGR
+422 WDDGR
-427 TIWQVYASTPSAGDT
+427 TIWQVYASTPSTGDT

-455 NMQVTSYKDDLNA
+455 NMQVTSYKDDKYA
-468 SWRGKDGTNNLDFN
+468 SWRGDSNQNNLDFN
-482 NCRNNGTKNVS
+482 KCRNNGQYLVS
-493 GDPSLNTSFCSD
+493 GDPALNTEFRSD
-505 WLGYSLGG
+505 WLGTGNLIYRF
-513 YWNAYATSFEVD
+513 YWSAFASSFEVD
-525 GKLFEQLHP
+525 GKLFEELHP
-534 SDGLVEVGNNW
+534 GEGLVEVGNNW

-571 STNKDGATAKNIF
+571 STDKDGSPAKNIF

-597 AENLTTLKDVTKYK
+597 AANLTTLKDVTKYK

-627 YAQKSEISQ
+627 YAQKSKISE

-667 GAAVYDELKTAIKE
+667 GAAVYNELKTAIKE

-692 NVNYTAEVWGPFET
+692 NLKYTAEVWGPFET

-723 LKMADAEQYIQP
+723 LNMADAEQYIQP
-735 LRLAKANLKN
+735 LRDAKANLKN
-745 GMIKTVVNTNT
+745 GMIKTVVNTDT

-762 NADMITHNPGY
+762 NAEMITHNPGY

-779 NAETLSA
+779 NEETLSA

-804 DTEKLELSTQNQAKV
+804 DTEKIELSPQNQEKV

-829 IAGAVFNFDY
+829 IAGAVFDFDY

-869 SAVADCNSFKTTA
+869 SAVAECNTFKTTA

-896 ISNYEALVSKV
+896 ISSYEALVSKV

-941 NKRGD
+941 NARGNN
-946 YFKFSWNYTTGTI
+946 FKFSWNYTTGTI

-977 GIYSNQTGDDFE
+977 GIYSDQTGEDFE

-998 VPNTSTLPTGEI
+998 IPNTSTLPTGEI
-1010 TATSCAWH
+1010 TAKSAAGF

-1026 KASQF
+1026 SPSQL

-1042 KFVITVQDEA
+1042 KFVISVQDEV

-1063 IDKAGNYIKSMD
+1063 IDKAGNYINSMD

-1088 EKISKGGIYAK
+1088 EKISRGGIYAK

-1144 FWKLADTAF
+1144 FWKVADTIF
-1153 ETYAGYG
+1153 TTYAGYG
-1160 FDKGRSNFTVGVVNV
+1160 FDRGRSNFTAGVVNV

-1193 KSKYTKATWDA
+1193 KSRYTKATWDA
-1204 LDEAL
+1204 LEEAL

-1214 NFDYGKMTYDKIIEV
+1214 NFDYSKMTYDQIIAV
-1229 VDGRYTNLWNARKN
+1229 VDGRYTNLWNAKKN
-1243 LQLAA
+1243 LQPAA

-1259 TKNAFEK
+1259 TKKAFEE
-1266 DENMVKPEG
+1266 DENKVKPEG
-1275 WAIFKKAYL
+1275 WAVFKSAYL

-1293 YSDANITTV
+1293 YSDANITKV
-1302 AKTDQASVDKY
+1302 AKTDQASVDQY
-1313 ATALLDAFS
+1313 ATALLDAF
-1322 KLIYQADFS
+1322 KALIYQIDFT

-1336 VRALVNDIADDGDY
+1336 VRALVDDIADDGDY
-1350 VYTAASVGALAESLK
+1350 VYTAASVNAVNEAIK
-1365 HLTYLPMSESVR
+1365 RLTYFPWPTTERRKHYTDESDVVSGVKTEAEVTIPGLKSLLVR
-1377 KQHYIDEVDIV
+1377 
-1388 TGEGSIEKGIQR
+1388 
-1400 EADTIRN
+1400 AD
-1407 MKSQLVK
+1407 
-1414 ASFDD
+1414 FDD
-1419 SAILAAKEDTK
+1419 QAILAAKEDAK

-1435 PDAYDKTKVE
+1435 PDAYNQTQVE
-1445 AALNGLQT
+1445 AAINALQT
-1453 SEIVTLRSTN
+1453 TQQVFLQNSN
-1463 IKCGLYANQDECD
+1463 INCKMFANQQECD
-1476 AAIKNALQGL
+1476 AAIKKALEGI
-1486 QLNQYS
+1486 QLNRYS
-1492 VTIVPNGDTSKA
+1492 VTIVPNGNTNASYLKG
-1504 YIYNDQTYD
+1504 TYD
-1513 YGKEITVSLPDNSE
+1513 YGTEITVSLPDNSE
-1527 VDWYYEMTSPSGVT
+1527 VDWYYEMTSPSGVK
-1541 VAQKLYSTTDALT
+1541 VANKLYSTTDALT
-1554 FIIRGNT
+1554 FIVRGNT
-1561 KLTTKSASKSDQC
+1561 TLTTKSASTSDQC

-1582 NSAIVATDYYALGST
+1582 NSAIVATDYVASGST
-1597 VTLDSKYVP
+1597 VTLDSNIAP

-1621 EKHIGDTITVS
+1621 TKKSGDTIAVS
-1632 SDTTITLVYTFQ
+1632 SDTTITLVYTFS
-1644 EGSPTYTVY
+1644 GSTTYKVY
-1653 TIGLGAMNSGA
+1653 TIGLGAKNSGA
-1664 DEKPASFRVDSL
+1664 EVGIPASFIVDSL
-1676 KYNDEISFKVGD
+1676 KYNDEVSFKVGD
-1688 SSNEC
+1688 SSNER
-1693 VDGYGGYDLNY
+1693 VDGYGGYELNY

-1719 QVPDAYG
+1719 TVPNGYG
-1726 RVNFDPDQCYDAD
+1726 RAYDYPDLCYDAD

-1748 DDWANFEKSPI
+1748 DDWANFENSPI

-1765 LQSDNI
+1765 LQPDNI
-1771 NINIFKVNGTLNDS
+1771 NINIFKVNGSRNES
-1785 KVEDYKNAILN
+1785 SVEDFKNAILN

-1807 SVIKYGTDFTFR
+1807 SVLKYGTDFTFR

-1844 SDKLSKD
+1844 SDELSKD

-1856 TKPELVI
+1856 TKSELVI
-1863 AHGQKLSIISSYA
+1863 APGEKLSIISSYA

-1885 KGILAKVNKNSK
+1885 KGILAKVNKNGT

-1906 LANAGKN
+1906 LANAGTN

-1926 DQFVISINTS
+1926 DQFVISINT
-1936 KLDHANIQD
+1936 KTLNHANIQD

-1956 RNSDG
+1956 RNADG

>member
-44 KNDRVGIITKDA
+44 KNNRVGIITKDP
-56 DGGSR
+56 DGGGR

-69 VNDGADENFTAAFWK
+69 VNDGTDANFTAAFWK

-110 GMGNCQ
+110 GMSNCQ

-123 TKDSGIANLSAGV
+123 TKDSGIATLSAGI
-136 NGGGAWNG
+136 NGGGSWTG

-152 NHIANITEYLGLTY
+152 NHIANITSYLGLTY
-166 INSVSAEQ
+166 INSVSADQ
-174 LKAAKEGTEFT
+174 LKAASEGTEFT

-211 AASGSKNS
+211 AASGSSGN
-219 NWSDTHIFNYTP
+219 NRSDTHIFNYTP

-241 EVTPGLEG
+241 EVIPGLEG
-249 ITREIA
+249 INREIA

-262 QVGTNGLVY
+262 QVGKNGLVY

-289 AFEFGGQTAPTI
+289 AFEFGGQTAPTA
-301 DEVTAVAEDLC
+301 DEVTAVAEELC

-326 GKMASKQPA
+326 GKMPSKQPV
-335 FVNNNGVSKVEN
+335 FVNNKSESKVEN

-368 GKNGGD
+368 GKNDGD
-374 SSGMAVSFQKAADCY
+374 RPGAAIRFDQAAD
-389 VQIYYPNTVL
+389 VWVEIYYPNTVL
-399 LYDGTKPARMPIM
+399 LYDGTTPARMPIM
-412 FMAKVDTRAA
+412 FMAKVDTAKA
-422 WKDGR
+422 WYNGR
-427 TIWQVYASTPSAGDT
+427 TIWQVYASSPSPGDT

-468 SWRGKDGTNNLDFN
+468 SWRGKDGTNNLNFN

-505 WLGYSLGG
+505 WLGYSAGG

-525 GKLFEQLHP
+525 GKLFEELHP
-534 SDGLVEVGNNW
+534 RDGLVEVGNNW

-559 ASDPTALCGQAS
+559 ADKPTALCGQAS
-571 STNKDGATAKNIF
+571 STDKDGSPAKNIF

-597 AENLTTLKDVTKYK
+597 AANLTTLKDVTKYK

-627 YAQKSEISQ
+627 YAQKSKISE

-667 GAAVYDELKTAIKE
+667 GAAVYNELKTAIKE

-692 NVNYTAEVWGPFET
+692 NVNYKAEVWGPFET

-723 LKMADAEQYIQP
+723 LNMADAEQYIQP
-735 LRLAKANLKN
+735 LRDAKANLKN
-745 GMIKTVVNTNT
+745 GMIKTVVNTDT
-756 LEIVIA
+756 LEIVLA

-779 NAETLSA
+779 NEETLSP
-786 LLTQVKTEIWGS
+786 LLTQIKTEIWGS
-798 EANYGY
+798 EATYGY
-804 DTEKLELSTQNQAKV
+804 DTEKIELSPQNQEKV
-819 DSYTQQLSTI
+819 DSYTQQLSAI
-829 IAGAVFNFDY
+829 IAGAVFDFDY

-869 SAVADCNSFKTTA
+869 SAVAECNTFKTTA

-896 ISNYEALVSKV
+896 ISSYEALVSKV

-941 NKRGD
+941 NARGNN
-946 YFKFSWNYTTGTI
+946 FKFSWNYTTGTI

-977 GIYSNQTGDDFE
+977 GIYSDQTGEDFE

-998 VPNTSTLPTGEI
+998 IPNTSTLPTGEI
-1010 TATSCAWH
+1010 TAKSAAGF

-1026 KASQF
+1026 SPSQL

-1042 KFVITVQDEA
+1042 KFVISVQDEV

-1063 IDKAGNYIKSMD
+1063 IDKAGNYINSMD

-1088 EKISKGGIYAK
+1088 EKISRGGIYAK

-1144 FWKLADTAF
+1144 FWKVADTIF
-1153 ETYAGYG
+1153 TTYAGYG
-1160 FDKGRSNFTVGVVNV
+1160 FDRGRSNFTAGVVNV

-1193 KSKYTKATWDA
+1193 KSRYTKATWDA
-1204 LDEAL
+1204 LEETL

-1214 NFDYGKMTYDKIIEV
+1214 NFDYSKMTYDQIIAV
-1229 VDGRYTNLWNARKN
+1229 VDGRYTNLWNAKKN

-1259 TKNAFEK
+1259 TKKAFEE
-1266 DENMVKPEG
+1266 DENKVKPEG

-1284 EAQSKILGD
+1284 EARSKILGD

-1302 AKTDQASVDKY
+1302 AKTDQASVDQY
-1313 ATALLDAFS
+1313 ATALLDAF
-1322 KLIYQADFS
+1322 KALIYQIDFT

-1336 VRALVNDIADDGDY
+1336 VRALVDDIADDGDY
-1350 VYTAASVGALAESLK
+1350 VYTAASVNAVNEAIK
-1365 HLTYLPMSESVR
+1365 RLTYFPWSTTERRKHYTDESDVVSGVKTEAEVTIPGLKSLLVR
-1377 KQHYIDEVDIV
+1377 
-1388 TGEGSIEKGIQR
+1388 
-1400 EADTIRN
+1400 AD
-1407 MKSQLVK
+1407 
-1414 ASFDD
+1414 FDD
-1419 SAILAAKEDTK
+1419 QAILAAKEDAK

-1435 PDAYDKTKVE
+1435 PDAYNQTQVE
-1445 AALNGLQT
+1445 AAINALQT
-1453 SEIVTLRSTN
+1453 TQQVFLQNSN
-1463 IKCGLYANQDECD
+1463 INCKMFANQQECD
-1476 AAIKNALQGL
+1476 AAIKKALEGI
-1486 QLNQYS
+1486 QLNRYS
-1492 VTIVPNGDTSKA
+1492 VTIVPNGNTNASYVKG
-1504 YIYNDQTYD
+1504 TYD
-1513 YGKEITVSLPDNSE
+1513 YGTEITVSLPDNSE
-1527 VDWYYEMTSPSGVT
+1527 VDWYYEMTSPSGVK
-1541 VAQKLYSTTDALT
+1541 VANKLYSTTDALT
-1554 FIIRGNT
+1554 FIVRGNT
-1561 KLTTKSASKSDQC
+1561 TLTTKSASTSDQC

-1582 NSAIVATDYYALGST
+1582 NSAIVATDYVASGST
-1597 VTLDSKYVP
+1597 VTLDSNIAP

-1621 EKHIGDTITVS
+1621 TKKSGDTIAVS
-1632 SDTTITLVYTFQ
+1632 SDTTITLVYTFS
-1644 EGSPTYTVY
+1644 GSTTYKVY
-1653 TIGLGAMNSGA
+1653 TIGLGAKNSGA
-1664 DEKPASFRVDSL
+1664 EVGIPASFIVDSL
-1676 KYNDEISFKVGD
+1676 KYNDEVSFKVGD
-1688 SSNEC
+1688 SSNER
-1693 VDGYGGYDLNY
+1693 VDGYGGYELNY

-1719 QVPDAYG
+1719 TVPNGYG
-1726 RVNFDPDQCYDAD
+1726 RAYDYPDLCYDAD

-1748 DDWANFEKSPI
+1748 DDWANFENSPI

-1765 LQSDNI
+1765 LQPDNI
-1771 NINIFKVNGTLNDS
+1771 NINIFKVNGSRNES
-1785 KVEDYKNAILN
+1785 SVEDFKNAILN

-1807 SVIKYGTDFTFR
+1807 SVLKYGTDFTFR

-1844 SDKLSKD
+1844 SDELSKD

-1856 TKPELVI
+1856 TKSELVI
-1863 AHGQKLSIISSYA
+1863 APGEKLSIISSYA

-1885 KGILAKVNKNSK
+1885 KGILAKVNKNGT

-1906 LANAGKN
+1906 LANAGTN

-1926 DQFVISINTS
+1926 DQFVISINT
-1936 KLDHANIQD
+1936 KTLNHANIQD

-1956 RNSDG
+1956 RNADG

>member
-399 LYDGTKPARMPIM
+399 LYDGTTPARMPIM

-545 TYYGGMGNPAALTM
+545 TYYGGMGDPAALTM

>member
-44 KNDRVGIITKDA
+44 KNDRVGIITKEA
-56 DGGSR
+56 DGGDR

-69 VNDGADENFTAAFWK
+69 VNDGADANFTAAFWK

-110 GMGNCQ
+110 GMSNCQ

-123 TKDSGIANLSAGV
+123 TKDSGIANLSAGI
-136 NGGGAWNG
+136 NGGGSWTG

-166 INSVSAEQ
+166 INSVSADQ
-174 LKAAKEGTEFT
+174 LKAASEGTEFT

-197 NGKSMVTLVLMQTA
+197 NDKSMVTLVLMQSN
-211 AASGSKNS
+211 AASNSKDS

-231 DIVCNYDENV
+231 DIVCNYDEDV
-241 EVTPGLEG
+241 EVIPGLEG
-249 ITREIA
+249 INREIA

-289 AFEFGGQTAPTI
+289 AFEFGGKTAPTV
-301 DEVTAVAEDLC
+301 DEVTVVAEDLC
-312 TKTGEMVPWSDDVT
+312 TKTGAMVAWTDDVT
-326 GKMASKQPA
+326 GNIASKQPV
-335 FVNNNGVSKVEN
+335 FVNNKGESKVEN

-368 GKNGGD
+368 GKNDGERPG
-374 SSGMAVSFQKAADCY
+374 AAIRFNKAAD
-389 VQIYYPNTVL
+389 VWVEIYYPNTVL
-399 LYDGTKPARMPIM
+399 LYDGTTPARMPIM
-412 FMAKVDTRAA
+412 FMAKVDTYKA
-422 WKDGR
+422 WNDGR

-505 WLGYSLGG
+505 WLGYSFGG
-513 YWNAYATSFEVD
+513 YWNTYATSFEVD

-534 SDGLVEVGNNW
+534 SEGLVEVGNNW
-545 TYYGGMGNPAALTM
+545 TYYGGMGDPAALTM
-559 ASDPTALCGQAS
+559 ADTPTALCGQAS
-571 STNKDGATAKNIF
+571 STDKDGSPAKNIF

-597 AENLTTLKDVTKYK
+597 PGNLTTLKDVTKYK

-627 YAQKSEISQ
+627 YAQKSKISE

-667 GAAVYDELKTAIKE
+667 GAAVYNELKTAIKE

-735 LRLAKANLKN
+735 LRLAKADLKN
-745 GMIKTVVNTNT
+745 GMIKTVVNTDT

-829 IAGAVFNFDY
+829 IAGAVFDFDY

-869 SAVADCNSFKTTA
+869 SAVAECNTFKTTA
-882 KDFNGQI
+882 NDFNGQI

-896 ISNYEALVSKV
+896 ISSYEALVSKV

-926 ANIGEP
+926 ANIGES

-946 YFKFSWNYTTGTI
+946 CFKFSWNYTTGTI

-998 VPNTSTLPTGEI
+998 IPNTSTLPTGEI
-1010 TATSCAWH
+1010 TAKSAAGF
-1018 GWPTGNGL
+1018 GWPTGNAL
-1026 KASQF
+1026 SASQL

-1042 KFVITVQDEA
+1042 KIVITVQDEV

-1063 IDKAGNYIKSMD
+1063 IDKAGNYINSMD

-1113 KYDAANISEATLPS
+1113 KYDAANISETTLPS
-1127 KWSEFV
+1127 TWSEFR
-1133 DCRDNYVGMVY
+1133 DTRDNYVGMVY
-1144 FWKLADTAF
+1144 FWKLADTVF
-1153 ETYAGYG
+1153 TTYAGYG
-1160 FDKGRSNFTVGVVNV
+1160 FDKGRSNFTAGVVNV

-1181 IDQIKAADFQAT
+1181 IDQIKADDFQAT
-1193 KSKYTKATWDA
+1193 KSRYTKATWDA

-1214 NFDYGKMTYDKIIEV
+1214 NFDYSKMTYDQIIAV
-1229 VDGRYTNLWNARKN
+1229 VDGRYTNLWNAKKN

-1259 TKNAFEK
+1259 TKEAFEK
-1266 DENMVKPEG
+1266 DENKVKPEG

-1284 EAQSKILGD
+1284 EAHSKILGD
-1293 YSDANITTV
+1293 YSDANITKV
-1302 AKTDQASVDKY
+1302 AKTDQASVDQY
-1313 ATALLDAFS
+1313 ATALLDAFN
-1322 KLIYQADFS
+1322 KLIYQIDFT

-1336 VRALVNDIADDGDY
+1336 VKALVDDIADDGDY
-1350 VYTAASVGALAESLK
+1350 VYTAASVNAVNEAIK
-1365 HLTYLPMSESVR
+1365 RLTYFPWPTTERRKHYTDEPDVVSGVKTEAEVTIPGLKSLLVR
-1377 KQHYIDEVDIV
+1377 
-1388 TGEGSIEKGIQR
+1388 
-1400 EADTIRN
+1400 AD
-1407 MKSQLVK
+1407 
-1414 ASFDD
+1414 FDD
-1419 SAILAAKEDTK
+1419 QAILAAKEEAK

-1435 PDAYDKTKVE
+1435 PDAYNQTQVE
-1445 AALNGLQT
+1445 AAINALQT
-1453 SEIVTLRSTN
+1453 TQQVFLQNSN
-1463 IKCGLYANQDECD
+1463 INCKMFANQQECD
-1476 AAIKNALQGL
+1476 AAIKKALEGI
-1486 QLNQYS
+1486 QLNRYS
-1492 VTIVPNGDTSKA
+1492 VTIVPNGNTNASYVKG
-1504 YIYNDQTYD
+1504 TYD
-1513 YGKEITVSLPDNSE
+1513 YGTEITVSLPDNSE

-1541 VAQKLYSTTDALT
+1541 VAKKLYSTTDALT
-1554 FIIRGNT
+1554 FIVRGNT
-1561 KLTTKSASKSDQC
+1561 TLTTKSASTSDQC

-1582 NSAIVATDYYALGST
+1582 NSAIVATDYVASGTT
-1597 VTLDSKYVP
+1597 VTLDSNIAP

-1621 EKHIGDTITVS
+1621 TKKSGDTITVS
-1632 SDTTITLVYTFQ
+1632 SDTTITLVYTFS
-1644 EGSPTYTVY
+1644 GSTTYKVY

-1664 DEKPASFRVDSL
+1664 EDDVPASFIVDSL
-1676 KYNDEISFKVGD
+1676 KYNDEVSFKVGD

-1693 VDGYGGYDLNY
+1693 ADGYGGYDLYY

-1719 QVPDAYG
+1719 QVPNAYG
-1726 RVNFDPDQCYDAD
+1726 RAYDDPDLCYDAD

-1748 DDWANFEKSPI
+1748 DDWANFENSPI

-1765 LQSDNI
+1765 LQSGNI
-1771 NINIFKVNGTLNDS
+1771 NINIFKVNGSGNES
-1785 KVEDYKNAILN
+1785 SVEDFKNAILN

-1807 SVIKYGTDFTFR
+1807 SVLKYGTDFTFR

-1856 TKPELVI
+1856 TKSELVI
-1863 AHGQKLSIISSYA
+1863 APGEKLSIISSYA

-1885 KGILAKVNKNSK
+1885 KGILAKVNKNGT

-1926 DQFVISINTS
+1926 DQFVISINT
-1936 KLDHANIQD
+1936 KTLNHANIQD

-1956 RNSDG
+1956 RNADG

>member
-35 AVIHQTITS
+35 AIIHQTITS
-44 KNDRVGIITKDA
+44 KNDRVGIITNDA
-56 DGGSR
+56 DGGDR
-61 VNGNAYNI
+61 VNGNTYNI
-69 VNDGADENFTAAFWK
+69 VNDGANDNFTAAFWK
-84 YDSSEVKNLTGT
+84 YDSSEVKNLTDT

-110 GMGNCQ
+110 GMSNCQ

-152 NHIANITEYLGLTY
+152 NHIANITSYLGLTY
-166 INSVSAEQ
+166 INSVSADQ
-174 LKAAKEGTEFT
+174 LKAATEGTEFT

-197 NGKSMVTLVLMQTA
+197 NGKSMVTLVLMQSA
-211 AASGSKNS
+211 AASGSSSKND

-241 EVTPGLEG
+241 EVIPGLEG
-249 ITREIA
+249 INREIA

-262 QVGTNGLVY
+262 QIGTNGLVY
-271 KNMKPAYDAYQK
+271 KNMKPAYEAYQK

-289 AFEFGGQTAPTI
+289 AYEFGGKNTPELN
-301 DEVTAVAEDLC
+301 EVTAVAEDLC
-312 TKTGEMVPWSDDVT
+312 AKTGAMVPWTDDVT
-326 GKMASKQPA
+326 GKMASKQPV
-335 FVNNNGVSKVEN
+335 FVNNNGRSPVEN

-356 ILYTEN
+356 ILYTED
-362 CVGKNN
+362 CVGKNHD
-368 GKNGGD
+368 KKGGD

-399 LYDGTKPARMPIM
+399 LYDGVTPARMPIM
-412 FMAKVDTRAA
+412 FMAKVDTYKA

-482 NCRNNGTKNVS
+482 NCRNNGTYLVS
-493 GDPSLNTSFCSD
+493 GDPSLNTQFRSD
-505 WLGYSLGG
+505 WLGYSAGG
-513 YWNAYATSFEVD
+513 YWNAYATSYEVD
-525 GKLFEQLHP
+525 GDLFEYLHS
-534 SDGLVEVGNNW
+534 SDTTGYEGYVEVANNW
-545 TYYGGMGNPAALTM
+545 TYYGGVGNPAALTM
-559 ASDPTALCGQAS
+559 SNTPTALCGQAS
-571 STNKDGATAKNIF
+571 STNKDGATEKHVY

-597 AENLTTLKDVTKYK
+597 TKNLTTLKDVANYK

-627 YAQKSEISQ
+627 YAQKSKIST
-636 INFAN
+636 INLAN
-641 ALEKGREITTIMGK
+641 CLDEGRTITTMMGK

-667 GAAVYDELKTAIKE
+667 GAGVYDELKTAIKE

-692 NVNYTAEVWGPFET
+692 NANYTAEVWAPFET
-706 AYNNAT
+706 AYNNAIN
-712 GYFHALYPNGT
+712 YFHALYPNGT
-723 LKMADAEQYIQP
+723 LKMTDAEQYIQP
-735 LRLAKANLKN
+735 LRDAKANLKS
-745 GMIKTVVNTNT
+745 GMIKTVVNTDK
-756 LEIVIA
+756 LEIAIA
-762 NADMITHNPGY
+762 NADMIVHNPGY
-773 FTAESV
+773 FTDASV
-779 NAETLSA
+779 DEVALSA

-869 SAVADCNSFKTTA
+869 AAVAECKSFETTA
-882 KDFNGQI
+882 KDFSGEV

-896 ISNYEALVSKV
+896 ISSYEALVSKL

-921 SNGAV
+921 SNGAI

-1088 EKISKGGIYAK
+1088 DKISKGGIYAK

-1127 KWSEFV
+1127 TWSEQL
-1133 DCRDNYVGMVY
+1133 DTRNNYVGMVY
-1144 FWKLADTAF
+1144 FWKLADTVF

-1160 FDKGRSNFTVGVVNV
+1160 FDKGRSNFTAAVVNV

-1181 IDQIKAADFQAT
+1181 IDQIKAPEYQAK
-1193 KSKYTKATWDA
+1193 KSQYTKATWDT
-1204 LDEAL
+1204 LDKAL

-1214 NFDYGKMTYDKIIEV
+1214 NFDYGKMSYADITNV
-1229 VDGRYTNLWNARKN
+1229 VDTRYTELWNARKN
-1243 LQLAA
+1243 LELAA
-1248 SNENLKQALAQ
+1248 SNESLKQALKT
-1259 TKNAFEK
+1259 TKDAFQNDQNK
-1266 DENMVKPEG
+1266 VKPEG
-1275 WAIFKKAYL
+1275 WAIFEKAFNEAKSKYL
-1284 EAQSKILGD
+1284 GE
-1293 YSDANITTV
+1293 YSDLNITSV

-1313 ATALLDAFS
+1313 ATALLDAFN
-1322 KLIYQADFS
+1322 KLIYQIDFT

-1336 VRALVNDIADDGDY
+1336 VKALVDDIADDGDY
-1350 VYTAASVGALAESLK
+1350 IYTAASVNAVNEAIK
-1365 HLTYLPMSESVR
+1365 KLTYFPWSNAERR
-1377 KQHYIDEVDIV
+1377 KHYTDEPDVV
-1388 TGEGSIEKGIQR
+1388 SGVKT
-1400 EADTIRN
+1400 EADVTIPGL
-1407 MKSQLVK
+1407 KSLLVR
-1414 ASFDD
+1414 ADFDD
-1419 SAILAAKEDTK
+1419 QAIIAAKEDAK

-1435 PDAYDKTKVE
+1435 SDAYNQSQVE
-1445 AALNGLQT
+1445 AAINALQT
-1453 SEIVTLRSTN
+1453 TQQVFLQNSN
-1463 IKCGLYANQDECD
+1463 INCKMFANQEECD
-1476 AAIKNALQGL
+1476 AAIKKALEGI

-1492 VTIVPNGDTSKA
+1492 VTIVPNGDTTKA
-1504 YIYNDQTYD
+1504 YTYNNKTYS
-1513 YGKEITVSLPDNSE
+1513 YGESITVSLDDNSE
-1527 VDWYYEMTSPSGVT
+1527 VDWYYEMESPSGVK
-1541 VAQKLYSTTDALT
+1541 VAKKLYSTTDALT
-1554 FIIRGNT
+1554 FIVRGKT
-1561 KLTTKSASKSDQC
+1561 TLTTKSASTSDQC

-1582 NSAIVATDYYALGST
+1582 NSAIVATDYVASGTT
-1597 VTLDSKYVP
+1597 VTLDSTIAP

-1621 EKHIGDTITVS
+1621 TKKAGDTITVS
-1632 SDTTITLVYTFQ
+1632 SDTTITLVYTFS
-1644 EGSPTYTVY
+1644 GSTTYKVY

-1664 DEKPASFRVDSL
+1664 DNVPASFIVDSL
-1676 KYNDEISFKVGD
+1676 KYNDEVSFKVGD

-1693 VDGYGGYDLNY
+1693 ADGYGGYDLYY

-1712 QFVTETV
+1712 QFVTENV
-1719 QVPDAYG
+1719 KVPDAYG
-1726 RVNFDPDQCYDAD
+1726 RVNFDPSQCYDAD

-1759 WTAATT
+1759 WTSATT
-1765 LQSDNI
+1765 LQSGNI
-1771 NINIFKVNGTLNDS
+1771 NINIFKVNGSNT
-1785 KVEDYKNAILN
+1785 EDFKNAILN

-1844 SDKLSKD
+1844 SDKLTKD

-1856 TKPELVI
+1856 TKSELVI
-1863 AHGQKLSIISSYA
+1863 APGEKLSIISSYA

-1885 KGILAKVNKNSK
+1885 KGILAKVNKNGT

-1936 KLDHANIQD
+1936 KLNHANIQD

-1956 RNSDG
+1956 RNADG

>member
-44 KNDRVGIITKDA
+44 KNKSVGIITKDA
-56 DGGSR
+56 NGGGR

-69 VNDGADENFTAAFWK
+69 VNDGTDDRFTAAFWK

-110 GMGNCQ
+110 GMSNCQ

-123 TKDSGIANLSAGV
+123 TKDSGIATLSAGI
-136 NGGGAWNG
+136 NGGSWTGC
-144 YNSIYTGS
+144 NSIYTSS

-166 INSVSAEQ
+166 INSVSADQ
-174 LKAAKEGTEFT
+174 LKAASAGTEFT
-185 VDVKDAYNYAIE
+185 VDVKAAYNYAIE
-197 NGKSMVTLVLMQTA
+197 NDKSMVTLVLMQTA
-211 AASGSKNS
+211 AASGSS
-219 NWSDTHIFNYTP
+219 GDNWSDTHIFNYTP

-241 EVTPGLEG
+241 EVIPGLEG
-249 ITREIA
+249 INREIA

-262 QVGTNGLVY
+262 QVGKNGLVY

-289 AFEFGGQTAPTI
+289 AFEFGGQTAPTA
-301 DEVTAVAEDLC
+301 DEVTAVAEELC
-312 TKTGEMVPWSDDVT
+312 TKTGEMVPWTDDVT
-326 GKMASKQPA
+326 GKMASKQPV
-335 FVNNNGVSKVEN
+335 FVNNNGRSPVEN

-356 ILYTEN
+356 ILYTED

-368 GKNGGD
+368 GKNDGD
-374 SSGMAVSFQKAADCY
+374 RPGAAIRFDKAAD
-389 VQIYYPNTVL
+389 VWVEIYYPNTVL
-399 LYDGTKPARMPIM
+399 LYDGTTPARMPIM
-412 FMAKVDTRAA
+412 FMAKVETSEAYN
-422 WKDGR
+422 DGR
-427 TIWQVYASTPSAGDT
+427 TIWQVYASSPSPGDT

-513 YWNAYATSFEVD
+513 WWNAYATSFEVD
-525 GKLFEQLHP
+525 GKLFEELHP
-534 SDGLVEVGNNW
+534 GKGLVEVGNNW

-571 STNKDGATAKNIF
+571 STDKDGSPAKNIF
-584 VINYKGLVDLINT
+584 VINYKGLVDLIKT

-627 YAQKSEISQ
+627 YAQKSKISE

-667 GAAVYDELKTAIKE
+667 GAAVYNELKTAIKE

-723 LKMADAEQYIQP
+723 LNMADAEQYIQP
-735 LRLAKANLKN
+735 LRDAKANLKN
-745 GMIKTVVNTNT
+745 GMIKTVVNTDT

-762 NADMITHNPGY
+762 NAEMITHNPGY
-773 FTAESV
+773 FTAQSV

-804 DTEKLELSTQNQAKV
+804 DTKKLELSTQNQEKV

-829 IAGAVFNFDY
+829 IAGAVFDFDY

-869 SAVADCNSFKTTA
+869 SAVAECNTFKTTA
-882 KDFNGQI
+882 NDFNGQI

-896 ISNYEALVSKV
+896 ISSYEALVSKV

-916 PFDQI
+916 PFNKI

-926 ANIGEP
+926 ANSGEP

-941 NKRGD
+941 NARKD

-966 AFTYQI
+966 AFTYKI

-977 GIYSNQTGDDFE
+977 GIYSNQTHKDFE

-998 VPNTSTLPTGEI
+998 IPNTSTLPTGEI
-1010 TATSCAWH
+1010 TTKSAAGY

-1026 KASQF
+1026 SASQL

-1042 KFVITVQDEA
+1042 KFVISVQDEV

-1063 IDKAGNYIKSMD
+1063 IDKNGNYINSMD

-1088 EKISKGGIYAK
+1088 EKISRGGIYAK

-1113 KYDAANISEATLPS
+1113 KYDAANISETTLPS

-1144 FWKLADTAF
+1144 FWKLSDTGIK
-1153 ETYAGYG
+1153 THAGYG
-1160 FDKGRSNFTVGVVNV
+1160 FDKGRSNFTAGVVNV

-1181 IDQIKAADFQAT
+1181 IDQIKAPEYQAT
-1193 KSKYTKATWDA
+1193 KSRYTKATWDS
-1204 LDEAL
+1204 LEEAL
-1209 GEANK
+1209 SEANK
-1214 NFDYGKMTYDKIIEV
+1214 DFDYSKMTYDQIIAV
-1229 VDGRYTNLWNARKN
+1229 VDGRYTNLWNAKKN
-1243 LQLAA
+1243 LQPAA

-1259 TKNAFEK
+1259 TKKAFEN
-1266 DENMVKPEG
+1266 DENKVKPEG
-1275 WAIFKKAYL
+1275 WAVFKKAYL
-1284 EAQSKILGD
+1284 EAQSKIRGD
-1293 YSDANITTV
+1293 YNDANITTV

-1313 ATALLDAFS
+1313 ATALLDAFN
-1322 KLIYQADFS
+1322 KLIYQIDFT

-1336 VRALVNDIADDGDY
+1336 VRALVDDIADDGDY
-1350 VYTAASVGALAESLK
+1350 VYTAASVNAVNEAIK
-1365 HLTYLPMSESVR
+1365 KLTYFTWSITERRKHYTDESDVVSGVKTEAEVTIPGLKSLLVR
-1377 KQHYIDEVDIV
+1377 
-1388 TGEGSIEKGIQR
+1388 
-1400 EADTIRN
+1400 AD
-1407 MKSQLVK
+1407 
-1414 ASFDD
+1414 FDD
-1419 SAILAAKEDTK
+1419 QAILAAKEDAK

-1435 PDAYDKTKVE
+1435 PDAYNQTQVE
-1445 AALNGLQT
+1445 AAINALQT
-1453 SEIVTLRSTN
+1453 TQQVFLQNSN
-1463 IKCGLYANQDECD
+1463 INCRMFANQQECD
-1476 AAIKNALQGL
+1476 AAIKKALEGI

-1504 YIYNDQTYD
+1504 YIYNGQTYD
-1513 YGKEITVSLPDNSE
+1513 YGTEITVSLADNSE
-1527 VDWYYEMTSPSGVT
+1527 VDWYYEMTSPSGVK
-1541 VAQKLYSTTDALT
+1541 VANKLYSTTDALT

-1561 KLTTKSASKSDQC
+1561 TLTTKSASKSDQC

-1582 NSAIVATDYYALGST
+1582 NSAIVATDYYASGST
-1597 VTLDSKYVP
+1597 VTLDSNIAP

-1612 FDSFVVNGQ
+1612 FESFVVNGQ
-1621 EKHIGDTITVS
+1621 TKKSGDTITVS
-1632 SDTTITLVYTFQ
+1632 SDTTITLVYTFS
-1644 EGSPTYTVY
+1644 GSTTYKVY
-1653 TIGLGAMNSGA
+1653 TIGLGAMNPGA
-1664 DEKPASFRVDSL
+1664 VGIPASFIVDSL
-1676 KYNDEISFKVGD
+1676 KYNDEVSFKVGD
-1688 SSNEC
+1688 SSNGYN
-1693 VDGYGGYDLNY
+1693 DGYGGENLNY

-1712 QFVTETV
+1712 QFATETV
-1719 QVPDAYG
+1719 TVPDAYG
-1726 RVNFDPDQCYDAD
+1726 QLIDDNTLCSNAET
-1739 VYAWLKVEV
+1739 YAWLKVEV
-1748 DDWANFEKSPI
+1748 DDWDNFEKSPI
-1759 WTAATT
+1759 WTAATSY
-1765 LQSDNI
+1765 QSDNY
-1771 NINIFKVNGTLNDS
+1771 NIDIFKVSGTNI
-1785 KVEDYKNAILN
+1785 EDYKNAILN
-1796 KDVFTQAGVTT
+1796 KDVFTQAGVET

-1844 SDKLSKD
+1844 TEKLSKD
-1851 GVSIN
+1851 GVSVT

-1863 AHGQKLSIISSYA
+1863 APGEKLSIISSYA

-1885 KGILAKVNKNSK
+1885 KGILVKVNKNGT
-1897 DVGDGSDLK
+1897 DVGDGYDLK

-1913 GVKRL
+1913 GVNRL

-1926 DQFVISINTS
+1926 NQFVISINT
-1936 KLDHANIQD
+1936 KTLDHANIQD
-1945 VGLIWVAYVTY
+1945 VGLIWKAYVTY
-1956 RNSDG
+1956 RNADG
-1961 ELITQYTPATTPTN
+1961 ELVTQYTLPTTPTN
-1975 SGTY
+1975 SDTY

>member
-44 KNDRVGIITKDA
+44 KNDRVGIITMDA

-69 VNDGADENFTAAFWK
+69 VNDGADKNFTAAFWK
-84 YDSSEVKNLTGT
+84 YDSSEVKNLTDT
-96 TINSANFTFTIKAG
+96 TINSANFTFTIKEG

-152 NHIANITEYLGLTY
+152 NHIKNITDYLGLTY
-166 INSVSAEQ
+166 INSVSADQ

-197 NGKSMVTLVLMQTA
+197 NGKSMVTLVLMQTK
-211 AASGSKNS
+211 AASGSKDS

-249 ITREIA
+249 INREIA

-289 AFEFGGQTAPTI
+289 AFEFGGQTAPELS
-301 DEVTAVAEDLC
+301 EVTAVAEELC

-326 GKMASKQPA
+326 GKMASKQPV
-335 FVNNNGVSKVEN
+335 FVNNNGESKVEN

-482 NCRNNGTKNVS
+482 NCRNNGTHNVS
-493 GDPSLNTSFCSD
+493 GDPSLNTSFCSE

-545 TYYGGMGNPAALTM
+545 TYYGGTGNPAALTM
-559 ASDPTALCGQAS
+559 ADTPTALCGQAS
-571 STNKDGATAKNIF
+571 SATKDGATAKNIF

-597 AENLTTLKDVTKYK
+597 ADNLTTLKDVTKYK

-627 YAQKSEISQ
+627 YAQKSKISE

-692 NVNYTAEVWGPFET
+692 YANYTAEVWDPFKT
-706 AYNNAT
+706 AYDNAT

-745 GMIKTVVNTNT
+745 GMTKTVVNTDT

-869 SAVADCNSFKTTA
+869 SAVAECNTFKTTA

-896 ISNYEALVSKV
+896 ISSYEALVSKV

-959 LFKTKRE
+959 LFKTERA

-1042 KFVITVQDEA
+1042 KFVVTVQDEA

-1113 KYDAANISEATLPS
+1113 KYDAANISESTLPS
-1127 KWSEFV
+1127 KWSEFR
-1133 DCRDNYVGMVY
+1133 DTRDNYVGMVY

-1229 VDGRYTNLWNARKN
+1229 VDGRYTKLWNARKN
-1243 LQLAA
+1243 LELAA
-1248 SNENLKQALAQ
+1248 SNENLKQALEQ
-1259 TKNAFEK
+1259 TKNAFQN
-1266 DENMVKPEG
+1266 DENKVKPEG

-1322 KLIYQADFS
+1322 KLIYQIDFT
-1331 PVDNA
+1331 PVDKA
-1336 VRALVNDIADDGDY
+1336 VKALVDDIADDGDY
-1350 VYTAASVGALAESLK
+1350 IYTAASVNAVNEAIK
-1365 HLTYLPMSESVR
+1365 KLTYFPWSNAERRKHYTDEPDVVSGVKTEAEVTIPGLKSLLVR
-1377 KQHYIDEVDIV
+1377 
-1388 TGEGSIEKGIQR
+1388 
-1400 EADTIRN
+1400 AD
-1407 MKSQLVK
+1407 
-1414 ASFDD
+1414 FDD
-1419 SAILAAKEDTK
+1419 QAILAAKEDAK

-1435 PDAYDKTKVE
+1435 SDAYNQSQVE
-1445 AALNGLQT
+1445 AAINALQT
-1453 SEIVTLRSTN
+1453 TQQVFLQNSN
-1463 IKCGLYANQDECD
+1463 INCKMFANQEECD
-1476 AAIKNALQGL
+1476 AKIKEALEGI

-1492 VTIVPNGDTSKA
+1492 VTIVPNGDTTKA
-1504 YIYNDQTYD
+1504 YTYNNKTYS
-1513 YGKEITVSLPDNSE
+1513 YGESITVSLDDNSE
-1527 VDWYYEMTSPSGVT
+1527 VDWYYEMESPSGVK

-1554 FIIRGNT
+1554 FIVRGNT
-1561 KLTTKSASKSDQC
+1561 TLTTKSASKSDQC
-1574 KISYVNGL
+1574 KISYVNGV
-1582 NSAIVATDYYALGST
+1582 NSAIVATDYYASGST

-1621 EKHIGDTITVS
+1621 TKKPGDTITVS
-1632 SDTTITLVYTFQ
+1632 SDTTITLVYTFS
-1644 EGSPTYTVY
+1644 GSTTYKVY

-1664 DEKPASFRVDSL
+1664 DTGIPASFIVDSL
-1676 KYNDEISFKVGD
+1676 KYNDEVSFKVGD
-1688 SSNEC
+1688 SSNKRA
-1693 VDGYGGYDLNY
+1693 DGYGGEYINY

-1712 QFVTETV
+1712 QFVSETV

-1726 RVNFDPDQCYDAD
+1726 RLYDDPDFCYDAD

-1748 DDWANFEKSPI
+1748 DDWANFESSPI

-1765 LQSDNI
+1765 SQSGNVNFD
-1771 NINIFKVNGTLNDS
+1771 IFKVNGSD
-1785 KVEDYKNAILN
+1785 VEDCKNAILN

-1838 VDGIIQ
+1838 ADGIIQ

-1856 TKPELVI
+1856 TKSELVI
-1863 AHGQKLSIISSYA
+1863 APGEKLSIISSYA

-1885 KGILAKVNKNSK
+1885 KGILAKVNKNST

-1906 LANAGKN
+1906 LANAGSN

-1926 DQFVISINTS
+1926 DQFVISINT
-1936 KLDHANIQD
+1936 KTLNHANIQD

-1956 RNSDG
+1956 RNADG
-1961 ELITQYTPATTPTN
+1961 ELITQYTPAITPTN

>member
-1 MVKRLFKK
+1 
-9 SIACLLAAIMIAAS
+9 
-23 LPLTALADATTD
+23 
-35 AVIHQTITS
+35 
-44 KNDRVGIITKDA
+44 
-56 DGGSR
+56 
-61 VNGNAYNI
+61 
-69 VNDGADENFTAAFWK
+69 
-84 YDSSEVKNLTGT
+84 
-96 TINSANFTFTIKAG
+96 
-110 GMGNCQ
+110 
-116 GFSIYYA
+116 
-123 TKDSGIANLSAGV
+123 
-136 NGGGAWNG
+136 
-144 YNSIYTGS
+144 
-152 NHIANITEYLGLTY
+152 
-166 INSVSAEQ
+166 
-174 LKAAKEGTEFT
+174 
-185 VDVKDAYNYAIE
+185 
-197 NGKSMVTLVLMQTA
+197 
-211 AASGSKNS
+211 
-219 NWSDTHIFNYTP
+219 
-231 DIVCNYDENV
+231 
-241 EVTPGLEG
+241 
-249 ITREIA
+249 
-255 AYETKMS
+255 
-262 QVGTNGLVY
+262 
-271 KNMKPAYDAYQK
+271 
-283 AIKYRD
+283 
-289 AFEFGGQTAPTI
+289 
-301 DEVTAVAEDLC
+301 
-312 TKTGEMVPWSDDVT
+312 
-326 GKMASKQPA
+326 
-335 FVNNNGVSKVEN
+335 
-347 DSKYTYYSN
+347 
-356 ILYTEN
+356 
-362 CVGKNN
+362 
-368 GKNGGD
+368 
-374 SSGMAVSFQKAADCY
+374 
-389 VQIYYPNTVL
+389 
-399 LYDGTKPARMPIM
+399 
-412 FMAKVDTRAA
+412 
-422 WKDGR
+422 
-427 TIWQVYASTPSAGDT
+427 
-442 YKTTK
+442 
-447 AGFEREFK
+447 
-455 NMQVTSYKDDLNA
+455 
-468 SWRGKDGTNNLDFN
+468 
-482 NCRNNGTKNVS
+482 
-493 GDPSLNTSFCSD
+493 
-505 WLGYSLGG
+505 
-513 YWNAYATSFEVD
+513 
-525 GKLFEQLHP
+525 
-534 SDGLVEVGNNW
+534 
-545 TYYGGMGNPAALTM
+545 MGNPAALTM
-559 ASDPTALCGQAS
+559 ADTPTALCGQAS
-571 STNKDGATAKNIF
+571 STDKDGSPAKNIF

-597 AENLTTLKDVTKYK
+597 AANLTTLKDVTKYK

-627 YAQKSEISQ
+627 YAQKSKISE

-667 GAAVYDELKTAIKE
+667 GAAVYNELKTAIKE

-692 NVNYTAEVWGPFET
+692 NLKYTAEVWGPFET

-735 LRLAKANLKN
+735 LRDAKADLKN
-745 GMIKTVVNTNT
+745 GMIKTVVNTDT

-762 NADMITHNPGY
+762 NAEMITHNPGY

-779 NAETLSA
+779 NEETLSA

-804 DTEKLELSTQNQAKV
+804 DTEKLELSTQNQEKV

-829 IAGAVFNFDY
+829 IAGAVFDFDY

-869 SAVADCNSFKTTA
+869 SAVAECNTFKTTA

-896 ISNYEALVSKV
+896 ISSYEALVSKV

-941 NKRGD
+941 NARGNN
-946 YFKFSWNYTTGTI
+946 FKFSWNYTTGTI

-977 GIYSNQTGDDFE
+977 GIYSDQTGEDFE

-998 VPNTSTLPTGEI
+998 IPNTSTLPTGEI
-1010 TATSCAWH
+1010 TATSAAGF
-1018 GWPTGNGL
+1018 GWPTGNAL
-1026 KASQF
+1026 SASQL

-1042 KFVITVQDEA
+1042 KFVISVQDEV

-1063 IDKAGNYIKSMD
+1063 IDKAGNYINSMD

-1088 EKISKGGIYAK
+1088 EKISRGGIYAK

-1113 KYDAANISEATLPS
+1113 KYDAANISETTLPS
-1127 KWSEFV
+1127 TWSEFR
-1133 DCRDNYVGMVY
+1133 DTRDNYVGMVY
-1144 FWKLADTAF
+1144 FWKVADTVF
-1153 ETYAGYG
+1153 RTYAGYG
-1160 FDKGRSNFTVGVVNV
+1160 FDKGRSNFTAGVVNV

-1193 KSKYTKATWDA
+1193 KSRYTKATWDA
-1204 LDEAL
+1204 LEEAL

-1214 NFDYGKMTYDKIIEV
+1214 NFDYSKMTYDQIIAV
-1229 VDGRYTNLWNARKN
+1229 VDSRYTNLWNAKKN

-1259 TKNAFEK
+1259 TKEAFEK
-1266 DENMVKPEG
+1266 DENKVKPEG
-1275 WAIFKKAYL
+1275 WAVFKRAYL

-1302 AKTDQASVDKY
+1302 AKTDQASVDQY
-1313 ATALLDAFS
+1313 ATALLDAFN
-1322 KLIYQADFS
+1322 KLIYQIDFT

-1336 VRALVNDIADDGDY
+1336 VRALVDDIADDGDY
-1350 VYTAASVGALAESLK
+1350 VYTAASVNAVNEAIK
-1365 HLTYLPMSESVR
+1365 RLTYFPWSTTERRKHYTDEPDVVSGVKTEAEVTIPGLKSLLVR
-1377 KQHYIDEVDIV
+1377 
-1388 TGEGSIEKGIQR
+1388 
-1400 EADTIRN
+1400 AD
-1407 MKSQLVK
+1407 
-1414 ASFDD
+1414 FDD
-1419 SAILAAKEDTK
+1419 QAILAAKEDAK

-1435 PDAYDKTKVE
+1435 PDAYNQTQVE
-1445 AALNGLQT
+1445 AAINALQT
-1453 SEIVTLRSTN
+1453 TQQVFLQNSN
-1463 IKCGLYANQDECD
+1463 INCKMFANQQECD
-1476 AAIKNALQGL
+1476 AAIKKALEGI
-1486 QLNQYS
+1486 QLNRYS
-1492 VTIVPNGDTSKA
+1492 VTIVPNGNTNASYVKG
-1504 YIYNDQTYD
+1504 TYD
-1513 YGKEITVSLPDNSE
+1513 YGTEITVSLPDNSE

-1541 VAQKLYSTTDALT
+1541 VAKKLYSTTDALT
-1554 FIIRGNT
+1554 FIVRGNT
-1561 KLTTKSASKSDQC
+1561 TLTTKSASTSDQC

-1582 NSAIVATDYYALGST
+1582 NSAIVATDYVASGST
-1597 VTLDSKYVP
+1597 VTLDSNIAP

-1621 EKHIGDTITVS
+1621 TKKSGDTITVS
-1632 SDTTITLVYTFQ
+1632 SDTTITLVYTFS
-1644 EGSPTYTVY
+1644 GSTTYKVY
-1653 TIGLGAMNSGA
+1653 TIGLGAKNSGA
-1664 DEKPASFRVDSL
+1664 EDDVPASFIVDSL
-1676 KYNDEISFKVGD
+1676 KYNDEVSFKVGD
-1688 SSNEC
+1688 SSNER

-1719 QVPDAYG
+1719 TVPNAYG
-1726 RVNFDPDQCYDAD
+1726 RAYDYPDLCYDAD

-1748 DDWANFEKSPI
+1748 DDWANFENSPI

-1765 LQSDNI
+1765 LQSGNI
-1771 NINIFKVNGTLNDS
+1771 NINIFKVNG
-1785 KVEDYKNAILN
+1785 KGVEDFKNAILN

-1807 SVIKYGTDFTFR
+1807 SVLKYGTDFTFR

-1856 TKPELVI
+1856 TKSELVI
-1863 AHGQKLSIISSYA
+1863 APGEKLSIISNYA

-1885 KGILAKVNKNSK
+1885 KGILAKVNKNGT

-1906 LANAGKN
+1906 LANAGTN

-1926 DQFVISINTS
+1926 DQFVISINT
-1936 KLDHANIQD
+1936 KTLNHANIQD

-1956 RNSDG
+1956 RNADG
-1961 ELITQYTPATTPTN
+1961 ELITQYTPAITPTN

>member
-44 KNDRVGIITKDA
+44 TNDRVGIITKEA
-56 DGGSR
+56 NGGDR

-69 VNDGADENFTAAFWK
+69 VNDGADDNFTAAFWK

-110 GMGNCQ
+110 GMSNCQ

-123 TKDSGIANLSAGV
+123 TKDSGIASLSAGI
-136 NGGGAWNG
+136 NGGGSWTG
-144 YNSIYTGS
+144 YSSIYTGS
-152 NHIANITEYLGLTY
+152 NHIANITDYLGLNY
-166 INSVSAEQ
+166 INSVSADQ

-197 NGKSMVTLVLMQTA
+197 NGKSMVTLVLMQSN
-211 AASGSKNS
+211 AASGSSKE

-271 KNMKPAYDAYQK
+271 KNMKPAYEAYQK

-289 AFEFGGQTAPTI
+289 AFEFGGQTVPTI
-301 DEVTAVAEDLC
+301 DEVTEVAEDLC

-326 GKMASKQPA
+326 GKMSSKQPV
-335 FVNNNGVSKVEN
+335 FVNNKTESKVEN

-362 CVGKNN
+362 CVGKNHD
-368 GKNGGD
+368 KSGGD

-399 LYDGTKPARMPIM
+399 LYDGTTPARMPIM
-412 FMAKVDTRAA
+412 FMAKVDTWKA
-422 WKDGR
+422 WNDGR
-427 TIWQVYASTPSAGDT
+427 TIWQVYASTPSSGDT

-482 NCRNNGTKNVS
+482 NCRNNGTHNVS
-493 GDPSLNTSFCSD
+493 GDPSLNTSFCSQ

-513 YWNAYATSFEVD
+513 YWNAYATSYEVD
-525 GKLFEQLHP
+525 GKLFEYLHP
-534 SDGLVEVGNNW
+534 SDGLVEVANNW
-545 TYYGGMGNPAALTM
+545 TYYGGTGNPAALTM
-559 ASDPTALCGQAS
+559 ADTPTSLCGQAS
-571 STNKDGATAKNIF
+571 SATKDGATEKHVF

-597 AENLTTLKDVTKYK
+597 TDNLTALKDVTKYK

-618 MTLYDEATA
+618 MTLYDEATTF
-627 YAQKSEISQ
+627 AQKSEISK
-636 INFAN
+636 INFSN
-641 ALEKGREITTIMGK
+641 ATEKGNEITTMMGK
-655 FETILDTATADT
+655 FDTILDTVTADT
-667 GAAVYDELKTAIKE
+667 GAAVYAELKTAIKE
-681 SKKTYQ
+681 SKKTIE
-687 AGNKD
+687 AGNAD
-692 NVNYTAEVWGPFET
+692 YANYTAEVWDPFKT
-706 AYNNAT
+706 AYDNAT

-723 LKMADAEQYIQP
+723 LKMADAEQYIEP
-735 LRLAKANLKN
+735 LRLAKAGLKD
-745 GMIKTVVNTNT
+745 GMIKSVVNTDT

-773 FTAESV
+773 FTTESV
-779 NAETLSA
+779 DEAALAALVAEA
-786 LLTQVKTEIWGS
+786 KTTIWGS
-798 EANYGY
+798 EDNYGY
-804 DTEKLELSTQNQAKV
+804 DTEKLELSAQNQAKV
-819 DSYTQQLSTI
+819 DSYTQQLSSI

-839 VTSTGLSMNSA
+839 VTSTGLSMNFA
-850 IEKASKLNPNDWG
+850 IDKASKLNPNDWG

-869 SAVADCNSFKTTA
+869 SAVADCNTFKTTA
-882 KDFNGQI
+882 KDFDGRI

-959 LFKTKRE
+959 LFKTERE
-966 AFTYQI
+966 AFTYQL

-977 GIYSNQTGDDFE
+977 GIYSNQTGTDFE

-998 VPNTSTLPTGEI
+998 VPNTSTVPTGEI
-1010 TATSCAWH
+1010 TATSTGGH

-1031 KDYAPSNELNG
+1031 TDYAPKNELNG
-1042 KFVITVQDEA
+1042 KFVVSIQDEA

-1063 IDKAGNYIKSMD
+1063 IDSAGNEVKSMD
-1075 YNFIDEITTLDGV
+1075 YNFINEITTLDGV
-1088 EKISKGGIYAK
+1088 EKISRGGIYAK
-1099 NGWSYFNTKTVLTT
+1099 NGWSYFNTKTVFTT

-1127 KWSEFV
+1127 KWSEFK
-1133 DCRDNYVGMVY
+1133 DTRDNYVGMVY

-1153 ETYAGYG
+1153 KTYAGYG
-1160 FDKGRSNFTVGVVNV
+1160 FDKGRSNFTAAVVNV

-1181 IDQIKAADFQAT
+1181 IDQIKAPAYQDT

-1214 NFDYGKMTYDKIIEV
+1214 NFDYGKMTYDQIIAV
-1229 VDGRYTNLWNARKN
+1229 VDGRYTNLWNARKS

-1259 TKNAFEK
+1259 TKSAFEN
-1266 DENMVKPEG
+1266 DENKVKPEG
-1275 WAIFKKAYL
+1275 WATFQKAYL
-1284 EAQSKILGD
+1284 DAQSKFLGD
-1293 YSDANITTV
+1293 YSDENITTV
-1302 AKTDQASVDKY
+1302 AKTDQASVDQW
-1313 ATALLDAFS
+1313 ATALLDAYN
-1322 KLIYQADFS
+1322 KLIYQIDFT
-1331 PVDNA
+1331 PVDKA
-1336 VRALVNDIADDGDY
+1336 VTALVDDIADDGDY
-1350 VYTAASVGALAESLK
+1350 IYTAASVNAVNEAIK
-1365 HLTYLPMSESVR
+1365 KLTYFPWSNAERRKHYTDEKDVVSGVKTEAEVTIPGLKSLLVR
-1377 KQHYIDEVDIV
+1377 
-1388 TGEGSIEKGIQR
+1388 
-1400 EADTIRN
+1400 AD
-1407 MKSQLVK
+1407 
-1414 ASFDD
+1414 FDD
-1419 SAILAAKEDTK
+1419 QAIVAAKEDAK

-1435 PDAYDKTKVE
+1435 PDAYNQTNVE
-1445 AALNGLQT
+1445 AAINALQT
-1453 SEIVTLRSTN
+1453 TQQVFLQNSN
-1463 IKCGLYANQDECD
+1463 INCKMFANQEECD
-1476 AAIKNALQGL
+1476 AAIKKALEGIK
-1486 QLNQYS
+1486 LNQYT
-1492 VTIVPNGDTSKA
+1492 VTIVPNGNKNASYLKG
-1504 YIYNDQTYD
+1504 TYD
-1513 YGKEITVSLPDNSE
+1513 YGTEITVSLADNSE
-1527 VDWYYEMTSPSGVT
+1527 VDWYYEMESPSGVK
-1541 VAQKLYSTTDALT
+1541 VANKLYSTTDALT
-1554 FIIRGNT
+1554 FIVRGNT
-1561 KLTTKSASKSDQC
+1561 TLTTKSASASASQQR
-1574 KISYVNGL
+1574 KISYVNGV
-1582 NSAIVATDYYALGST
+1582 NSAIVATDYVASGST
-1597 VTLDSKYVP
+1597 VTLDSTIAP

-1621 EKHIGDTITVS
+1621 TKKAGDTITVS
-1632 SDTTITLVYTFQ
+1632 SDTTITLVYTFS
-1644 EGSPTYTVY
+1644 GSTTYKVY

-1664 DEKPASFRVDSL
+1664 EAGVPASFIVDSL
-1676 KYNDEISFKVGD
+1676 KYNDEVSFKVGD
-1688 SSNEC
+1688 SSNDRA
-1693 VDGYGGYDLNY
+1693 DGYGGDNLNY

-1712 QFVTETV
+1712 QFVSETV
-1719 QVPDAYG
+1719 QVPNAYG
-1726 RVNFDPDQCYDAD
+1726 RLYNDPDFCYDAD

-1748 DDWANFEKSPI
+1748 DDWANFESSPI

-1765 LQSDNI
+1765 LQSGNI
-1771 NINIFKVNGTLNDS
+1771 NIDIFKVNGSGNESTI
-1785 KVEDYKNAILN
+1785 EDFKNAILN

-1807 SVIKYGTDFTFR
+1807 SVLKYGTDFTFR

-1844 SDKLSKD
+1844 SDKLTKD

-1856 TKPELVI
+1856 TKSELVI
-1863 AHGQKLSIISSYA
+1863 APGEKLSIISSYA
-1876 IPTGCTMVE
+1876 IPEGCTMVE
-1885 KGILAKVNKNSK
+1885 KGVLAKVNKNGT

-1906 LANAGKN
+1906 LANAGSN

-1926 DQFVISINTS
+1926 DQFVISINT
-1936 KLDHANIQD
+1936 KTLNHANIQD

-1956 RNSDG
+1956 RNADG

>member
-1 MVKRLFKK
+1 
-9 SIACLLAAIMIAAS
+9 
-23 LPLTALADATTD
+23 
-35 AVIHQTITS
+35 
-44 KNDRVGIITKDA
+44 
-56 DGGSR
+56 
-61 VNGNAYNI
+61 
-69 VNDGADENFTAAFWK
+69 
-84 YDSSEVKNLTGT
+84 
-96 TINSANFTFTIKAG
+96 
-110 GMGNCQ
+110 
-116 GFSIYYA
+116 
-123 TKDSGIANLSAGV
+123 
-136 NGGGAWNG
+136 
-144 YNSIYTGS
+144 
-152 NHIANITEYLGLTY
+152 
-166 INSVSAEQ
+166 
-174 LKAAKEGTEFT
+174 
-185 VDVKDAYNYAIE
+185 
-197 NGKSMVTLVLMQTA
+197 
-211 AASGSKNS
+211 
-219 NWSDTHIFNYTP
+219 
-231 DIVCNYDENV
+231 
-241 EVTPGLEG
+241 
-249 ITREIA
+249 
-255 AYETKMS
+255 
-262 QVGTNGLVY
+262 
-271 KNMKPAYDAYQK
+271 
-283 AIKYRD
+283 
-289 AFEFGGQTAPTI
+289 
-301 DEVTAVAEDLC
+301 
-312 TKTGEMVPWSDDVT
+312 
-326 GKMASKQPA
+326 
-335 FVNNNGVSKVEN
+335 
-347 DSKYTYYSN
+347 
-356 ILYTEN
+356 
-362 CVGKNN
+362 
-368 GKNGGD
+368 
-374 SSGMAVSFQKAADCY
+374 
-389 VQIYYPNTVL
+389 
-399 LYDGTKPARMPIM
+399 
-412 FMAKVDTRAA
+412 
-422 WKDGR
+422 
-427 TIWQVYASTPSAGDT
+427 
-442 YKTTK
+442 
-447 AGFEREFK
+447 
-455 NMQVTSYKDDLNA
+455 
-468 SWRGKDGTNNLDFN
+468 
-482 NCRNNGTKNVS
+482 
-493 GDPSLNTSFCSD
+493 
-505 WLGYSLGG
+505 
-513 YWNAYATSFEVD
+513 
-525 GKLFEQLHP
+525 
-534 SDGLVEVGNNW
+534 
-545 TYYGGMGNPAALTM
+545 M

-571 STNKDGATAKNIF
+571 STDKDGSPAKNIF

-627 YAQKSEISQ
+627 YAQKSKISE

-655 FETILDTATADT
+655 FETILNTATADT
-667 GAAVYDELKTAIKE
+667 GAAVYNELKTAIKE

-692 NVNYTAEVWGPFET
+692 NLKYTAEVWGPFET

-723 LKMADAEQYIQP
+723 LNMADAEQYIQP

-745 GMIKTVVNTNT
+745 GMIKTVVNTDT

-762 NADMITHNPGY
+762 NAEMITHNPGY

-779 NAETLSA
+779 NEETLSA

-804 DTEKLELSTQNQAKV
+804 DTEKIELSTQNQEKV

-829 IAGAVFNFDY
+829 IAGAVFDFDY

-869 SAVADCNSFKTTA
+869 SAVAECNTFKTTA
-882 KDFNGQI
+882 NDFNGQI

-896 ISNYEALVSKV
+896 ISSYEALVSKV

-941 NKRGD
+941 NARGNN
-946 YFKFSWNYTTGTI
+946 FKFSWNYTTGTI

-977 GIYSNQTGDDFE
+977 GIYSDQTGEDFE

-998 VPNTSTLPTGEI
+998 IPNTSTLPTGEI
-1010 TATSCAWH
+1010 TAKSAAGF

-1026 KASQF
+1026 SPSQL

-1063 IDKAGNYIKSMD
+1063 IDKAGNLINSMD
-1075 YNFIDEITTLDGV
+1075 HNFIDEITTLDGV
-1088 EKISKGGIYAK
+1088 EKISRGGIYAK

-1113 KYDAANISEATLPS
+1113 KYDAANISETTLPS

-1144 FWKLADTAF
+1144 FWKVADTIF
-1153 ETYAGYG
+1153 TTYAGYG
-1160 FDKGRSNFTVGVVNV
+1160 FDKGRSNFTAGVVNV

-1181 IDQIKAADFQAT
+1181 IDQIKADDFQAT
-1193 KSKYTKATWDA
+1193 KSRYTKATWDA
-1204 LDEAL
+1204 LEEAL

-1214 NFDYGKMTYDKIIEV
+1214 NFDYSKMTYDQIIAV
-1229 VDGRYTNLWNARKN
+1229 VDGRYTNLWNAKKN

-1259 TKNAFEK
+1259 TKKAFEE
-1266 DENMVKPEG
+1266 DENKVKPEG
-1275 WAIFKKAYL
+1275 WANFKRAYL
-1284 EAQSKILGD
+1284 EAQSKIRGD

-1302 AKTDQASVDKY
+1302 AKTDQASVDQY
-1313 ATALLDAFS
+1313 ATALLDAF
-1322 KLIYQADFS
+1322 KALIYQIDFT

-1336 VRALVNDIADDGDY
+1336 VRALVDDIADDGDY
-1350 VYTAASVGALAESLK
+1350 VYTAASVNAVNEAIK
-1365 HLTYLPMSESVR
+1365 RLTYFPWSTTERRKHYTDETDVVSGVKTEAEVTIPGLKSLLVR
-1377 KQHYIDEVDIV
+1377 
-1388 TGEGSIEKGIQR
+1388 
-1400 EADTIRN
+1400 AD
-1407 MKSQLVK
+1407 
-1414 ASFDD
+1414 FDD
-1419 SAILAAKEDTK
+1419 QAILAAKEDAK

-1435 PDAYDKTKVE
+1435 SDAYNQTQVE
-1445 AALNGLQT
+1445 AAINALQT
-1453 SEIVTLRSTN
+1453 TQQVFLQNSN
-1463 IKCGLYANQDECD
+1463 INCKMFANQQECD
-1476 AAIKNALQGL
+1476 AAIKKALEGI

-1492 VTIVPNGDTSKA
+1492 VTIVPNGNTNASYLKG
-1504 YIYNDQTYD
+1504 TYD
-1513 YGKEITVSLPDNSE
+1513 YGTEITVSLPDNSE
-1527 VDWYYEMTSPSGVT
+1527 VDWYYEMTSPSGVK
-1541 VAQKLYSTTDALT
+1541 VANKLYSTTDALT
-1554 FIIRGNT
+1554 FIVRGNT
-1561 KLTTKSASKSDQC
+1561 TLTTKSASTSDQC

-1582 NSAIVATDYYALGST
+1582 NSAIVATDYYASGST
-1597 VTLDSKYVP
+1597 VTLDSNIAP

-1621 EKHIGDTITVS
+1621 TKKSGDTITVS
-1632 SDTTITLVYTFQ
+1632 SDTTITLVYTFS
-1644 EGSPTYTVY
+1644 GSTTYKVY

-1664 DEKPASFRVDSL
+1664 EVGIPASFIVDSL
-1676 KYNDEISFKVGD
+1676 KYNDEVSFKVGD
-1688 SSNEC
+1688 SSNEF

-1719 QVPDAYG
+1719 TVPNAYG
-1726 RVNFDPDQCYDAD
+1726 RLYNDPDFCYDAD

-1748 DDWANFEKSPI
+1748 DDWANFENSPI

-1765 LQSDNI
+1765 LQPDNI
-1771 NINIFKVNGTLNDS
+1771 NINIFKVNGSRNES
-1785 KVEDYKNAILN
+1785 SVEDFKNAILN

-1807 SVIKYGTDFTFR
+1807 SVLKYGTDFTFR

-1856 TKPELVI
+1856 TKSELVI
-1863 AHGQKLSIISSYA
+1863 APGEKLSIISSYA

-1885 KGILAKVNKNSK
+1885 KGILAKVNKNGT

-1913 GVKRL
+1913 GVNRL

-1926 DQFVISINTS
+1926 NQFVISINT
-1936 KLDHANIQD
+1936 KTLNHANIQD

-1956 RNSDG
+1956 RNADG

>member
-56 DGGSR
+56 NGGDR
-61 VNGNAYNI
+61 VNGNDYNI
-69 VNDGADENFTAAFWK
+69 VNDGADANFTAAFWK

-110 GMGNCQ
+110 GMSNCQ

-123 TKDSGIANLSAGV
+123 TKDSGIATLSAGI
-136 NGGGAWNG
+136 NGGGSWTG

-166 INSVSAEQ
+166 INSVSADQ
-174 LKAAKEGTEFT
+174 LKAASQGTEFT

-197 NGKSMVTLVLMQTA
+197 NDKSMVTLVLMQSN
-211 AASGSKNS
+211 AASGSSGN

-241 EVTPGLEG
+241 EVIPGLEG
-249 ITREIA
+249 INREIA

-289 AFEFGGQTAPTI
+289 AFEFGGQTAPTA
-301 DEVTAVAEDLC
+301 DEVTAVAEELC

-326 GKMASKQPA
+326 GKMPSKQPV
-335 FVNNNGVSKVEN
+335 FVNNNGESKVEN

-362 CVGKNN
+362 CIGKNH
-368 GKNGGD
+368 GD
-374 SSGMAVSFQKAADCY
+374 TDGDRPGAAIRFDKAAD
-389 VQIYYPNTVL
+389 VWVEIYYPNTVL
-399 LYDGTKPARMPIM
+399 LYDGVTPARMPIM
-412 FMAKVDTRAA
+412 FMAKCETRAA

-427 TIWQVYASTPSAGDT
+427 TIWQVYASTPSPGDT

-455 NMQVTSYKDDLNA
+455 NMQVTSYKDDKYA
-468 SWRGKDGTNNLDFN
+468 SWRGDSNQNNLDFN
-482 NCRNNGTKNVS
+482 KCRKNGEYLVS
-493 GDPSLNTSFCSD
+493 GDPALNTEFRSD
-505 WLGYSLGG
+505 WLGTGNFIYRF
-513 YWNAYATSFEVD
+513 YWSAFASSFEVD
-525 GKLFEQLHP
+525 GKLFEELHP
-534 SDGLVEVGNNW
+534 GEGLVEVGNNW
-545 TYYGGMGNPAALTM
+545 TYYGGTGNPAALTM

-571 STNKDGATAKNIF
+571 STDKDGSPAKNIF

-597 AENLTTLKDVTKYK
+597 AANLTTLKDVTKYK

-627 YAQKSEISQ
+627 YAQKSKISE

-667 GAAVYDELKTAIKE
+667 GAAVYNELKTAIKE

-692 NVNYTAEVWGPFET
+692 NLKYTAEVWAPFET

-723 LKMADAEQYIQP
+723 LNMADAEQYIQP
-735 LRLAKANLKN
+735 LRDAKANLKN
-745 GMIKTVVNTNT
+745 GMIKTVVNTDT

-762 NADMITHNPGY
+762 NAEMITHNPGY

-779 NAETLSA
+779 NEETLSA

-804 DTEKLELSTQNQAKV
+804 DTEKIELSPQNQAKV
-819 DSYTQQLSTI
+819 DSYTQQLSAI
-829 IAGAVFNFDY
+829 IAGAVFDFDY

-869 SAVADCNSFKTTA
+869 SAVAECNTFKTTA
-882 KDFNGQI
+882 NDFNGQI

-896 ISNYEALVSKV
+896 ISSYEALVSKM

-941 NKRGD
+941 NHRGD
-946 YFKFSWNYTTGTI
+946 SFKFSWNYTTGTI

-977 GIYSNQTGDDFE
+977 GIYSDQTGEDFE

-998 VPNTSTLPTGEI
+998 IPNTSTLPTGEI
-1010 TATSCAWH
+1010 TAKSAAGF

-1026 KASQF
+1026 SPSQL

-1063 IDKAGNYIKSMD
+1063 IDKAGNLINSMD
-1075 YNFIDEITTLDGV
+1075 HNFIDEITTLDGV
-1088 EKISKGGIYAK
+1088 EKISRGGIYAK

-1113 KYDAANISEATLPS
+1113 KYDAANISETTLPS
-1127 KWSEFV
+1127 TWSEFR
-1133 DCRDNYVGMVY
+1133 DTRDNYVGMVY
-1144 FWKLADTAF
+1144 FWKLADTVF
-1153 ETYAGYG
+1153 TTYAGYG
-1160 FDKGRSNFTVGVVNV
+1160 FDRGRSNFTAAVVNV

-1181 IDQIKAADFQAT
+1181 IDQIKADDFQAT
-1193 KSKYTKATWDA
+1193 KSRYTKATWDA
-1204 LDEAL
+1204 LEEAL

-1214 NFDYGKMTYDKIIEV
+1214 NFDYSKMTYDQIIAV
-1229 VDGRYTNLWNARKN
+1229 VDGRYTNLWNAKKN

-1259 TKNAFEK
+1259 TKKAFEE
-1266 DENMVKPEG
+1266 DENRVKPEG
-1275 WAIFKKAYL
+1275 WAVFKKAYL

-1302 AKTDQASVDKY
+1302 AKTDQASVDQY
-1313 ATALLDAFS
+1313 ATALLDAFN
-1322 KLIYQADFS
+1322 KLIYQIDFT

-1336 VRALVNDIADDGDY
+1336 VRALVDDIADDGDY
-1350 VYTAASVGALAESLK
+1350 VYTAASVNAVNEAIK
-1365 HLTYLPMSESVR
+1365 RLTYFPWSTTERRKHYTDETDVVSGVKTEAEVTIPGLKSLLVR
-1377 KQHYIDEVDIV
+1377 
-1388 TGEGSIEKGIQR
+1388 
-1400 EADTIRN
+1400 AD
-1407 MKSQLVK
+1407 
-1414 ASFDD
+1414 FDD
-1419 SAILAAKEDTK
+1419 QAILAAKEDAK

-1435 PDAYDKTKVE
+1435 PDAYNQTQVE
-1445 AALNGLQT
+1445 AAINALQT
-1453 SEIVTLRSTN
+1453 TQQVFLQNSN
-1463 IKCGLYANQDECD
+1463 INCKMFANQQECD
-1476 AAIKNALQGL
+1476 AAIKKALEGI

-1492 VTIVPNGDTSKA
+1492 VTIVPNGNKNASYVKG
-1504 YIYNDQTYD
+1504 TYD
-1513 YGKEITVSLPDNSE
+1513 YGTEITVSLPDNSE
-1527 VDWYYEMTSPSGVT
+1527 VDWYYEMTSPSGVK
-1541 VAQKLYSTTDALT
+1541 VANKLYSTTDALT
-1554 FIIRGNT
+1554 FIVRGNT
-1561 KLTTKSASKSDQC
+1561 TLTTKSASTSDQC

-1582 NSAIVATDYYALGST
+1582 NSAIVATDYVASGTT
-1597 VTLDSKYVP
+1597 VTLDSNIAP

-1621 EKHIGDTITVS
+1621 TKKSGDTITVS
-1632 SDTTITLVYTFQ
+1632 SDTTITLVYTFS
-1644 EGSPTYTVY
+1644 GSTTYKVY
-1653 TIGLGAMNSGA
+1653 TIGLGGMNSGA
-1664 DEKPASFRVDSL
+1664 EVGIPASFIVDSL
-1676 KYNDEISFKVGD
+1676 KYNDEVSFKVGD
-1688 SSNEC
+1688 SSNER
-1693 VDGYGGYDLNY
+1693 VDGYGGYELNY

-1719 QVPDAYG
+1719 TVPNAYG
-1726 RVNFDPDQCYDAD
+1726 RAYDYPDLCYDAD

-1748 DDWANFEKSPI
+1748 DDWANFENSPI

-1765 LQSDNI
+1765 LQPDNI
-1771 NINIFKVNGTLNDS
+1771 NINIFKVNGSRNES
-1785 KVEDYKNAILN
+1785 SVEDFKNAILN

-1807 SVIKYGTDFTFR
+1807 SVLKYGTDFTFR

-1844 SDKLSKD
+1844 SDELSKD

-1856 TKPELVI
+1856 TKSELVI
-1863 AHGQKLSIISSYA
+1863 APGEKLSIISSYA

-1885 KGILAKVNKNSK
+1885 KGILAKVNKNGT

-1906 LANAGKN
+1906 LANAGTN

-1926 DQFVISINTS
+1926 DQFVISINT
-1936 KLDHANIQD
+1936 KTLNHANIQD

-1956 RNSDG
+1956 RNADG

>member
-44 KNDRVGIITKDA
+44 KNDRVGIITKDP
-56 DGGSR
+56 DGGGR
-61 VNGNAYNI
+61 VNGNDYNI
-69 VNDGADENFTAAFWK
+69 VNDGSDANFTAAFWK

-110 GMGNCQ
+110 GMSNCQ

-123 TKDSGIANLSAGV
+123 TKDSGIANLSAGI
-136 NGGGAWNG
+136 NGGGSWTG

-152 NHIANITEYLGLTY
+152 DHIAKITEYLGLTY
-166 INSVSAEQ
+166 INSVSADQ
-174 LKAAKEGTEFT
+174 LKAASQGTEFT
-185 VDVKDAYNYAIE
+185 VDVKDAYNYAIQ
-197 NGKSMVTLVLMQTA
+197 NGKSMVTLVLMQSN
-211 AASGSKNS
+211 AASGSSGN

-241 EVTPGLEG
+241 EVIPGLEG
-249 ITREIA
+249 INREIA

-289 AFEFGGQTAPTI
+289 AFEFGGQTAPTA
-301 DEVTAVAEDLC
+301 DEVTAVAEELC

-326 GKMASKQPA
+326 GKMPSKQPV
-335 FVNNNGVSKVEN
+335 FVNNKGESKVEN

-362 CVGKNN
+362 CIGKSH
-368 GKNGGD
+368 GD
-374 SSGMAVSFQKAADCY
+374 TDGERPGAAIRFDRAAD
-389 VQIYYPNTVL
+389 VWVEIYYPNTVL
-399 LYDGTKPARMPIM
+399 LYDGVTPARMPIM
-412 FMAKVDTRAA
+412 FMAKCETHAA
-422 WKDGR
+422 WKNGR

-455 NMQVTSYKDDLNA
+455 NMQVTSYKDDKYA
-468 SWRGKDGTNNLDFN
+468 SWRGDSNQNNLDFN
-482 NCRNNGTKNVS
+482 KCRNNGKYLVS
-493 GDPSLNTSFCSD
+493 GDPALNTEFRSD
-505 WLGYSLGG
+505 WLGTGQIIYQF
-513 YWNAYATSFEVD
+513 YWSAFASSFEVD

-534 SDGLVEVGNNW
+534 GEGLVEVGNNW

-571 STNKDGATAKNIF
+571 STDKDGSPAKNIF

-597 AENLTTLKDVTKYK
+597 AGNLTTLKDVTKYK

-627 YAQKSEISQ
+627 YAQKSKISE

-667 GAAVYDELKTAIKE
+667 GAAVYNELKTAIKE

-692 NVNYTAEVWGPFET
+692 NLKYTAEVWGPFET

-723 LKMADAEQYIQP
+723 LNMADAEQYIQP
-735 LRLAKANLKN
+735 LRDAKANLKN
-745 GMIKTVVNTNT
+745 GMIKTVVNTDT

-762 NADMITHNPGY
+762 NAEMITHNPGY

-779 NAETLSA
+779 NEETLSA
-786 LLTQVKTEIWGS
+786 LLTQIKTEIWGS

-804 DTEKLELSTQNQAKV
+804 DTEKIELSTQNQEKV

-829 IAGAVFNFDY
+829 IAGAVFDFDY

-869 SAVADCNSFKTTA
+869 SAVAECNTFKTTA

-896 ISNYEALVSKV
+896 ISSYEALVSKM

-941 NKRGD
+941 NARGNN
-946 YFKFSWNYTTGTI
+946 FKFSWNYTTGTI

-977 GIYSNQTGDDFE
+977 GIYSDQTGTDFE

-998 VPNTSTLPTGEI
+998 IPNTSTLPTGEI
-1010 TATSCAWH
+1010 TAKSAAGF

-1026 KASQF
+1026 SASQL

-1042 KFVITVQDEA
+1042 KFVITVQDEV

-1063 IDKAGNYIKSMD
+1063 IDKAGNLINSMD

-1088 EKISKGGIYAK
+1088 EKISRGGIYAK

-1113 KYDAANISEATLPS
+1113 KYDAANISETTLPS

-1144 FWKLADTAF
+1144 FWKVADTAF
-1153 ETYAGYG
+1153 TTYAGYG
-1160 FDKGRSNFTVGVVNV
+1160 FDRGRSNFTAGVVNV

-1181 IDQIKAADFQAT
+1181 IDQIKAPEYQAT
-1193 KSKYTKATWDA
+1193 KSRYTKATWDA
-1204 LDEAL
+1204 LEEAL

-1214 NFDYGKMTYDKIIEV
+1214 NFDYSKMTYDQIIAV
-1229 VDGRYTNLWNARKN
+1229 VDGRYTNLWNAKKN

-1259 TKNAFEK
+1259 TKKAFEE
-1266 DENMVKPEG
+1266 DENKVKPEG
-1275 WAIFKKAYL
+1275 WANFKRAYL

-1302 AKTDQASVDKY
+1302 AKTDQASVDQY
-1313 ATALLDAFS
+1313 ATALLDAF
-1322 KLIYQADFS
+1322 KALIYQIDFT

-1336 VRALVNDIADDGDY
+1336 VRALVDDIADDGDY
-1350 VYTAASVGALAESLK
+1350 VYTAASVNAVNEAIK
-1365 HLTYLPMSESVR
+1365 RLTYFPWSTTERRKHYTDETDVVSGVKTEAEVTIPGLKSLLVR
-1377 KQHYIDEVDIV
+1377 
-1388 TGEGSIEKGIQR
+1388 
-1400 EADTIRN
+1400 AD
-1407 MKSQLVK
+1407 
-1414 ASFDD
+1414 FDD
-1419 SAILAAKEDTK
+1419 QAILAAKEDAK

-1435 PDAYDKTKVE
+1435 PDAYNQTQVE
-1445 AALNGLQT
+1445 AAINALQT
-1453 SEIVTLRSTN
+1453 TQQVFLQNSN
-1463 IKCGLYANQDECD
+1463 INCKMFANQQECD
-1476 AAIKNALQGL
+1476 AAIKKALEGI

-1492 VTIVPNGDTSKA
+1492 VTIVPNGNTNASYLKG
-1504 YIYNDQTYD
+1504 TYD
-1513 YGKEITVSLPDNSE
+1513 YGTEITVSLPDNSE

-1541 VAQKLYSTTDALT
+1541 VAKKLYSTTDALT
-1554 FIIRGNT
+1554 FIVRGNT
-1561 KLTTKSASKSDQC
+1561 TLTTKSASTSDQC

-1582 NSAIVATDYYALGST
+1582 NSAIVATDYVASGST
-1597 VTLDSKYVP
+1597 VTLDSNIAP

-1621 EKHIGDTITVS
+1621 TKKSGDTIAVS
-1632 SDTTITLVYTFQ
+1632 SDTTITLVYTFS
-1644 EGSPTYTVY
+1644 GSTTYKVY

-1664 DEKPASFRVDSL
+1664 EVGIPASFIVDSL
-1676 KYNDEISFKVGD
+1676 KYNDEVSFKVGD
-1688 SSNEC
+1688 SSNER

-1719 QVPDAYG
+1719 TVPNAYG
-1726 RVNFDPDQCYDAD
+1726 RAYDYPDLCYDAD

-1748 DDWANFEKSPI
+1748 DDWANFENSPI

-1765 LQSDNI
+1765 LQSGNI
-1771 NINIFKVNGTLNDS
+1771 NINIFKVNGS
-1785 KVEDYKNAILN
+1785 SVEDFKNAILN

-1807 SVIKYGTDFTFR
+1807 SVLKYGTDFTFR

-1856 TKPELVI
+1856 TKSELVI
-1863 AHGQKLSIISSYA
+1863 APGEKLSIISSYA

-1885 KGILAKVNKNSK
+1885 KGILAKVNKNGT

-1906 LANAGKN
+1906 LANAGTN

-1926 DQFVISINTS
+1926 DQFVISINT
-1936 KLDHANIQD
+1936 KTLNHANIQD

-1956 RNSDG
+1956 RNADG

>member
-1 MVKRLFKK
+1 
-9 SIACLLAAIMIAAS
+9 
-23 LPLTALADATTD
+23 
-35 AVIHQTITS
+35 
-44 KNDRVGIITKDA
+44 
-56 DGGSR
+56 
-61 VNGNAYNI
+61 
-69 VNDGADENFTAAFWK
+69 
-84 YDSSEVKNLTGT
+84 
-96 TINSANFTFTIKAG
+96 
-110 GMGNCQ
+110 
-116 GFSIYYA
+116 
-123 TKDSGIANLSAGV
+123 
-136 NGGGAWNG
+136 
-144 YNSIYTGS
+144 
-152 NHIANITEYLGLTY
+152 
-166 INSVSAEQ
+166 
-174 LKAAKEGTEFT
+174 
-185 VDVKDAYNYAIE
+185 
-197 NGKSMVTLVLMQTA
+197 
-211 AASGSKNS
+211 
-219 NWSDTHIFNYTP
+219 
-231 DIVCNYDENV
+231 
-241 EVTPGLEG
+241 
-249 ITREIA
+249 
-255 AYETKMS
+255 
-262 QVGTNGLVY
+262 
-271 KNMKPAYDAYQK
+271 
-283 AIKYRD
+283 
-289 AFEFGGQTAPTI
+289 
-301 DEVTAVAEDLC
+301 
-312 TKTGEMVPWSDDVT
+312 
-326 GKMASKQPA
+326 
-335 FVNNNGVSKVEN
+335 
-347 DSKYTYYSN
+347 
-356 ILYTEN
+356 
-362 CVGKNN
+362 
-368 GKNGGD
+368 
-374 SSGMAVSFQKAADCY
+374 
-389 VQIYYPNTVL
+389 
-399 LYDGTKPARMPIM
+399 
-412 FMAKVDTRAA
+412 
-422 WKDGR
+422 
-427 TIWQVYASTPSAGDT
+427 
-442 YKTTK
+442 
-447 AGFEREFK
+447 
-455 NMQVTSYKDDLNA
+455 
-468 SWRGKDGTNNLDFN
+468 
-482 NCRNNGTKNVS
+482 
-493 GDPSLNTSFCSD
+493 
-505 WLGYSLGG
+505 
-513 YWNAYATSFEVD
+513 
-525 GKLFEQLHP
+525 
-534 SDGLVEVGNNW
+534 
-545 TYYGGMGNPAALTM
+545 MGNPAALTM

-571 STNKDGATAKNIF
+571 STDKDGSPAKNIF

-597 AENLTTLKDVTKYK
+597 AANLTTLKDVTKYK

-627 YAQKSEISQ
+627 YAQKSKISE

-667 GAAVYDELKTAIKE
+667 GAAVYNELKTAIKE

-692 NVNYTAEVWGPFET
+692 NLKYTAEVWGPFET

-723 LKMADAEQYIQP
+723 LNMADAEQYIQP

-745 GMIKTVVNTNT
+745 GMIKTVVNTDT

-762 NADMITHNPGY
+762 NAEMITHNPGY

-779 NAETLSA
+779 NEETLSA

-804 DTEKLELSTQNQAKV
+804 DTEKIELSTQNQEKV

-829 IAGAVFNFDY
+829 IAGAVFDFDY

-869 SAVADCNSFKTTA
+869 SAVAECNTFKTTA

-896 ISNYEALVSKV
+896 ISSYEALVSKV

-941 NKRGD
+941 NARGNN
-946 YFKFSWNYTTGTI
+946 FKFSWNYTTGTI

-977 GIYSNQTGDDFE
+977 GIYSDQTGEDFE

-998 VPNTSTLPTGEI
+998 IPNTSTLPTGEI
-1010 TATSCAWH
+1010 TATSAAGF
-1018 GWPTGNGL
+1018 GWPTGNAL
-1026 KASQF
+1026 SASQL

-1042 KFVITVQDEA
+1042 KFVISVQDEV

-1063 IDKAGNYIKSMD
+1063 IDKAGNYINSMD

-1088 EKISKGGIYAK
+1088 EKISRGGIYAK

-1113 KYDAANISEATLPS
+1113 KYDAANISETTLPS
-1127 KWSEFV
+1127 TWSEFR
-1133 DCRDNYVGMVY
+1133 DTRDNYVGMVY
-1144 FWKLADTAF
+1144 FWKVADTVF
-1153 ETYAGYG
+1153 RTYAGYG
-1160 FDKGRSNFTVGVVNV
+1160 FDKGRSNFTAGVVNV

-1181 IDQIKAADFQAT
+1181 IDQIKADDFQAT
-1193 KSKYTKATWDA
+1193 KSRYTKATWDA

-1214 NFDYGKMTYDKIIEV
+1214 NFDYSKMTYDQIIAV
-1229 VDGRYTNLWNARKN
+1229 VDSRYTNLWNAKKN

-1259 TKNAFEK
+1259 TKEAFEK
-1266 DENMVKPEG
+1266 DENKVKPEG
-1275 WAIFKKAYL
+1275 WAVFKRAYL

-1302 AKTDQASVDKY
+1302 AKTDQASVDQY
-1313 ATALLDAFS
+1313 ATALLDAFN
-1322 KLIYQADFS
+1322 KLIYQIDFT

-1336 VRALVNDIADDGDY
+1336 VRALVDDIADDGDY
-1350 VYTAASVGALAESLK
+1350 VYTAASVNAVNEAIK
-1365 HLTYLPMSESVR
+1365 RLTYFPWPTTERRKHYTDESDVVSGVKTEAEVTIPGLKSLLVR
-1377 KQHYIDEVDIV
+1377 
-1388 TGEGSIEKGIQR
+1388 
-1400 EADTIRN
+1400 AD
-1407 MKSQLVK
+1407 
-1414 ASFDD
+1414 FDD
-1419 SAILAAKEDTK
+1419 QAILAAKEDAK

-1435 PDAYDKTKVE
+1435 PDAYNQTQVE
-1445 AALNGLQT
+1445 AAINALQT
-1453 SEIVTLRSTN
+1453 TQQVFLQNSN
-1463 IKCGLYANQDECD
+1463 INCKMFANQQECD
-1476 AAIKNALQGL
+1476 AAIKKALEGI
-1486 QLNQYS
+1486 QLNRYS
-1492 VTIVPNGDTSKA
+1492 VTIVPNGNTNASYVKG
-1504 YIYNDQTYD
+1504 TYD
-1513 YGKEITVSLPDNSE
+1513 YGTEITVSLPDNSE

-1541 VAQKLYSTTDALT
+1541 VAKKLYSTTDALT
-1554 FIIRGNT
+1554 FIVRGNT
-1561 KLTTKSASKSDQC
+1561 TLTTKSASKSDQC

-1582 NSAIVATDYYALGST
+1582 NSAIVATDYYASGST
-1597 VTLDSKYVP
+1597 VTLDSNIAP
-1606 VLPYYT
+1606 VLSYYT

-1621 EKHIGDTITVS
+1621 TKKSGDTITVS
-1632 SDTTITLVYTFQ
+1632 SDTTITLVYTFS
-1644 EGSPTYTVY
+1644 GSTTYKVY
-1653 TIGLGAMNSGA
+1653 TIGLGAKNSGA
-1664 DEKPASFRVDSL
+1664 EDDVPASFIVDSL
-1676 KYNDEISFKVGD
+1676 KYNDEVSFKVGD
-1688 SSNEC
+1688 SSNER

-1719 QVPDAYG
+1719 TVPNAYG
-1726 RVNFDPDQCYDAD
+1726 RAYDYPDLCYDAD

-1748 DDWANFEKSPI
+1748 DDWANFENSPI

-1765 LQSDNI
+1765 LQSGNI
-1771 NINIFKVNGTLNDS
+1771 NINIFKVNG
-1785 KVEDYKNAILN
+1785 KGVEDFKNAILN

-1807 SVIKYGTDFTFR
+1807 SVLKYGTDFTFR

-1856 TKPELVI
+1856 TKSELVI
-1863 AHGQKLSIISSYA
+1863 APGEKLSIISNYA

-1885 KGILAKVNKNSK
+1885 KGILAKVNKNGT

-1906 LANAGKN
+1906 LANAGTN

-1926 DQFVISINTS
+1926 DQFVISINT
-1936 KLDHANIQD
+1936 KTLNHANIQD

-1956 RNSDG
+1956 RNADG
-1961 ELITQYTPATTPTN
+1961 ELITQWLKRVFLQRLTRTALMLATALTSNLQMQVQTVLRDL
-1975 SGTY
+1975 SQTIRQRVTSL

>member
-44 KNDRVGIITKDA
+44 KNNRVGIITKDA
-56 DGGSR
+56 DGGGR
-61 VNGNAYNI
+61 VNGNDYNI
-69 VNDGADENFTAAFWK
+69 VNDGSDANFTAAFWK

-110 GMGNCQ
+110 GMSNCQ

-123 TKDSGIANLSAGV
+123 TKDSGIATLSAGI
-136 NGGGAWNG
+136 NGGSWTG

-166 INSVSAEQ
+166 INSVSADQ
-174 LKAAKEGTEFT
+174 LKAASEGTEFT

-197 NGKSMVTLVLMQTA
+197 NGKGMVTLVLMQSA
-211 AASGSKNS
+211 AASNSKNS

-241 EVTPGLEG
+241 EVIPGLEG
-249 ITREIA
+249 INREIA

-289 AFEFGGQTAPTI
+289 AFEFGGQTAPTA
-301 DEVTAVAEDLC
+301 DEVTAVAEELC

-326 GKMASKQPA
+326 GKMPSKQPV
-335 FVNNNGVSKVEN
+335 FVNNNGESKVEN

-362 CVGKNN
+362 CVGKNH
-368 GKNGGD
+368 GD
-374 SSGMAVSFQKAADCY
+374 TDGDRPGAAIRFDKAAD
-389 VQIYYPNTVL
+389 VWVEIYYPNTVL
-399 LYDGTKPARMPIM
+399 LYDGVTPARMPIM
-412 FMAKVDTRAA
+412 FMAKCETRAA

-455 NMQVTSYKDDLNA
+455 NMQVTSYKDDKYA
-468 SWRGKDGTNNLDFN
+468 SWRGDSNQNNLDFN
-482 NCRNNGTKNVS
+482 KCRNNGQYLVS
-493 GDPSLNTSFCSD
+493 GDPALNTEFRSD
-505 WLGYSLGG
+505 WLGTGNSIYRF
-513 YWNAYATSFEVD
+513 YWSAFASSFEVD
-525 GKLFEQLHP
+525 GKLFEELHP
-534 SDGLVEVGNNW
+534 RDGLVEVGNNW

-571 STNKDGATAKNIF
+571 STDKDGSPAKNIF

-597 AENLTTLKDVTKYK
+597 AANLTTLKDVTKYK

-627 YAQKSEISQ
+627 YAQKSKISE

-667 GAAVYDELKTAIKE
+667 GAAVYNELKTAIKE

-692 NVNYTAEVWGPFET
+692 NLKYTAEVWGPFET

-712 GYFHALYPNGT
+712 GYFYALYPNGT
-723 LKMADAEQYIQP
+723 LNMADAEQYIQP

-745 GMIKTVVNTNT
+745 GMIKTVVNTDT

-779 NAETLSA
+779 NEETLSA
-786 LLTQVKTEIWGS
+786 LLTQIKTEIWGS

-804 DTEKLELSTQNQAKV
+804 DTEKIELSTQNQEKV
-819 DSYTQQLSTI
+819 DSYTQQLSAI
-829 IAGAVFNFDY
+829 IAGAVFDFDY

-869 SAVADCNSFKTTA
+869 SAVAECNTFKTTA
-882 KDFNGQI
+882 NDFNGQI

-896 ISNYEALVSKV
+896 ISSYEALVSKV

-941 NKRGD
+941 NARGNN
-946 YFKFSWNYTTGTI
+946 FKFSWNYTTGTI

-977 GIYSNQTGDDFE
+977 GIYSDQTGEDFE

-998 VPNTSTLPTGEI
+998 IPNTSTLPTGEI
-1010 TATSCAWH
+1010 TAKSAAGF

-1026 KASQF
+1026 SASQL

-1042 KFVITVQDEA
+1042 KFVISVQDEV

-1063 IDKAGNYIKSMD
+1063 IDKAGNYINSMD
-1075 YNFIDEITTLDGV
+1075 HNFIDEITTLDGV
-1088 EKISKGGIYAK
+1088 EKISRGGIYAK

-1113 KYDAANISEATLPS
+1113 KYDAANISETTLPS

-1144 FWKLADTAF
+1144 FWKVADTIF
-1153 ETYAGYG
+1153 TTYAGYG
-1160 FDKGRSNFTVGVVNV
+1160 FDRGRSNFTAGVVNV

-1193 KSKYTKATWDA
+1193 KSRYTKATWDA
-1204 LDEAL
+1204 LEEAL

-1214 NFDYGKMTYDKIIEV
+1214 NFDYSKMTYDQIIAV
-1229 VDGRYTNLWNARKN
+1229 VDGRYTNLWNAKKN
-1243 LQLAA
+1243 LQPAA

-1259 TKNAFEK
+1259 TKKAFEE
-1266 DENMVKPEG
+1266 DENKVKPEG

-1284 EAQSKILGD
+1284 EARSKILGD
-1293 YSDANITTV
+1293 YSDANITKV
-1302 AKTDQASVDKY
+1302 AKTDQASVDQY
-1313 ATALLDAFS
+1313 ATALLDAFN
-1322 KLIYQADFS
+1322 KLIYQIDFT

-1336 VRALVNDIADDGDY
+1336 VRALVDDIADDGDY
-1350 VYTAASVGALAESLK
+1350 VYTAASVNAVNEAIK
-1365 HLTYLPMSESVR
+1365 RLTYFPWPTTERRKHYTDESDVVSGVKTEAEVTIPGLKSLLVR
-1377 KQHYIDEVDIV
+1377 
-1388 TGEGSIEKGIQR
+1388 
-1400 EADTIRN
+1400 AD
-1407 MKSQLVK
+1407 
-1414 ASFDD
+1414 FDD
-1419 SAILAAKEDTK
+1419 QAILAAKEDAK

-1435 PDAYDKTKVE
+1435 PDAYNQTQVE
-1445 AALNGLQT
+1445 AAINALQT
-1453 SEIVTLRSTN
+1453 TQQVFLQNSN
-1463 IKCGLYANQDECD
+1463 INCKMFANQQECD
-1476 AAIKNALQGL
+1476 AAIKKALEGI
-1486 QLNQYS
+1486 QLNRYS
-1492 VTIVPNGDTSKA
+1492 VTIVPNGNTNASYLKG
-1504 YIYNDQTYD
+1504 TYD
-1513 YGKEITVSLPDNSE
+1513 YGTEITVSLPDNSE
-1527 VDWYYEMTSPSGVT
+1527 VDWYYEMTSPSGVK
-1541 VAQKLYSTTDALT
+1541 VANKLYSTTDALT
-1554 FIIRGNT
+1554 FIVRGNT
-1561 KLTTKSASKSDQC
+1561 TLTTKSASTSDQC

-1582 NSAIVATDYYALGST
+1582 NSAIVATDYVASGST
-1597 VTLDSKYVP
+1597 VTLDSNIAP

-1621 EKHIGDTITVS
+1621 TKKSGDTIAVS
-1632 SDTTITLVYTFQ
+1632 SDTTITLVYTFS
-1644 EGSPTYTVY
+1644 GSTTYKVY
-1653 TIGLGAMNSGA
+1653 TIGLGAKNSGA
-1664 DEKPASFRVDSL
+1664 EVGIPASFIVDSL
-1676 KYNDEISFKVGD
+1676 KYNDEVSFKVGD
-1688 SSNEC
+1688 SSNER
-1693 VDGYGGYDLNY
+1693 VDGYGGYELNY

-1719 QVPDAYG
+1719 TVPNGYG
-1726 RVNFDPDQCYDAD
+1726 RAYDYPDLCYDAD

-1748 DDWANFEKSPI
+1748 DDWANFENSPI

-1765 LQSDNI
+1765 LQSGNI
-1771 NINIFKVNGTLNDS
+1771 NINIFKVNGSNI
-1785 KVEDYKNAILN
+1785 EDYKNAILN

-1807 SVIKYGTDFTFR
+1807 SVLKYGTDFTFR

-1844 SDKLSKD
+1844 SDELSKD

-1856 TKPELVI
+1856 TKSELVI
-1863 AHGQKLSIISSYA
+1863 APGEKLSIISSYA

-1885 KGILAKVNKNSK
+1885 KGILAKVNKNGT

-1906 LANAGKN
+1906 LANAGTN

-1926 DQFVISINTS
+1926 DQFVISINT
-1936 KLDHANIQD
+1936 KTLNHANIQD

-1956 RNSDG
+1956 RNADG